1 MSFYTALTGLNG
13 SQADISATS
22 NNIANVATTGYK
34 RSKAEFGD
42 IFATSPLQNSSSSIG
57 SGTILKGVKQQFTQG
72 NVSSSLNALDM
83 AISGQGFFALKP
95 SLTTNQTVY
104 TRNGSFSVNNDRY
117 VVDSAG
123 QFVLALPVSDDG
135 SVQGGEITD
144 AQPLKLEL
152 EAGEAKKTDNLE
164 LAVNLPASST
174 VFASADDFDSANPAT
189 FNSSTSV
196 TIFDNLGNP
205 VIATAYFI
213 KTQAA
218 QGNEATHKY
227 QTKFIVDGREVEP
240 SLTEAISPTG
250 QTLVV
255 DRFGQIIP
263 MNEKPQII
271 SVAQTQPLFFLDDL
285 SNKTVSKSATV
296 TSTVLE
302 DAAFTA
308 TAPSITVVTDP
319 LQYDTTYEA
328 NPTLNKS
335 TYWGKDF
342 LTVRVDDTTG
352 SAGFKSIDIRPG
364 SYTAATLAAEVQ
376 RAINAGLGD
385 DAKLSI
391 DPVTDGSFS
400 IQFNQLDNNDEIQTL
415 TAINVDLMQDSFV
428 TESLFSTT
436 NGIENVASPNFTREE
451 FLAHSQL
458 RINDALNRA
467 AVSAD
472 GNTNSSSTYGVNAS
486 LFNRVTGKALTGAI
500 KETEVLSFNYKK
512 PTTDL
517 TDENNITTEEKFL
530 LHSYYNSSPT
540 LKVFDKALDVTAVS
554 GNTMVQ
560 DSSGTLK
567 VYINDT
573 ANAISSTT
581 FPTEVYLA
589 GEFSTATSTVNN
601 LKYNGAKF
609 SVSSAGTDANGNEF
623 LNLKSDSTTAI
634 NISDTKI
641 KVLHTESKDVSA
653 YFEGGTDVFSGQT
666 EHFGSNRIVLKELNK
681 HTYLN
686 NNVKQ
691 PDTLLN
697 GAFASSSSPSTGS
710 GVITVDTTVG
720 FPSSG
725 TLLVGTEQI
734 TYTGTTATTFT
745 GITRGANSSTAAS
758 ALDDATVKLL
768 DFTDGIMS
776 DFTDILRSTTLSS
789 VPSTRS
795 SSVGTADANSQTAA
809 APIPGTNVIYEKTG
823 AISHTSDTTTL
834 TVDGGTQ
841 GIRVGDKVVAKGF
854 NHATRVTAVNHDT
867 SVVTI
872 SNAAT
877 VTLTGATTTAAGD
890 KVTFLSSSHTTGTQI
905 TSGQTTIVVED
916 ATNIA
921 VGDRVYGTGIHASAY
936 VTVISG
942 TTVTMSNATTA
953 AIFGGEINFVDI
965 EGLGVATTTDG
976 IEAVG
981 QTIITVTAANNIQ
994 VGDVVEAVGVTA
1006 GTTVT
1011 GISGVDITISAAT
1024 TVEMGDDTLITFLPA
1039 DSEKLTVGST
1049 SGFAAATADAP
1060 GKFKLG
1066 NEIITF
1072 TGKTAT
1078 TLTGITRGA
1087 YNSESNAVAASTVIS
1102 SYDSIENLGLSQRK
1116 TDVGSALTSTATT
1129 LTVDSTAD
1137 FETDGFIKIGNE
1149 IIAYTGKTATSFTG
1163 LTRGAGG
1170 TTAAAHTLDAQITQ
1184 EVSTTDDWV
1193 DENDPALKIAYDISG
1208 QNFSLQGIPSK
1219 IGTSTPSKMFSFSA
1233 YGPGEGNKANA
1244 IGLKT
1249 QSNKASSNIGGGA
1262 VLKAESVL
1270 FTGDQIAAD
1279 TQRAYGVEVSYNN
1292 LTRKFSIASGSTG
1305 ENIPANSAVGVGDGG
1320 QASSNIEIGRLAI
1333 VDGVATASTTGI
1345 GGTSAL
1351 LGINATTAISTVT
1364 ADTSGKGLQSSAAV
1378 LNGKTSNEDLS
1389 EDFFLSNAA
1398 EETIFVVNV
1407 NDITAAIQV
1416 PEGVYNGTSLA
1427 TALQSRINQM
1437 EDSSGNTVNG
1447 VTVAYS
1453 TTGNSFSF
1461 TTGTT
1466 GLNSKIFV
1474 SGSSRM
1480 GLDDLELVTGT
1491 TPSFVNMATA
1501 TASSSTGQSL
1511 YVNDAGT
1518 TTTLAPENSWT
1529 ATTDGTFAKVFLRPG
1544 ELTFDTQGN
1553 LVSPI
1558 QKVGYKG
1565 DFAAD
1570 AAAGT
1575 NALSIDLDLNFDGST
1590 QFASDFN
1597 VKSVTQD
1604 GQTVG
1609 KLDGLDI
1616 SANGLVSANYTNGL
1630 NIALGRLV
1638 MVNFNNQNG
1647 LKQIGNATY
1656 VETSV
1661 SGVAAVGEAGADGYG
1676 TILSGSLERSNV
1688 DITEELVNLITAQ
1701 RNFQANAKTIET
1713 NTSLTQAIIQI
1724 RT

>member
-57 SGTILKGVKQQFTQG
+57 SGTILKGIKQQFTQG

-135 SVQGGEITD
+135 SVQGGEIAD
-144 AQPLKLEL
+144 AEPLKLEL

-164 LAVNLPASST
+164 RAVNLPASST
-174 VFASADDFDSANPAT
+174 VFASADDFDPKNPAT

-218 QGNEATHKY
+218 SGSEATHKY

-271 SVAQTQPLFFLDDL
+271 SVAQTQPLFYLDDL
-285 SNKTVSKSATV
+285 SNKTVSKAATV

-319 LQYDTTYEA
+319 LQYNTTYEA

-364 SYTAATLAAEVQ
+364 TYTAATLASEVQ

-400 IQFNQLDNNDEIQTL
+400 IQFNQLDNNDELQTL
-415 TAINVDLMQDSFV
+415 SAIKVDLMQDSFI
-428 TESLFSTT
+428 TEDLFSATS
-436 NGIENVASPNFTREE
+436 GIENVASPNFTREE
-451 FLAHSQL
+451 FLAHAQL
-458 RINDALNRA
+458 QINDALNRA

-472 GNTNSSSTYGVNAS
+472 GNTNSASTYGVSSS
-486 LFNRVTGKALTGAI
+486 LFARATGAKLAGAI
-500 KETEVLSFNYKK
+500 KETEVLSFNYKQ
-512 PTTDL
+512 PATDL
-517 TDENNITTEEKFL
+517 LDENAITNETKFL
-530 LHSYYNSSPT
+530 LHSYYNSSPE
-540 LKVFDKALDVTAVS
+540 LKVFEKALDVKAVS

-560 DSSGTLK
+560 DASGTLK
-567 VYINDT
+567 VYVNDP
-573 ANAISSTT
+573 NSTIT
-581 FPTEVYLA
+581 TTSFPTEVYIA
-589 GEFSTATSTVNN
+589 GEFDTTTSEVNN

-609 SVSSAGTDANGNEF
+609 SVSSAGTDANGNTF
-623 LNLKSDSTTAI
+623 LNLKSDSTAAI
-634 NISDTKI
+634 NITETKI
-641 KVLHTESKDVSA
+641 KVLHTTSKDVSA
-653 YFEGGTDVFSGQT
+653 YFEGGTDIFDNQT

-681 HTYLN
+681 HGYLN
-686 NNVKQ
+686 KDAKQ
-691 PDTLLN
+691 ATTLLN
-697 GAFASSSSPSTGS
+697 GAIANNSPTL
-710 GVITVDTTVG
+710 TVDTTEG
-720 FPSSG
+720 FPTSG
-725 TLLVGTEQI
+725 TLLIGTEEM
-734 TYTGTTATTFT
+734 TYTGKTSTTFT
-745 GITRGANSSTAAS
+745 GLTRNTNAAGAAA
-758 ALDDATVKLL
+758 ALDDATVKLASFSE
-768 DFTDGIMS
+768 DIFSGFTDQ
-776 DFTDILRSTTLSS
+776 LRNTF
-789 VPSTRS
+789 
-795 SSVGTADANSQTAA
+795 AA
-809 APIPGTNVIYEKTG
+809 AAV
-823 AISHTSDTTTL
+823 TSS
-834 TVDGGTQ
+834 
-841 GIRVGDKVVAKGF
+841 AP
-854 NHATRVTAVNHDT
+854 A
-867 SVVTI
+867 
-872 SNAAT
+872 
-877 VTLTGATTTAAGD
+877 AAG
-890 KVTFLSSSHTTGTQI
+890 T
-905 TSGQTTIVVED
+905 
-916 ATNIA
+916 
-921 VGDRVYGTGIHASAY
+921 
-936 VTVISG
+936 
-942 TTVTMSNATTA
+942 
-953 AIFGGEINFVDI
+953 
-965 EGLGVATTTDG
+965 
-976 IEAVG
+976 
-981 QTIITVTAANNIQ
+981 
-994 VGDVVEAVGVTA
+994 
-1006 GTTVT
+1006 
-1011 GISGVDITISAAT
+1011 
-1024 TVEMGDDTLITFLPA
+1024 
-1039 DSEKLTVGST
+1039 LTVGST
-1049 SGFAAATADAP
+1049 DGFPDTGTIKVGNEHMTYTAKTATTFTIGVKAQDNTTTYTAPTAILDGAITATSTTITVDTFPNGGFPETGTLLIGTEHVTYTGFTANSTTRPFPNNDTIEVTFTGLTRGANGTTAATGSNNAAVTLLSEVSLVESVESMGLETRATAVNNGAGITAAATSMTVDSTV
-1060 GKFKLG
+1060 GFEDSG
-1066 NEIITF
+1066 FIRVGTEVMSY

-1078 TLTGITRGA
+1078 T
-1087 YNSESNAVAASTVIS
+1087 
-1102 SYDSIENLGLSQRK
+1102 
-1116 TDVGSALTSTATT
+1116 
-1129 LTVDSTAD
+1129 
-1137 FETDGFIKIGNE
+1137 
-1149 IIAYTGKTATSFTG
+1149 FTG

-1170 TTAAAHTLDAQITQ
+1170 TTAQIHADDAKIFQ
-1184 EVSTTDDWV
+1184 EISITDDWV
-1193 DENDPALKIAYDISG
+1193 DETDPALKITYDSSG
-1208 QNFSLQGIPSK
+1208 QNFTLQGIPSK

-1233 YGPGEGNKANA
+1233 YSPGEGNKANA

-1262 VLKAESVL
+1262 LLKAESVL

-1305 ENIPANSAVGVGDGG
+1305 ENIPANSAVGVGDSG

-1333 VDGVATASTTGI
+1333 VDGVATSSNAGI

-1351 LGINATTAISTVT
+1351 LGINATTAITTVT

-1378 LNGKTSNEDLS
+1378 LSGKTSNEDLS
-1389 EDFFLSNAA
+1389 EDFFLSDAA

-1427 TALQSRINQM
+1427 SALESRINQM
-1437 EDSSGNTVNG
+1437 EDSAGNTVNG
-1447 VTVAYS
+1447 VAVTYS
-1453 TTGNSFSF
+1453 TVDNAFTF

-1474 SGSSRM
+1474 SASSRM
-1480 GLDDLELVTGT
+1480 GLNDLELVTGT

-1501 TASSSTGQSL
+1501 TASSATGQSL

-1529 ATTDGTFAKVFLRPG
+1529 ATTDGSFAKVFLRPG

-1558 QKVGYKG
+1558 QKVGYQG

-1597 VKSVTQD
+1597 VRSVTQD

-1609 KLDGLDI
+1609 KLDGLDVA
-1616 SANGLVSANYTNGL
+1616 ANGLVSANYTNGL

-1713 NTSLTQAIIQI
+1713 NTTLTQAIIQI
-1724 RT
+1724 RS

>member
-57 SGTILKGVKQQFTQG
+57 SGTILKGIKQQFTQG

-135 SVQGGEITD
+135 SVQGGEISD
-144 AQPLKLEL
+144 AEPLKLEL

-174 VFASADDFDSANPAT
+174 VFASADDFDSKNPAT

-218 QGNEATHKY
+218 SGSEATHKY

-271 SVAQTQPLFFLDDL
+271 SVAQTQPLFYLDDL
-285 SNKTVSKSATV
+285 SNKTVSKAATV

-319 LQYDTTYEA
+319 LQYNTTYEA

-364 SYTAATLAAEVQ
+364 TYTAATLASEVQ

-400 IQFNQLDNNDEIQTL
+400 IQFNQLDNNDELQTL
-415 TAINVDLMQDSFV
+415 SAIKVDLMQDSFI
-428 TESLFSTT
+428 TEDLFSATS
-436 NGIENVASPNFTREE
+436 GIENVASPNFTREE
-451 FLAHSQL
+451 FLAHAQL
-458 RINDALNRA
+458 QINDALNRA

-472 GNTNSSSTYGVNAS
+472 GNTNSASTYGVSSS
-486 LFNRVTGKALTGAI
+486 LFARATGAKLAGAI
-500 KETEVLSFNYKK
+500 KETEVLSFNYKQ
-512 PTTDL
+512 PATDL
-517 TDENNITTEEKFL
+517 LDENAITNETKFL
-530 LHSYYNSSPT
+530 LHSYYNSSPD
-540 LKVFDKALDVTAVS
+540 LKVFEKSLDVKAVS

-560 DSSGTLK
+560 DASGTLK
-567 VYINDT
+567 VYVNDPDST
-573 ANAISSTT
+573 ITTTT
-581 FPTEVYLA
+581 FPTEVYIA
-589 GEFSTATSTVNN
+589 GEFDTTTSEVNN

-609 SVSSAGTDANGNEF
+609 SVSSAGTDANGNTF
-623 LNLKSDSTTAI
+623 LNLKSDSTAAI
-634 NISDTKI
+634 NITETKI
-641 KVLHTESKDVSA
+641 KVLHTTSKDVSA
-653 YFEGGTDVFSGQT
+653 YFEGGTDIFDNQT

-681 HTYLN
+681 HGYLN
-686 NNVKQ
+686 KDANQAN
-691 PDTLLN
+691 TILN
-697 GAFASSSSPSTGS
+697 GAITNSDTTL
-710 GVITVDTTVG
+710 TVDTTTG
-720 FPSSG
+720 FPTSG
-725 TLLVGTEQI
+725 TLLIGTEEM
-734 TYTGTTATTFT
+734 TYTGKTSTTFT
-745 GITRGANSSTAAS
+745 GITRNTNSAGAAA
-758 ALDDATVKLL
+758 ALDDATVKLASFSE
-768 DFTDGIMS
+768 DIFSGFTDQ
-776 DFTDILRSTTLSS
+776 LRNTF
-789 VPSTRS
+789 
-795 SSVGTADANSQTAA
+795 AA
-809 APIPGTNVIYEKTG
+809 AAV
-823 AISHTSDTTTL
+823 TSS
-834 TVDGGTQ
+834 
-841 GIRVGDKVVAKGF
+841 AP
-854 NHATRVTAVNHDT
+854 A
-867 SVVTI
+867 
-872 SNAAT
+872 
-877 VTLTGATTTAAGD
+877 AAG
-890 KVTFLSSSHTTGTQI
+890 T
-905 TSGQTTIVVED
+905 
-916 ATNIA
+916 
-921 VGDRVYGTGIHASAY
+921 
-936 VTVISG
+936 
-942 TTVTMSNATTA
+942 
-953 AIFGGEINFVDI
+953 
-965 EGLGVATTTDG
+965 
-976 IEAVG
+976 
-981 QTIITVTAANNIQ
+981 
-994 VGDVVEAVGVTA
+994 
-1006 GTTVT
+1006 
-1011 GISGVDITISAAT
+1011 
-1024 TVEMGDDTLITFLPA
+1024 
-1039 DSEKLTVGST
+1039 LTVGST
-1049 SGFAAATADAP
+1049 DGFPDTGTIKVGNEHMTYTAKTATTFTIGVKAQDNTTTYTAPTAILDGAITATSTTITVDTFPNGGFPETGTLLIGSEHVTYSGFTANSTTRPFPNNDTIEITFTGLTRGVNGTTAAIGSDNADVTLLSEVSLVESVESMGLETRATAVNNGAGITAAATSMTVDSTV
-1060 GKFKLG
+1060 GFEDSG
-1066 NEIITF
+1066 FIRVGTEVMSY

-1078 TLTGITRGA
+1078 T
-1087 YNSESNAVAASTVIS
+1087 
-1102 SYDSIENLGLSQRK
+1102 
-1116 TDVGSALTSTATT
+1116 
-1129 LTVDSTAD
+1129 
-1137 FETDGFIKIGNE
+1137 
-1149 IIAYTGKTATSFTG
+1149 FTG

-1170 TTAAAHTLDAQITQ
+1170 TTAQIHADDAKIFQ
-1184 EVSTTDDWV
+1184 EISITDDWV
-1193 DENDPALKIAYDISG
+1193 DETDPALKITYDSSG
-1208 QNFSLQGIPSK
+1208 QNFTLQGIPSK
-1219 IGTSTPSKMFSFSA
+1219 IGTSTASKMFSFSA
-1233 YGPGEGNKANA
+1233 YSPGEGNKANA

-1262 VLKAESVL
+1262 LLKAESVL

-1305 ENIPANSAVGVGDGG
+1305 ENIPANSAVGVGDSG

-1333 VDGVATASTTGI
+1333 VDGVATVSNAGI

-1351 LGINATTAISTVT
+1351 LGINATTAITTVT

-1378 LNGKTSNEDLS
+1378 LSGKTSNEDLS
-1389 EDFFLSNAA
+1389 EDFFLSDAA

-1427 TALQSRINQM
+1427 TALESRINQM
-1437 EDSSGNTVNG
+1437 EDSAGNTVNG
-1447 VTVAYS
+1447 VAVTYS
-1453 TTGNSFSF
+1453 TVDNAFTF

-1474 SGSSRM
+1474 SASSRM
-1480 GLDDLELVTGT
+1480 GLNDLELVTGT

-1501 TASSSTGQSL
+1501 TASSATGQSL

-1529 ATTDGTFAKVFLRPG
+1529 ATTDGSFAKVFLRPG

-1558 QKVGYKG
+1558 QKVGYQG

-1597 VKSVTQD
+1597 VRSVTQD

-1609 KLDGLDI
+1609 KLDGLDVA
-1616 SANGLVSANYTNGL
+1616 ANGLVSANYTNGL

-1713 NTSLTQAIIQI
+1713 NTTLTQAIIQI
-1724 RT
+1724 RS

>member
-57 SGTILKGVKQQFTQG
+57 SGTILKGIKQQFTQG

-135 SVQGGEITD
+135 SVQGGEIVD

-164 LAVNLPASST
+164 LAVNLPASSS
-174 VFASADDFDSANPAT
+174 VFASADDFDPTNPAT

-271 SVAQTQPLFFLDDL
+271 SVAQTQPLFYLDDL

-308 TAPSITVVTDP
+308 TAPSITIVTDP
-319 LQYDTTYEA
+319 LQYNTTYEA

-364 SYTAATLAAEVQ
+364 SYTAATLASEVQ

-385 DAKLSI
+385 DSKLSI

-400 IQFNQLDNNDEIQTL
+400 IQFNQLDNNDELQTL
-415 TAINVDLMQDSFV
+415 TAIKVDLMQDSFI
-428 TESLFSTT
+428 TEDLFAAT

-458 RINDALNRA
+458 QINDALNRA

-472 GNTNSSSTYGVNAS
+472 GSTNNSSTYGVSSS
-486 LFNRVTGKALTGAI
+486 LFARATGSKLTGAI
-500 KETEVLSFNYKK
+500 KETEVLSFNYKQ
-512 PTTDL
+512 PATDL
-517 TDENNITTEEKFL
+517 TDENSISDETKFL

-540 LKVFDKALDVTAVS
+540 LNIFEKSLDVKAVG

-560 DSSGTLK
+560 DASGTLK
-567 VYINDT
+567 VYVNDPDST
-573 ANAISSTT
+573 ISTTT

-589 GEFSTATSTVNN
+589 GEFDTTTSTVNN

-609 SVSSAGTDANGNEF
+609 SVSSAGTDANGNTF
-623 LNLKSDSTTAI
+623 LNLKSDSTAAI
-634 NISDTKI
+634 NITDTKI
-641 KVLHTESKDVSA
+641 KVLHTTSKDVSA
-653 YFEGGTDVFSGQT
+653 YFEGGTGIFDNQT

-681 HTYLN
+681 HAYLN
-686 NNVKQ
+686 KDAKQ
-691 PDTLLN
+691 ANTLLN
-697 GAFASSSSPSTGS
+697 GAISNSATTL
-710 GVITVDTTVG
+710 TVDTTTG
-720 FPSSG
+720 FPASG
-725 TLLVGTEQI
+725 TLLIGTEEM
-734 TYTGTTATTFT
+734 TYTGKTATTFT
-745 GITRGANSSTAAS
+745 GITRNSNSVGAAA
-758 ALDDATVKLL
+758 ALDDATVTLASFS
-768 DFTDGIMS
+768 DDIFSGFTDK
-776 DFTDILRSTTLSS
+776 LRNTYATAKVESTA
-789 VPSTRS
+789 P
-795 SSVGTADANSQTAA
+795 AA
-809 APIPGTNVIYEKTG
+809 
-823 AISHTSDTTTL
+823 
-834 TVDGGTQ
+834 GGT
-841 GIRVGDKVVAKGF
+841 
-854 NHATRVTAVNHDT
+854 
-867 SVVTI
+867 
-872 SNAAT
+872 
-877 VTLTGATTTAAGD
+877 
-890 KVTFLSSSHTTGTQI
+890 
-905 TSGQTTIVVED
+905 
-916 ATNIA
+916 
-921 VGDRVYGTGIHASAY
+921 
-936 VTVISG
+936 
-942 TTVTMSNATTA
+942 
-953 AIFGGEINFVDI
+953 
-965 EGLGVATTTDG
+965 
-976 IEAVG
+976 
-981 QTIITVTAANNIQ
+981 
-994 VGDVVEAVGVTA
+994 
-1006 GTTVT
+1006 
-1011 GISGVDITISAAT
+1011 
-1024 TVEMGDDTLITFLPA
+1024 
-1039 DSEKLTVGST
+1039 LTVGST
-1049 SGFAAATADAP
+1049 EGFPDT
-1060 GKFKLG
+1060 GTILVG
-1066 NEIITF
+1066 NEKMTY
-1072 TGKTAT
+1072 TAKTAT
-1078 TLTGITRGA
+1078 TFTIGVKAQGHTTTYTGSEAKLKGAITATSPANGGTMTIDNLTNASFPKSGTLLVGSEHITYTGWTADTTSRPLTASAANTLTLSGITRAVNGTTAATGSDNLDIDLLADVSLVTSVETMGLETRTTEINGA
-1087 YNSESNAVAASTVIS
+1087 INASV
-1102 SYDSIENLGLSQRK
+1102 
-1116 TDVGSALTSTATT
+1116 TS
-1129 LTVDSTAD
+1129 LTVDSTVG
-1137 FETDGFIKIGNE
+1137 FEDTGFIRVGTE

-1170 TTAAAHTLDAQITQ
+1170 TTAAAHSDDANIFQ
-1184 EVSTTDDWV
+1184 EISITDDWV
-1193 DENDPALKIAYDISG
+1193 DEADPALKITYDSSG
-1208 QNFSLQGIPSK
+1208 QNFTLQGIPSK
-1219 IGTSTPSKMFSFSA
+1219 IGTSTASKMFSFSA
-1233 YGPGEGNKANA
+1233 YAPGEGNKANA

-1249 QSNKASSNIGGGA
+1249 QTNKASSNIGGGA

-1305 ENIPANSAVGVGDGG
+1305 ENIPANSAVGVGDSG

-1333 VDGVATASTTGI
+1333 VDGVATASTTGT

-1364 ADTSGKGLQSSAAV
+1364 ADTSGKGLKSSAAV
-1378 LNGKTSNEDLS
+1378 LNGKQSNEDLS

-1447 VTVAYS
+1447 VSVSYDTV
-1453 TTGNSFSF
+1453 GNSFSF

-1491 TPSFVNMATA
+1491 TPSFVNMANA
-1501 TASSSTGQSL
+1501 TASSATGQSL

-1529 ATTDGTFAKVFLRPG
+1529 ATTDGTFAKVFLKPG

-1565 DFAAD
+1565 DFAAN
-1570 AAAGT
+1570 AETGT

-1616 SANGLVSANYTNGL
+1616 AANGLVSANYTNGL
-1630 NIALGRLV
+1630 NLALGRLV

>member
-57 SGTILKGVKQQFTQG
+57 SGTILKGIKQQFTQG

-135 SVQGGEITD
+135 SVQGGEIAD
-144 AQPLKLEL
+144 AEPLKLEL

-174 VFASADDFDSANPAT
+174 VFASADDFDPKNPAT

-218 QGNEATHKY
+218 SGSEATHKY

-271 SVAQTQPLFFLDDL
+271 SVAQTQPLFYLDDL
-285 SNKTVSKSATV
+285 SNKTVSKAATV

-319 LQYDTTYEA
+319 LQYNTTYEA

-364 SYTAATLAAEVQ
+364 TYTAATLASEVQ

-400 IQFNQLDNNDEIQTL
+400 IQFNQLDNNDELQTL
-415 TAINVDLMQDSFV
+415 SAIKVDLMQDSFI
-428 TESLFSTT
+428 TEELFSATS
-436 NGIENVASPNFTREE
+436 GIENVASPNFTREE
-451 FLAHSQL
+451 FLAHAQL
-458 RINDALNRA
+458 QINDALNRA

-472 GNTNSSSTYGVNAS
+472 GNTNNASTYGVSSS
-486 LFNRVTGKALTGAI
+486 LFARATGAKLSGAI
-500 KETEVLSFNYKK
+500 KETEVLSFNYKQ
-512 PTTDL
+512 PATDL
-517 TDENNITTEEKFL
+517 LDENAITNETKFL
-530 LHSYYNSSPT
+530 LHSYYNSSPD
-540 LKVFDKALDVTAVS
+540 LKVFEKALDVKAVS

-560 DSSGTLK
+560 DASGTLK
-567 VYINDT
+567 VYVNDP
-573 ANAISSTT
+573 NSTIT
-581 FPTEVYLA
+581 TTSFPTEVYIA
-589 GEFSTATSTVNN
+589 GEFDTTTSTVNN

-609 SVSSAGTDANGNEF
+609 SVSSAGTDANGNTF
-623 LNLKSDSTTAI
+623 LNLKSDSTSAI
-634 NISDTKI
+634 NITETKI
-641 KVLHTESKDVSA
+641 KVLHTTSKDVSA
-653 YFEGGTDVFSGQT
+653 YFEGGTDIFDNQT

-681 HTYLN
+681 HGYLN
-686 NNVKQ
+686 KDAKQ
-691 PDTLLN
+691 ANTLLN
-697 GAFASSSSPSTGS
+697 GAIANNSPTL
-710 GVITVDTTVG
+710 TVDTTTG
-720 FPSSG
+720 FPTSG
-725 TLLVGTEQI
+725 TLLIGTEEM
-734 TYTGTTATTFT
+734 TYTGKTSTTFT
-745 GITRGANSSTAAS
+745 GLTRNTNGAGAAA
-758 ALDDATVKLL
+758 ALDDATVKLASFSE
-768 DFTDGIMS
+768 DIFSGFTDQ
-776 DFTDILRSTTLSS
+776 LRNTY
-789 VPSTRS
+789 
-795 SSVGTADANSQTAA
+795 AA
-809 APIPGTNVIYEKTG
+809 AAV
-823 AISHTSDTTTL
+823 TSSAPAA
-834 TVDGGTQ
+834 GGT
-841 GIRVGDKVVAKGF
+841 
-854 NHATRVTAVNHDT
+854 
-867 SVVTI
+867 
-872 SNAAT
+872 
-877 VTLTGATTTAAGD
+877 
-890 KVTFLSSSHTTGTQI
+890 
-905 TSGQTTIVVED
+905 
-916 ATNIA
+916 
-921 VGDRVYGTGIHASAY
+921 
-936 VTVISG
+936 
-942 TTVTMSNATTA
+942 
-953 AIFGGEINFVDI
+953 
-965 EGLGVATTTDG
+965 
-976 IEAVG
+976 
-981 QTIITVTAANNIQ
+981 
-994 VGDVVEAVGVTA
+994 
-1006 GTTVT
+1006 
-1011 GISGVDITISAAT
+1011 
-1024 TVEMGDDTLITFLPA
+1024 
-1039 DSEKLTVGST
+1039 LTVGST
-1049 SGFAAATADAP
+1049 DGFPDTGTIKVGNEHMTYTAKTATTFTIGVKAQDNTTTYTAPTAILDGAITATSTSITVDTFPNGGFPESGTLLIGTEHVTYTGFTANSTTRPFPNNDTIEITFTGLTRGANGTTAAIGSDNAAVTLLSEVSLVESVETMGLETRTTAINDGAGITAAATSMTVDSTV
-1060 GKFKLG
+1060 GFEDSG
-1066 NEIITF
+1066 FIRVGTEVMSY

-1078 TLTGITRGA
+1078 T
-1087 YNSESNAVAASTVIS
+1087 
-1102 SYDSIENLGLSQRK
+1102 
-1116 TDVGSALTSTATT
+1116 
-1129 LTVDSTAD
+1129 
-1137 FETDGFIKIGNE
+1137 
-1149 IIAYTGKTATSFTG
+1149 FTG

-1170 TTAAAHTLDAQITQ
+1170 TTAQIHADDAKIFQ
-1184 EVSTTDDWV
+1184 EISITDDWV
-1193 DENDPALKIAYDISG
+1193 DETDPALKITYDSSG
-1208 QNFSLQGIPSK
+1208 QNFTLQGIPSK

-1233 YGPGEGNKANA
+1233 FSPGEGNKANA

-1262 VLKAESVL
+1262 LLKAESVL

-1305 ENIPANSAVGVGDGG
+1305 ENIPANSAVGVGDSG

-1333 VDGVATASTTGI
+1333 VDGVATTSNAGI

-1351 LGINATTAISTVT
+1351 LGINATTAITTVT

-1389 EDFFLSNAA
+1389 EDFFLSDAA

-1437 EDSSGNTVNG
+1437 EDSAGNTVNG
-1447 VTVAYS
+1447 VAVTYS
-1453 TTGNSFSF
+1453 TVNNAFTF

-1474 SGSSRM
+1474 SASSRM
-1480 GLDDLELVTGT
+1480 GLNDLELVTGT

-1501 TASSSTGQSL
+1501 TASSATGQSL

-1529 ATTDGTFAKVFLRPG
+1529 ATTDGSFAKVFLRPG

-1558 QKVGYKG
+1558 QKVGYQG

-1597 VKSVTQD
+1597 VRSVTQD

-1609 KLDGLDI
+1609 KLDGLDVA
-1616 SANGLVSANYTNGL
+1616 ANGLVSANYTNGL

-1713 NTSLTQAIIQI
+1713 NTTLTQAIIQI
-1724 RT
+1724 RS

>member
-57 SGTILKGVKQQFTQG
+57 SGTILKGIKQQFTQG

-135 SVQGGEITD
+135 SVQGGAISD

-174 VFASADDFDSANPAT
+174 VFESADDFDPANPAT

-227 QTKFIVDGREVEP
+227 QTKFIVDGREVQP

-263 MNEKPQII
+263 INEKPQII
-271 SVAQTQPLFFLDDL
+271 SVAQTQPLFYLDDL
-285 SNKTVSKSATV
+285 SNKTVSKAATV

-319 LQYDTTYEA
+319 LQYNTTYEA

-342 LTVRVDDTTG
+342 LTIRVDDTTG

-364 SYTAATLAAEVQ
+364 TYTAASLSSEVQ

-385 DAKLSI
+385 DAKLAI

-415 TAINVDLMQDSFV
+415 SAINVDLMQDSFV
-428 TESLFSTT
+428 TDKLFSTT
-436 NGIENVASPNFTREE
+436 SGIENVASPNFTREE

-472 GNTNSSSTYGVNAS
+472 GNTNNASTYGVNSS
-486 LFNRVTGKALTGAI
+486 LFNRVTSKSLTGAI

-512 PTTDL
+512 PSLDL
-517 TDENNITTEEKFL
+517 TDENNVTTEEKFL
-530 LHSYYNSSPT
+530 LHSYYNASPT
-540 LKVFDKALDVTAVS
+540 LKVFDKALDVTAVG

-560 DSSGTLK
+560 DTSGTLK
-567 VYINDT
+567 IYINDST
-573 ANAISSTT
+573 NSISSTS

-589 GEFSTATSTVNN
+589 GEFDTTTSTAND

-623 LNLKSDSTTAI
+623 LNLKSDSTSAI
-634 NISDTKI
+634 NITDTKI

-653 YFEGGTDVFSGQT
+653 YFEGGTGIFSNQT

-681 HTYLN
+681 HSYLN
-686 NNVKQ
+686 KDVKQ
-691 PDTLLN
+691 PNTS
-697 GAFASSSSPSTGS
+697 ASNPATGS
-710 GVITVDTTVG
+710 GVITVDTTAG
-720 FPSSG
+720 FPSLG
-725 TLLVGTEQI
+725 TLVIGTEQI

-745 GITRGANSSTAAS
+745 GITRGANATTAAA
-758 ALDDATVKLL
+758 ALDDATVKALN
-768 DFTDGIMS
+768 FSDGIMS
-776 DFTDILRSTTLSS
+776 DFKDILRNTTLSS
-789 VPSTRS
+789 VPSTRA
-795 SSVGTADANSQTAA
+795 TN
-809 APIPGTNVIYEKTG
+809 APSEGTNVIYEKTG
-823 AISHTSDTTTL
+823 ASTAGTTAL
-834 TVDGGTQ
+834 VVDGGTN
-841 GIRVGDKVVAKGF
+841 GIRVGDIVVGAGI
-854 NHATRVTAVNHDT
+854 TAGTYVSAINHDT
-867 SVVTI
+867 S
-872 SNAAT
+872 T
-877 VTLTGATTTAAGD
+877 VTLSAVTTANLTGTTTTATGTKVSFMSSNHTIGTGAT
-890 KVTFLSSSHTTGTQI
+890 
-905 TSGQTTIVVED
+905 GQTGIVVAD

-921 VGDRVYGTGIHASAY
+921 VGDLVYGTGIAN
-936 VTVISG
+936 G
-942 TTVTMSNATTA
+942 TTVAAVSGTAITLSANTTA
-953 AIFGGEINFVDI
+953 AIYGGELNFVDGD
-965 EGLGVATTTDG
+965 GLGAQVLNNGAVAQGATTMVVD
-976 IEAVG
+976 
-981 QTIITVTAANNIQ
+981 ANTNIS
-994 VGDVVEAVGVTA
+994 VGDVVEVAGVTA

-1011 GISGVDITISAAT
+1011 NVNGTTITISAAT
-1024 TVEMGDDTLITFLPA
+1024 TAAIADNTSISFLPA
-1039 DSEKLTVGST
+1039 DSEILNVGST
-1049 SGFAAATADAP
+1049 AGFTAATATNP

-1066 NEIITF
+1066 NEIITY

-1078 TLTGITRGA
+1078 TLTGITRAA
-1087 YNSESNAVAASTVIS
+1087 YNSESNAVVASTEIS
-1102 SYDSIENLGLSQRK
+1102 LLDSVDNLGLSQRK
-1116 TDVGSALTSTATT
+1116 TDVAAQLTTTGTT

-1137 FETDGFIKIGNE
+1137 FESNGFLRIGNE
-1149 IIAYTGKTATSFTG
+1149 LISYTGKTATSFTG
-1163 LTRGAGG
+1163 LTRGVGG
-1170 TTAAAHTLDAQITQ
+1170 TTAAQHEIDAVITQ
-1184 EVSTTDDWV
+1184 DISNTDDWV
-1193 DENDPALKIAYDISG
+1193 DENDPALKIAYDISR
-1208 QNFSLQGIPSK
+1208 QNFTFQGIPSK

-1233 YGPGEGNKANA
+1233 YGPGEGNNTNA
-1244 IGLKT
+1244 LGLKT

-1262 VLKAESVL
+1262 ELKAESVL

-1305 ENIPANSAVGVGDGG
+1305 ENIPANSAVGVGDTG

-1333 VDGVATASTTGI
+1333 VDGVATASTEGT

-1351 LGINATTAISTVT
+1351 LGINAISAITTVT
-1364 ADTSGKGLQSSAAV
+1364 TDTAGKGLKSSPAV
-1378 LNGKTSNEDLS
+1378 LSGKTSNEDLS
-1389 EDFFLSNAA
+1389 EDFFLSDAA

-1427 TALQSRINQM
+1427 AALQSRINQM
-1437 EDSSGNTVNG
+1437 EDPSGNTVNG
-1447 VTVAYS
+1447 VT
-1453 TTGNSFSF
+1453 
-1461 TTGTT
+1461 
-1466 GLNSKIFV
+1466 
-1474 SGSSRM
+1474 
-1480 GLDDLELVTGT
+1480 
-1491 TPSFVNMATA
+1491 
-1501 TASSSTGQSL
+1501 
-1511 YVNDAGT
+1511 
-1518 TTTLAPENSWT
+1518 
-1529 ATTDGTFAKVFLRPG
+1529 
-1544 ELTFDTQGN
+1544 
-1553 LVSPI
+1553 
-1558 QKVGYKG
+1558 
-1565 DFAAD
+1565 
-1570 AAAGT
+1570 
-1575 NALSIDLDLNFDGST
+1575 
-1590 QFASDFN
+1590 
-1597 VKSVTQD
+1597 
-1604 GQTVG
+1604 
-1609 KLDGLDI
+1609 
-1616 SANGLVSANYTNGL
+1616 
-1630 NIALGRLV
+1630 
-1638 MVNFNNQNG
+1638 
-1647 LKQIGNATY
+1647 
-1656 VETSV
+1656 
-1661 SGVAAVGEAGADGYG
+1661 
-1676 TILSGSLERSNV
+1676 
-1688 DITEELVNLITAQ
+1688 
-1701 RNFQANAKTIET
+1701 
-1713 NTSLTQAIIQI
+1713 
-1724 RT
+1724 

>member
-57 SGTILKGVKQQFTQG
+57 SGTILKGIKQQFTQG

-135 SVQGGEITD
+135 SVQGGEIAD
-144 AQPLKLEL
+144 AEPLKLEL

-174 VFASADDFDSANPAT
+174 VFASADDFDPKNPAT

-218 QGNEATHKY
+218 SGSEATHKY

-271 SVAQTQPLFFLDDL
+271 SVAQTQPLFYLDDL
-285 SNKTVSKSATV
+285 SNKTVSKAATV

-319 LQYDTTYEA
+319 LQYNTTYEA

-364 SYTAATLAAEVQ
+364 TYTAATLASEVQ

-400 IQFNQLDNNDEIQTL
+400 IQFNQLDNNDELQTL
-415 TAINVDLMQDSFV
+415 SAIKVDLMQDSFI
-428 TESLFSTT
+428 TEDLFSATS
-436 NGIENVASPNFTREE
+436 GIENVASPNFTREE
-451 FLAHSQL
+451 FLAHAQL
-458 RINDALNRA
+458 QINDALNRA

-472 GNTNSSSTYGVNAS
+472 GNTNSASTYGVSSS
-486 LFNRVTGKALTGAI
+486 LFARATGAKLAGAI
-500 KETEVLSFNYKK
+500 KETEVLSFNYKQ
-512 PTTDL
+512 PATDL
-517 TDENNITTEEKFL
+517 LDENAITNETKFL
-530 LHSYYNSSPT
+530 LHSYYNSSPE
-540 LKVFDKALDVTAVS
+540 LKVFEKALDVKAVS

-560 DSSGTLK
+560 DASGTLK
-567 VYINDT
+567 VYVNDPD
-573 ANAISSTT
+573 STIT
-581 FPTEVYLA
+581 TTSFPTEVYIA
-589 GEFSTATSTVNN
+589 GEFDTTTSEVNN

-609 SVSSAGTDANGNEF
+609 SVSSAGTDANGNTF
-623 LNLKSDSTTAI
+623 LNLKSDSTAAI
-634 NISDTKI
+634 NITETKI
-641 KVLHTESKDVSA
+641 KVLHTTSKDVSA
-653 YFEGGTDVFSGQT
+653 YFEGGTDIFDNQT

-681 HTYLN
+681 HGYLN
-686 NNVKQ
+686 KDAKQ
-691 PDTLLN
+691 ATTLLN
-697 GAFASSSSPSTGS
+697 GAITNSSPTL
-710 GVITVDTTVG
+710 TVDTTEG
-720 FPSSG
+720 FPTSG
-725 TLLVGTEQI
+725 TLLIGTEEM
-734 TYTGTTATTFT
+734 TYTGKTSTTFT
-745 GITRGANSSTAAS
+745 GLTRNTNSAGAAA
-758 ALDDATVKLL
+758 ALDDATVKLASFS
-768 DFTDGIMS
+768 DDIFSGFTDQ
-776 DFTDILRSTTLSS
+776 LRNTF
-789 VPSTRS
+789 
-795 SSVGTADANSQTAA
+795 AA
-809 APIPGTNVIYEKTG
+809 AAVTG
-823 AISHTSDTTTL
+823 SAPAA
-834 TVDGGTQ
+834 GGT
-841 GIRVGDKVVAKGF
+841 
-854 NHATRVTAVNHDT
+854 
-867 SVVTI
+867 
-872 SNAAT
+872 
-877 VTLTGATTTAAGD
+877 
-890 KVTFLSSSHTTGTQI
+890 
-905 TSGQTTIVVED
+905 
-916 ATNIA
+916 
-921 VGDRVYGTGIHASAY
+921 
-936 VTVISG
+936 
-942 TTVTMSNATTA
+942 
-953 AIFGGEINFVDI
+953 
-965 EGLGVATTTDG
+965 
-976 IEAVG
+976 
-981 QTIITVTAANNIQ
+981 
-994 VGDVVEAVGVTA
+994 
-1006 GTTVT
+1006 
-1011 GISGVDITISAAT
+1011 
-1024 TVEMGDDTLITFLPA
+1024 
-1039 DSEKLTVGST
+1039 LTVGST
-1049 SGFAAATADAP
+1049 DGFPDTGTIKVGNEHMTYTAKTATTFTIGVKAQDNTTTYTAPTAILDGAITATSTTITVDTFPNGGFPETGTLLIGSEHVTYTGFTANSTTRPFPNNDTIEVTFTGLTRGANGTTAATGSNNAAVTLLSEVSLVESVEGMGLETRATAVNNGAGITAAATSMTVDSTV
-1060 GKFKLG
+1060 GFEDSG
-1066 NEIITF
+1066 FIRVGTEVMSY

-1078 TLTGITRGA
+1078 T
-1087 YNSESNAVAASTVIS
+1087 
-1102 SYDSIENLGLSQRK
+1102 
-1116 TDVGSALTSTATT
+1116 
-1129 LTVDSTAD
+1129 
-1137 FETDGFIKIGNE
+1137 
-1149 IIAYTGKTATSFTG
+1149 FTG

-1170 TTAAAHTLDAQITQ
+1170 TTAQIHADDAKIFQ
-1184 EVSTTDDWV
+1184 EISITDDWV
-1193 DENDPALKIAYDISG
+1193 DETDPALKITYDSSG
-1208 QNFSLQGIPSK
+1208 QNFTLQGIPSK

-1233 YGPGEGNKANA
+1233 YSPGEGNKANA

-1262 VLKAESVL
+1262 LLKAESVL

-1305 ENIPANSAVGVGDGG
+1305 ENIPANSAVGVGDSG

-1333 VDGVATASTTGI
+1333 VDGVATSSNAGI

-1351 LGINATTAISTVT
+1351 LGINATTAITTVT

-1389 EDFFLSNAA
+1389 EDFFLSDAA

-1427 TALQSRINQM
+1427 NALESRINQM
-1437 EDSSGNTVNG
+1437 EDSAGNTVNG
-1447 VTVAYS
+1447 VAVTYS
-1453 TTGNSFSF
+1453 TVDNAFTF

-1474 SGSSRM
+1474 SASSRM
-1480 GLDDLELVTGT
+1480 GLNDLELVTGT

-1501 TASSSTGQSL
+1501 TASSATGQSL

-1529 ATTDGTFAKVFLRPG
+1529 ATTDGSFAKVFLRPG

-1558 QKVGYKG
+1558 QKVGYQG

-1597 VKSVTQD
+1597 VRSVTQD

-1609 KLDGLDI
+1609 KLDGLDVA
-1616 SANGLVSANYTNGL
+1616 ANGLVSANYTNGL

-1713 NTSLTQAIIQI
+1713 NTTLTQAIIQI
-1724 RT
+1724 RS

>member
-57 SGTILKGVKQQFTQG
+57 SGTILKGIKQQFTQG

-135 SVQGGEITD
+135 SVQGGEIVD

-164 LAVNLPASST
+164 LAVNLPASSS
-174 VFASADDFDSANPAT
+174 VFASADDFDPTNPAT

-271 SVAQTQPLFFLDDL
+271 SVAQTQPLFYLDDL

-308 TAPSITVVTDP
+308 TAPSITIVTDP
-319 LQYDTTYEA
+319 LQYNTTYEA

-364 SYTAATLAAEVQ
+364 SYTAATLASEVQ

-385 DAKLSI
+385 DSKLSI

-400 IQFNQLDNNDEIQTL
+400 IQFNQLDNNDELQTL
-415 TAINVDLMQDSFV
+415 TAIKVDLMQDSFI
-428 TESLFSTT
+428 TEDLFAAT

-458 RINDALNRA
+458 QINDALNRA

-472 GNTNSSSTYGVNAS
+472 GSTNNSSTYGVSSS
-486 LFNRVTGKALTGAI
+486 LFARATGSKLTGAI
-500 KETEVLSFNYKK
+500 KETEVLSFNYKQ
-512 PTTDL
+512 PATDL
-517 TDENNITTEEKFL
+517 TDENSISDETKFL

-540 LKVFDKALDVTAVS
+540 LNIFEKSLDVKAVG

-560 DSSGTLK
+560 DASGTLK
-567 VYINDT
+567 VYVNDPDAT
-573 ANAISSTT
+573 ISTTT

-589 GEFSTATSTVNN
+589 GEFDTTTSTVNN

-609 SVSSAGTDANGNEF
+609 SVSSAGTDANGNTF
-623 LNLKSDSTTAI
+623 LNLKSDSTAAI
-634 NISDTKI
+634 NITDTKI
-641 KVLHTESKDVSA
+641 KVLHTTSKDVSA
-653 YFEGGTDVFSGQT
+653 YFEGGTGIFDNQT

-681 HTYLN
+681 HAYLN
-686 NNVKQ
+686 KDAKQ
-691 PDTLLN
+691 ANTLLN
-697 GAFASSSSPSTGS
+697 GAISNSATTL
-710 GVITVDTTVG
+710 TVDTTTG
-720 FPSSG
+720 FPASG
-725 TLLVGTEQI
+725 TLLIGTEEM
-734 TYTGTTATTFT
+734 TYTGKTATTFT
-745 GITRGANSSTAAS
+745 GITRNSNSVGAAA
-758 ALDDATVKLL
+758 ALDDATVTLASFS
-768 DFTDGIMS
+768 DDIFSGFTDK
-776 DFTDILRSTTLSS
+776 LRNTYAADKVESTA
-789 VPSTRS
+789 P
-795 SSVGTADANSQTAA
+795 AA
-809 APIPGTNVIYEKTG
+809 
-823 AISHTSDTTTL
+823 
-834 TVDGGTQ
+834 GGT
-841 GIRVGDKVVAKGF
+841 
-854 NHATRVTAVNHDT
+854 
-867 SVVTI
+867 
-872 SNAAT
+872 
-877 VTLTGATTTAAGD
+877 
-890 KVTFLSSSHTTGTQI
+890 
-905 TSGQTTIVVED
+905 
-916 ATNIA
+916 
-921 VGDRVYGTGIHASAY
+921 
-936 VTVISG
+936 
-942 TTVTMSNATTA
+942 
-953 AIFGGEINFVDI
+953 
-965 EGLGVATTTDG
+965 
-976 IEAVG
+976 
-981 QTIITVTAANNIQ
+981 
-994 VGDVVEAVGVTA
+994 
-1006 GTTVT
+1006 
-1011 GISGVDITISAAT
+1011 
-1024 TVEMGDDTLITFLPA
+1024 
-1039 DSEKLTVGST
+1039 LTVGST
-1049 SGFAAATADAP
+1049 EGFPDT
-1060 GKFKLG
+1060 GTILVG
-1066 NEIITF
+1066 NEKMTY
-1072 TGKTAT
+1072 TAKTAT
-1078 TLTGITRGA
+1078 TFTIGVKAQGHTTTYTGSEAKLKGAITATSPANGGTMTIDNLTNASFPKSGTLLVGSEHITYTGWTADTTSRPLTASSANTLTLSGITRAVNGTTAATGSDNLDIDLLADVSLVTSVETMGLETRTTEINGA
-1087 YNSESNAVAASTVIS
+1087 INASV
-1102 SYDSIENLGLSQRK
+1102 
-1116 TDVGSALTSTATT
+1116 TS
-1129 LTVDSTAD
+1129 LTVDSTVG
-1137 FETDGFIKIGNE
+1137 FEDTGFIRVGTE
-1149 IIAYTGKTATSFTG
+1149 VIAYTGKTATSFTG

-1170 TTAAAHTLDAQITQ
+1170 TTAAAHSDDADIFQ
-1184 EVSTTDDWV
+1184 EISITDDWV
-1193 DENDPALKIAYDISG
+1193 DEADPALKITYDSSG
-1208 QNFSLQGIPSK
+1208 QNFTLQGIPSK
-1219 IGTSTPSKMFSFSA
+1219 IGTSTASKMFSFSA
-1233 YGPGEGNKANA
+1233 YAPGEGNKANA

-1249 QSNKASSNIGGGA
+1249 QTNKASSNIGGGA

-1305 ENIPANSAVGVGDGG
+1305 ENIPANSAVGVGDSG

-1333 VDGVATASTTGI
+1333 VDGVATASTAGT

-1364 ADTSGKGLQSSAAV
+1364 ADTSGKGLKSSAAV
-1378 LNGKTSNEDLS
+1378 LNGKQSNEDLS

-1447 VTVAYS
+1447 VSVSYDTV
-1453 TTGNSFSF
+1453 GNSFSF

-1491 TPSFVNMATA
+1491 TPSFVNMANA
-1501 TASSSTGQSL
+1501 TASSATGQSL

-1529 ATTDGTFAKVFLRPG
+1529 ATTDGTFAKVFLKPG

-1565 DFAAD
+1565 DFAAN
-1570 AAAGT
+1570 AETGT

-1616 SANGLVSANYTNGL
+1616 AANGLVSANYTNGL
-1630 NIALGRLV
+1630 NLALGRLV

>member
-57 SGTILKGVKQQFTQG
+57 SGTILKGIKQQFTQG

-135 SVQGGEITD
+135 SVQGGEIAD
-144 AQPLKLEL
+144 AEPLKLEL

-174 VFASADDFDSANPAT
+174 VFASADDFDPKNPAT

-218 QGNEATHKY
+218 SGSEATHKY

-271 SVAQTQPLFFLDDL
+271 SVAQTQPLFYLDDL
-285 SNKTVSKSATV
+285 SNKTVSKAATV

-319 LQYDTTYEA
+319 LQYNTTYEA

-364 SYTAATLAAEVQ
+364 TYTAATLASEVQ

-400 IQFNQLDNNDEIQTL
+400 IQFNQLDNNDELQTL
-415 TAINVDLMQDSFV
+415 SAIKVDLMQDSFI
-428 TESLFSTT
+428 TEDLFSATS
-436 NGIENVASPNFTREE
+436 GIENVASPNFTREE
-451 FLAHSQL
+451 FLAHAQL
-458 RINDALNRA
+458 QINDALNRA

-472 GNTNSSSTYGVNAS
+472 GNTNSASTYGVSSS
-486 LFNRVTGKALTGAI
+486 LFARATGAKLAGAI
-500 KETEVLSFNYKK
+500 KETEVLSFNYKQ
-512 PTTDL
+512 PATDL
-517 TDENNITTEEKFL
+517 LDENAITNETKFL
-530 LHSYYNSSPT
+530 LHSYYNSSPE
-540 LKVFDKALDVTAVS
+540 LKVFEKALDVKAVS

-560 DSSGTLK
+560 DASGTLK
-567 VYINDT
+567 VYVNDPD
-573 ANAISSTT
+573 STIT
-581 FPTEVYLA
+581 TTSFPTEVYIA
-589 GEFSTATSTVNN
+589 GEFDTTTSEVNN

-609 SVSSAGTDANGNEF
+609 SVSSAGTDANGNTF
-623 LNLKSDSTTAI
+623 LNLKSDSTAAI
-634 NISDTKI
+634 NITETKI
-641 KVLHTESKDVSA
+641 KVLHTTSKDVSA
-653 YFEGGTDVFSGQT
+653 YFEGGTDIFDNQT

-681 HTYLN
+681 HGYLN
-686 NNVKQ
+686 KDVKQ
-691 PDTLLN
+691 ATTLLN
-697 GAFASSSSPSTGS
+697 GAIANNSPAL
-710 GVITVDTTVG
+710 TVDTTEG
-720 FPSSG
+720 FPTSG
-725 TLLVGTEQI
+725 TLLIGTEEM
-734 TYTGTTATTFT
+734 TYSGKTSTTFT
-745 GITRGANSSTAAS
+745 GLTRNTNAAGAAA
-758 ALDDATVKLL
+758 ALDDATVKLASFS
-768 DFTDGIMS
+768 DDIFSGFTDQ
-776 DFTDILRSTTLSS
+776 LRNTF
-789 VPSTRS
+789 
-795 SSVGTADANSQTAA
+795 AA
-809 APIPGTNVIYEKTG
+809 AAVTG
-823 AISHTSDTTTL
+823 SAPAA
-834 TVDGGTQ
+834 GGT
-841 GIRVGDKVVAKGF
+841 
-854 NHATRVTAVNHDT
+854 
-867 SVVTI
+867 
-872 SNAAT
+872 
-877 VTLTGATTTAAGD
+877 
-890 KVTFLSSSHTTGTQI
+890 
-905 TSGQTTIVVED
+905 
-916 ATNIA
+916 
-921 VGDRVYGTGIHASAY
+921 
-936 VTVISG
+936 
-942 TTVTMSNATTA
+942 
-953 AIFGGEINFVDI
+953 
-965 EGLGVATTTDG
+965 
-976 IEAVG
+976 
-981 QTIITVTAANNIQ
+981 
-994 VGDVVEAVGVTA
+994 
-1006 GTTVT
+1006 
-1011 GISGVDITISAAT
+1011 
-1024 TVEMGDDTLITFLPA
+1024 
-1039 DSEKLTVGST
+1039 LTVGST
-1049 SGFAAATADAP
+1049 NGFPDTGTIKVGNEHMTYTAKTATTFTIGVKAQDNTTTYTAPTAILDGAITATSTTITVDTFPNGGFPETGTLLIGSEHVTYTGFTANSTTRPFPNNDTIEVTFTGLTRGANGTTAASGSDNAAVTLLSEVSLVESVESMGLETRATAVNNGAGITAAATSMTVDSTV
-1060 GKFKLG
+1060 GFEDSG
-1066 NEIITF
+1066 FIRVGTEVMSY

-1078 TLTGITRGA
+1078 T
-1087 YNSESNAVAASTVIS
+1087 
-1102 SYDSIENLGLSQRK
+1102 
-1116 TDVGSALTSTATT
+1116 
-1129 LTVDSTAD
+1129 
-1137 FETDGFIKIGNE
+1137 
-1149 IIAYTGKTATSFTG
+1149 FTG

-1170 TTAAAHTLDAQITQ
+1170 TTAQIHADNAKIFQ
-1184 EVSTTDDWV
+1184 EISITDDWV
-1193 DENDPALKIAYDISG
+1193 DETDPALKITYDSSG
-1208 QNFSLQGIPSK
+1208 QNFTLQGIPSK

-1233 YGPGEGNKANA
+1233 YSPGEGNKANA

-1262 VLKAESVL
+1262 LLKAESVL

-1305 ENIPANSAVGVGDGG
+1305 ENIPANSAVGVGDSG

-1333 VDGVATASTTGI
+1333 VDGVATSSNAGI

-1351 LGINATTAISTVT
+1351 LGINATTTITTVT

-1378 LNGKTSNEDLS
+1378 LSGKTSNEDLS
-1389 EDFFLSNAA
+1389 EDFFLSDAA

-1427 TALQSRINQM
+1427 NALESRINQM
-1437 EDSSGNTVNG
+1437 EDSAGNTVNG
-1447 VTVAYS
+1447 VAVTYS
-1453 TTGNSFSF
+1453 TVDNAFTF

-1474 SGSSRM
+1474 SASSRM
-1480 GLDDLELVTGT
+1480 GLNDLELVTGT

-1501 TASSSTGQSL
+1501 TASSATGQSL

-1529 ATTDGTFAKVFLRPG
+1529 ATTDGSFAKVFLRPG

-1558 QKVGYKG
+1558 QKVGYQG

-1597 VKSVTQD
+1597 VRSVTQD

-1609 KLDGLDI
+1609 KLDGLDVA
-1616 SANGLVSANYTNGL
+1616 ANGLVSANYTNGL

-1713 NTSLTQAIIQI
+1713 NTTLTQAIIQI
-1724 RT
+1724 RS

>member
-42 IFATSPLQNSSSSIG
+42 IFATSPLQNASSSIG
-57 SGTILKGVKQQFTQG
+57 SGTILKGIKQQFTQG

-104 TRNGSFSVNNDRY
+104 TRNGSFSVNNDRF

-135 SVQGGEITD
+135 SVQGGEIAD
-144 AQPLKLEL
+144 AKPLKLEL

-174 VFASADDFDSANPAT
+174 VFESAADFDPKNPAT

-205 VIATAYFI
+205 VIATAFFI

-218 QGNEATHKY
+218 SGDQVTHKY
-227 QTKFIVDGREVEP
+227 QTKFIVDGREVQP

-263 MNEKPQII
+263 INEKPQII

-285 SNKTVSKSATV
+285 SNKTVSKAATV
-296 TSTVLE
+296 ESAVLE

-319 LQYDTTYEA
+319 LQYYTTYEA

-352 SAGFKSIDIRPG
+352 SAAFKSIDIRPG
-364 SYTAATLAAEVQ
+364 TYTATSLASEVQ
-376 RAINAGLGD
+376 RAINAGLSD

-415 TAINVDLMQDSFV
+415 SAINIDLMQDSFV
-428 TESLFSTT
+428 TEDLFSTT
-436 NGIENVASPNFTREE
+436 NGIENVASPNFEREQ
-451 FLAHSQL
+451 FLAHAQL
-458 RINDALNRA
+458 RINDSLNRA

-472 GNTNSSSTYGVNAS
+472 GATNNSATYGVSSS
-486 LFNRVTGKALTGAI
+486 LFARGTGLKMAGAV
-500 KETEVLSFNYKK
+500 KETEVLSFKYKH
-512 PTTDL
+512 PSTDL
-517 TDENNITTEEKFL
+517 TNEQVVTDETKFL
-530 LHSYYNSSPT
+530 LHSYYNSSPE
-540 LKVFDKALDVTAVS
+540 LKVFDKALDVKAVS

-560 DSSGTLK
+560 DASGTLK
-567 VYINDT
+567 VFINDPDNT
-573 ANAISSTT
+573 ISSTT
-581 FPTEVYLA
+581 FPTEVHIA
-589 GEFSTATSTVNN
+589 GEFDTTTSTVNN

-609 SVSSAGTDANGNEF
+609 SVSSAGTDADGNKF
-623 LNLKSDSTTAI
+623 LNLKSDSTAAI
-634 NISDTKI
+634 NITDTKI
-641 KVLHTESKDVSA
+641 KVLHTVSKDVDA
-653 YFEGGTDVFSGQT
+653 YFEGGTDVFEGQT
-666 EHFGSNRIVLKELNK
+666 QHFGSNRIVLKELNK
-681 HTYLN
+681 HGYLN
-686 NNVKQ
+686 KDVKQ
-691 PDTLLN
+691 PSTLLN
-697 GAFASSSSPSTGS
+697 GALTGATTTSIPVDSTAGFPPSGTVKIGTTEIAYSGINGNSLTVASTDFS
-710 GVITVDTTVG
+710 GANAIVDDTAVSLVTFTEGVFSNFKDKLRNTTYTDTTAMTDTQQSFTVNSTAG
-720 FPSSG
+720 FPTSG
-725 TLLVGTEQI
+725 TLLVGNEKVSYTGITDTSFTGVTREVDNTTKAAAAQATLQVQATNANTFNTITVDNTSTFADSGTIMIGTEFI
-734 TYTGTTATTFT
+734 TYTGKTATTFT
-745 GITRGANSSTAAS
+745 GCTRAAFGSTIAQHNTGVNNNVRQAPEISLVESVETLGMETRTTLINDASNITATAATI
-758 ALDDATVKLL
+758 TV
-768 DFTDGIMS
+768 D
-776 DFTDILRSTTLSS
+776 
-789 VPSTRS
+789 
-795 SSVGTADANSQTAA
+795 
-809 APIPGTNVIYEKTG
+809 
-823 AISHTSDTTTL
+823 DTTGFE
-834 TVDGGTQ
+834 DNGY
-841 GIRVGDKVVAKGF
+841 IR
-854 NHATRVTAVNHDT
+854 
-867 SVVTI
+867 
-872 SNAAT
+872 
-877 VTLTGATTTAAGD
+877 
-890 KVTFLSSSHTTGTQI
+890 
-905 TSGQTTIVVED
+905 
-916 ATNIA
+916 
-921 VGDRVYGTGIHASAY
+921 
-936 VTVISG
+936 
-942 TTVTMSNATTA
+942 
-953 AIFGGEINFVDI
+953 
-965 EGLGVATTTDG
+965 
-976 IEAVG
+976 
-981 QTIITVTAANNIQ
+981 
-994 VGDVVEAVGVTA
+994 
-1006 GTTVT
+1006 
-1011 GISGVDITISAAT
+1011 
-1024 TVEMGDDTLITFLPA
+1024 
-1039 DSEKLTVGST
+1039 
-1049 SGFAAATADAP
+1049 
-1060 GKFKLG
+1060 
-1066 NEIITF
+1066 
-1072 TGKTAT
+1072 
-1078 TLTGITRGA
+1078 
-1087 YNSESNAVAASTVIS
+1087 
-1102 SYDSIENLGLSQRK
+1102 IENEL
-1116 TDVGSALTSTATT
+1116 
-1129 LTVDSTAD
+1129 
-1137 FETDGFIKIGNE
+1137 IH
-1149 IIAYTGKTATSFTG
+1149 YTGKTATSFTG

-1170 TTAAAHTLDAQITQ
+1170 TTAATHNDDVAIFQDIS
-1184 EVSTTDDWV
+1184 VTDDWV
-1193 DENDPALKIAYDISG
+1193 DEKDPALKIAYDFSS
-1208 QNFSLQGIPSK
+1208 QNFTLQGIPSK
-1219 IGTSTPSKMFSFSA
+1219 IGTSTASKMFSFSA
-1233 YGPGEGNKANA
+1233 FGPGEGNQANA

-1249 QSNKASSNIGGGA
+1249 LSNKASSNIGGGA

-1279 TQRAYGVEVSYNN
+1279 TQQAFGVEVSYNN

-1305 ENIPANSAVGVGDGG
+1305 ENIPANSAVGVGDAG
-1320 QASSNIEIGRLAI
+1320 QAASNIEIGRLAI
-1333 VDGVATASTTGI
+1333 VDGVATASTEGT

-1351 LGINATTAISTVT
+1351 LGINATNGITTVT
-1364 ADTSGKGLQSSAAV
+1364 ADTAGKGLKSEPAI

-1389 EDFFLSNAA
+1389 EDFFLSDAA

-1407 NDITAAIQV
+1407 NDITAAIKV

-1437 EDSSGNTVNG
+1437 EDTSGNTVNG
-1447 VTVAYS
+1447 VTVVYN
-1453 TTGNSFSF
+1453 TTSNSFTF

-1474 SGSSRM
+1474 SASARM

-1491 TPSFVNMATA
+1491 TPSFVNMANTIA
-1501 TASSSTGQSL
+1501 KSDTGQSL

-1518 TTTLAPENSWT
+1518 TTTLAPDNAWT
-1529 ATTDGTFAKVFLRPG
+1529 PETDGTFAKVFLRPG

-1553 LVSPI
+1553 LVSPT
-1558 QKVGYKG
+1558 QKVNYKG

-1575 NALSIDLDLNFDGST
+1575 NALSIDLDLDFDGST

-1597 VKSVTQD
+1597 VRTVTQD

-1616 SANGLVSANYTNGL
+1616 AANGLVSANYTNGL

>member
-57 SGTILKGVKQQFTQG
+57 SGTILKGIKQQFTQG

-135 SVQGGEITD
+135 SVQGGEIAD
-144 AQPLKLEL
+144 AEPLKLEL

-174 VFASADDFDSANPAT
+174 VFASADDFDPKNPAT

-218 QGNEATHKY
+218 SGSEATHKY

-271 SVAQTQPLFFLDDL
+271 SVAQTQPLFYLDDL
-285 SNKTVSKSATV
+285 SNKTVSKAATV

-319 LQYDTTYEA
+319 LQYNTTYEA

-364 SYTAATLAAEVQ
+364 TYTAATLASEVQ

-400 IQFNQLDNNDEIQTL
+400 IQFNQLDNNDELQTL
-415 TAINVDLMQDSFV
+415 TAIKVDLMQDSFI
-428 TESLFSTT
+428 TEDLFSATS
-436 NGIENVASPNFTREE
+436 GIENVASPNFTREE
-451 FLAHSQL
+451 FLAHAQL
-458 RINDALNRA
+458 QINDALNRA

-472 GNTNSSSTYGVNAS
+472 GNTNNASTYGVSSS
-486 LFNRVTGKALTGAI
+486 LFARATGAKLSGAI
-500 KETEVLSFNYKK
+500 KETEVLSFNYKQ
-512 PTTDL
+512 PATDL
-517 TDENNITTEEKFL
+517 LDENAITNETKFL
-530 LHSYYNSSPT
+530 LHSYYNSSPD
-540 LKVFDKALDVTAVS
+540 LKVFEKALDVKAVS

-560 DSSGTLK
+560 DASGTLK
-567 VYINDT
+567 VYVNDP
-573 ANAISSTT
+573 NSTIT
-581 FPTEVYLA
+581 TTSFPTEVYIA
-589 GEFSTATSTVNN
+589 GEFDTTTSTVNN

-609 SVSSAGTDANGNEF
+609 SVSSAGTDANGNTF
-623 LNLKSDSTTAI
+623 LNLKSDSTSAI
-634 NISDTKI
+634 NITETKI
-641 KVLHTESKDVSA
+641 KVLHTTSKDVSA
-653 YFEGGTDVFSGQT
+653 YFEGGTDIFDNQT

-681 HTYLN
+681 HGYLN
-686 NNVKQ
+686 KDAKQ
-691 PDTLLN
+691 ANTLLN
-697 GAFASSSSPSTGS
+697 GAIANNSPTL
-710 GVITVDTTVG
+710 TVDTTTG
-720 FPSSG
+720 FPTSG
-725 TLLVGTEQI
+725 TLLIGTEEM
-734 TYTGTTATTFT
+734 TYTGKTSTTFT
-745 GITRGANSSTAAS
+745 GLTRNTNGAGAAA
-758 ALDDATVKLL
+758 ALDDATVKLASFSE
-768 DFTDGIMS
+768 DIFSGFTDQ
-776 DFTDILRSTTLSS
+776 LRNTY
-789 VPSTRS
+789 
-795 SSVGTADANSQTAA
+795 AA
-809 APIPGTNVIYEKTG
+809 AAV
-823 AISHTSDTTTL
+823 TSS
-834 TVDGGTQ
+834 
-841 GIRVGDKVVAKGF
+841 AP
-854 NHATRVTAVNHDT
+854 
-867 SVVTI
+867 
-872 SNAAT
+872 AA
-877 VTLTGATTTAAGD
+877 
-890 KVTFLSSSHTTGTQI
+890 
-905 TSGQTTIVVED
+905 
-916 ATNIA
+916 
-921 VGDRVYGTGIHASAY
+921 
-936 VTVISG
+936 SG
-942 TTVTMSNATTA
+942 T
-953 AIFGGEINFVDI
+953 
-965 EGLGVATTTDG
+965 
-976 IEAVG
+976 
-981 QTIITVTAANNIQ
+981 
-994 VGDVVEAVGVTA
+994 
-1006 GTTVT
+1006 
-1011 GISGVDITISAAT
+1011 
-1024 TVEMGDDTLITFLPA
+1024 
-1039 DSEKLTVGST
+1039 LTVGST
-1049 SGFAAATADAP
+1049 AGFPDTGTLKVGNEHMTYTAKTATTFTIGVKAQDNTTTYTAPTAVLDGAITASSTTIVVDGFQNGPFPESGTLLIGTEHVTYTGYTSSSTTRPYPNDASIEVTFTGLTRGVNGTTAASGSDNATVTLLSEVSLVESVETMGLETRTTAVNNGAGITAAATSMTVDSTV
-1060 GKFKLG
+1060 GFEDSG
-1066 NEIITF
+1066 FIRVGTEVMSY

-1078 TLTGITRGA
+1078 T
-1087 YNSESNAVAASTVIS
+1087 
-1102 SYDSIENLGLSQRK
+1102 
-1116 TDVGSALTSTATT
+1116 
-1129 LTVDSTAD
+1129 
-1137 FETDGFIKIGNE
+1137 
-1149 IIAYTGKTATSFTG
+1149 FTG

-1170 TTAAAHTLDAQITQ
+1170 TTAQIHADDAKIFQ
-1184 EVSTTDDWV
+1184 EISITDDWV
-1193 DENDPALKIAYDISG
+1193 DETDPALKITYDSSG
-1208 QNFSLQGIPSK
+1208 QNFTLQGIPSK

-1233 YGPGEGNKANA
+1233 FSPGEGNKANA

-1262 VLKAESVL
+1262 LLKAESVL

-1305 ENIPANSAVGVGDGG
+1305 ENIPANSAVGVGDSG

-1333 VDGVATASTTGI
+1333 VDGVATSSNAGI

-1351 LGINATTAISTVT
+1351 LGINATTAITTVT

-1389 EDFFLSNAA
+1389 EDFFLSDAA

-1437 EDSSGNTVNG
+1437 EDSAGNTVNG
-1447 VTVAYS
+1447 VAVTYS
-1453 TTGNSFSF
+1453 TVNNAFTF

-1474 SGSSRM
+1474 SASSRM
-1480 GLDDLELVTGT
+1480 GLNDLELVTGT

-1501 TASSSTGQSL
+1501 TASSATGQSL

-1529 ATTDGTFAKVFLRPG
+1529 ATTDGSFAKVFLRPG

-1558 QKVGYKG
+1558 QKVGYQG

-1597 VKSVTQD
+1597 VRSVTQD

-1609 KLDGLDI
+1609 KLDGLDVA
-1616 SANGLVSANYTNGL
+1616 ANGLVSANYTNGL

-1713 NTSLTQAIIQI
+1713 NTTLTQAIIQI
-1724 RT
+1724 RS

>member
-57 SGTILKGVKQQFTQG
+57 SGTILKGIKQQFTQG

-135 SVQGGEITD
+135 SVQGGEIAD
-144 AQPLKLEL
+144 AEPLKLEL

-174 VFASADDFDSANPAT
+174 VFASADDFDPKNPAT

-218 QGNEATHKY
+218 SGSEATHKY

-271 SVAQTQPLFFLDDL
+271 SVAQTQPLFYLDDL
-285 SNKTVSKSATV
+285 SNKTVSKAATV

-319 LQYDTTYEA
+319 LQYNTTYEA

-364 SYTAATLAAEVQ
+364 TYTAATLASEVQ

-400 IQFNQLDNNDEIQTL
+400 IQFNQLDNNDELQTL
-415 TAINVDLMQDSFV
+415 SAIKVDLMQDSFI
-428 TESLFSTT
+428 TEDLFSATS
-436 NGIENVASPNFTREE
+436 GIENVASPNFTREE
-451 FLAHSQL
+451 FLAHAQL
-458 RINDALNRA
+458 QINDALNRA

-472 GNTNSSSTYGVNAS
+472 GNTNNASTYGVSSS
-486 LFNRVTGKALTGAI
+486 LFARASGAKLSGAI
-500 KETEVLSFNYKK
+500 KETEVLSFNYKQ
-512 PTTDL
+512 PATDL
-517 TDENNITTEEKFL
+517 LDENAITNETKFL
-530 LHSYYNSSPT
+530 LHSYYNSSPD
-540 LKVFDKALDVTAVS
+540 LKVFEKALDVKAVS

-560 DSSGTLK
+560 DASGTLK
-567 VYINDT
+567 VYVNDP
-573 ANAISSTT
+573 NSTIT
-581 FPTEVYLA
+581 TTSFPTEVYIA
-589 GEFSTATSTVNN
+589 GEFDTTTSTVNN

-609 SVSSAGTDANGNEF
+609 SVSSAGTDANGNTF
-623 LNLKSDSTTAI
+623 LNLKSDSTSAI
-634 NISDTKI
+634 NITETKI
-641 KVLHTESKDVSA
+641 KVLHTTSKDVSA
-653 YFEGGTDVFSGQT
+653 YFEGGTDIFDNQT

-681 HTYLN
+681 HGYLN
-686 NNVKQ
+686 KDANQAN
-691 PDTLLN
+691 TLLN
-697 GAFASSSSPSTGS
+697 GAITNSATS
-710 GVITVDTTVG
+710 ITVDTTTG
-720 FPSSG
+720 FPTSG
-725 TLLVGTEQI
+725 TLLIGTEEM
-734 TYTGTTATTFT
+734 TYTGKTSTTFT
-745 GITRGANSSTAAS
+745 GLTRNTNSAGAAT
-758 ALDDATVKLL
+758 ALDDATVKLASFSENIFSG
-768 DFTDGIMS
+768 FTDQ
-776 DFTDILRSTTLSS
+776 LRNTY
-789 VPSTRS
+789 
-795 SSVGTADANSQTAA
+795 AA
-809 APIPGTNVIYEKTG
+809 AAV
-823 AISHTSDTTTL
+823 TSS
-834 TVDGGTQ
+834 
-841 GIRVGDKVVAKGF
+841 AP
-854 NHATRVTAVNHDT
+854 
-867 SVVTI
+867 
-872 SNAAT
+872 AA
-877 VTLTGATTTAAGD
+877 
-890 KVTFLSSSHTTGTQI
+890 
-905 TSGQTTIVVED
+905 
-916 ATNIA
+916 
-921 VGDRVYGTGIHASAY
+921 
-936 VTVISG
+936 SG
-942 TTVTMSNATTA
+942 T
-953 AIFGGEINFVDI
+953 
-965 EGLGVATTTDG
+965 
-976 IEAVG
+976 
-981 QTIITVTAANNIQ
+981 
-994 VGDVVEAVGVTA
+994 
-1006 GTTVT
+1006 
-1011 GISGVDITISAAT
+1011 
-1024 TVEMGDDTLITFLPA
+1024 
-1039 DSEKLTVGST
+1039 LTVGST
-1049 SGFAAATADAP
+1049 AGFPDTGTLKVGNEHMTYTAKTATTFTIGVKAQDNTTTYTAPTAVLDGAITASSTTIVVDGFQNGPFPESGTLLIGTEHVTYTGYTSSSTTRPYPNDASIEVTFTGLTRGVNGTTAASGSDNATVTLLSEVSLVESVETMGLETRTTAVNNGAGITAAATSMTVDSTV
-1060 GKFKLG
+1060 GFEDSG
-1066 NEIITF
+1066 FIRVGTEVMSY

-1078 TLTGITRGA
+1078 T
-1087 YNSESNAVAASTVIS
+1087 
-1102 SYDSIENLGLSQRK
+1102 
-1116 TDVGSALTSTATT
+1116 
-1129 LTVDSTAD
+1129 
-1137 FETDGFIKIGNE
+1137 
-1149 IIAYTGKTATSFTG
+1149 FTG

-1170 TTAAAHTLDAQITQ
+1170 TTAQIHADDAKIFQ
-1184 EVSTTDDWV
+1184 EISITDDWV
-1193 DENDPALKIAYDISG
+1193 DETDPALKITYDSSG
-1208 QNFSLQGIPSK
+1208 QNFTLQGIPSK

-1233 YGPGEGNKANA
+1233 FSPGEGNKANA

-1262 VLKAESVL
+1262 LLKAESVL

-1305 ENIPANSAVGVGDGG
+1305 ENIPANSAVGVGDSG

-1333 VDGVATASTTGI
+1333 VDGVATSSNAGI

-1351 LGINATTAISTVT
+1351 LGINATTAITTVT

-1389 EDFFLSNAA
+1389 EDFFLSDAA

-1437 EDSSGNTVNG
+1437 EDSAGNTVNG
-1447 VTVAYS
+1447 VAVTYS
-1453 TTGNSFSF
+1453 TVNNAFTF

-1474 SGSSRM
+1474 SASSRM
-1480 GLDDLELVTGT
+1480 GLNDLELVTGT

-1501 TASSSTGQSL
+1501 TASSATGQSL

-1529 ATTDGTFAKVFLRPG
+1529 ATTDGSFAKVFLRPG

-1558 QKVGYKG
+1558 QKVGYQG

-1597 VKSVTQD
+1597 VRSVTQD

-1609 KLDGLDI
+1609 KLDGLDVA
-1616 SANGLVSANYTNGL
+1616 ANGLVSANYTNGL

-1713 NTSLTQAIIQI
+1713 NTTLTQAIIQI
-1724 RT
+1724 RS

>member
-57 SGTILKGVKQQFTQG
+57 SGTILKGIKQQFTQG

-83 AISGQGFFALKP
+83 AISGQGFFALKH

-104 TRNGSFSVNNDRY
+104 TRNGSFSVSNDRY

-152 EAGEAKKTDNLE
+152 EAGEAKATDNLA

-174 VFASADDFDSANPAT
+174 VFASADDFDASNPAT

-218 QGNEATHKY
+218 SGSEATHKY
-227 QTKFIVDGREVEP
+227 QTKFIVDGREVTP

-271 SVAQTQPLFFLDDL
+271 SVAQTQPLFYLDDL
-285 SNKTVSKSATV
+285 SNKTVSKAATV

-308 TAPSITVVTDP
+308 TSPSITVVTDA
-319 LQYDTTYEA
+319 LQYYTTYEA

-364 SYTAATLAAEVQ
+364 TYTSTSLAAEVQ

-415 TAINVDLMQDSFV
+415 TAIKVDLMADSFV
-428 TESLFSTT
+428 TESIFSST
-436 NGIENVASPNFTREE
+436 NGIENVASPNFTREQ

-458 RINDALNRA
+458 KINDALNRA
-467 AVSAD
+467 AISAD
-472 GNTNSSSTYGVNAS
+472 GSTNNSATYGVSSS
-486 LFNRVTGKALTGAI
+486 LFNRVSGKALSGAI
-500 KETEVLSFNYKK
+500 KETEVLSFNYKQ

-517 TDENNITTEEKFL
+517 TDENNVTTEEKFL
-530 LHSYYNSSPT
+530 LHSYYNSSPM
-540 LKVFDKALDVTAVS
+540 LKVFDNALDVTAVS

-560 DSSGTLK
+560 DASGTLK
-567 VYINDT
+567 IYIND
-573 ANAISSTT
+573 ADNLISSTS
-581 FPTEVYLA
+581 FPTTVYLA
-589 GEFSTATSTVNN
+589 GEFDTTTSTVNE
-601 LKYNGAKF
+601 LKYNGAPF
-609 SVSSAGTDANGNEF
+609 SVSSAGTDADGYEY
-623 LNLKSDSTTAI
+623 LNVKSDSTSII
-634 NISDTKI
+634 NLTDTNI
-641 KVLHTESKDVSA
+641 KVLYNESTDVTA
-653 YFEGGTDVFSGQT
+653 NFEGGSNIFNGQT
-666 EHFGSNRIVLKELNK
+666 EYFGSNRIILKELNK
-681 HTYLN
+681 HSYLN
-686 NNVKQ
+686 NDIKQ
-691 PDTLLN
+691 PGTQIN
-697 GAFASSSSPSTGS
+697 ESAMTASSPAS
-710 GVITVDTTVG
+710 GASLTVDTTEG
-720 FPSSG
+720 FPTSG
-725 TLLVGTEQI
+725 TLLIGTEQI
-734 TYTGTTATTFT
+734 TYTGIGSSTTFT
-745 GITRGANSSTAAS
+745 GITRGANSSTAAI
-758 ALDDATVKLL
+758 ADDDATVNLYG
-768 DFTDGIMS
+768 FTDGIMS
-776 DFTDILRSTTLSS
+776 NFTDILRSTTLTS
-789 VPSTRS
+789 VPTTRS
-795 SSVGTADANSQTAA
+795 TAGGTVDANAATTA

-823 AISHTSDTTTL
+823 AATSGGTAL
-834 TVDGGTQ
+834 VVDGGSH
-841 GIRVGDKVVAKGF
+841 GIKVGDIIVGAGIPASTYVS
-854 NHATRVTAVNHDT
+854 AVDHDT
-867 SVVTI
+867 S
-872 SNAAT
+872 T
-877 VTLTGATTTAAGD
+877 VTLSAATTAALTGVTSTLAGT
-890 KVTFLSSSHTTGTQI
+890 KVTFLASSHTTGIADNASPALT
-905 TSGQTTIVVED
+905 VAD

-921 VGDRVYGTGIHASAY
+921 VGDRVFGTGIAAGAY
-936 VTVISG
+936 VTAVTG
-942 TTVTMSNATTA
+942 TAVTLSANTTA
-953 AIFGGEINFVDI
+953 AIVGDEVTFSDL
-965 EGLGVATTTDG
+965 EGLGVATTATQ
-976 IEAVG
+976 ATVG
-981 QTIITVTAANNIQ
+981 STNIVVALATNIQ
-994 VGDVVEAVGVTA
+994 VGDIVEATGITA

-1011 GISGVDITISAAT
+1011 AITGTTITISAAT
-1024 TVEMGDDTLITFLPA
+1024 TAALATTAITFLPA
-1039 DSEKLTVGST
+1039 DSEKLIVGST
-1049 SGFAAATADAP
+1049 SGFTAATDAAP

-1066 NEIITF
+1066 DEIITY
-1072 TGKTAT
+1072 TGMTDT
-1078 TLTGITRGA
+1078 TITGITRGA
-1087 YNSESNAVAASTVIS
+1087 YNSESKAVPASTTIS
-1102 SYDSIENLGLSQRK
+1102 LFDSIDNLGFSERTTLIA
-1116 TDVGSALTSTATT
+1116 SALASTDTT

-1137 FETDGFIKIGNE
+1137 FESSGYLAIGNE
-1149 IIAYTGKTATSFTG
+1149 IIKYTGTTATTFTG
-1163 LTRGAGG
+1163 LVRGSGG
-1170 TTAAAHTLDAQITQ
+1170 TTAVAHTLDTLIKQNIT
-1184 EVSTTDDWV
+1184 STDDWV
-1193 DENDPALKIAYDISG
+1193 DENDPALTIAYDISN
-1208 QNFSLQGIPSK
+1208 QNFTLQGVPSK
-1219 IGTSTPSKMFSFSA
+1219 IGTSTASKMYSFSA
-1233 YGPGEGNKANA
+1233 YGPGEGSKANS

-1249 QSNKASSNIGGGA
+1249 LSNKASSNIGGGA
-1262 VLKAESVL
+1262 ILKGDAVL

-1279 TQRAYGVEVSYNN
+1279 TQRAYGIGVSYNN

-1305 ENIPANSAVGVGDGG
+1305 ENIPANSAVGVGDSG

-1333 VDGVATASTTGI
+1333 VDGVATSSTAGI

-1364 ADTSGKGLQSSAAV
+1364 ADTAGKGLKSAAAI

-1447 VTVAYS
+1447 VKVEYV
-1453 TTGNSFSF
+1453 TTSNSFKF
-1461 TTGTT
+1461 TNGNT
-1466 GLNSKIFV
+1466 GLKSKIFV
-1474 SGSSRM
+1474 SGSARM
-1480 GLDDLELVTGT
+1480 GLDALTLVTGT
-1491 TPSFVNMATA
+1491 TPSYVNMATA

-1511 YVNDAGT
+1511 YVNDGGT
-1518 TTTLAPENSWT
+1518 TTTLAPESSWT

-1558 QKVGYKG
+1558 QKVGFKG

-1570 AAAGT
+1570 AASGET
-1575 NALSIDLDLNFDGST
+1575 ALSIDLDLNFSGST

-1616 SANGLVSANYTNGL
+1616 AANGLVSANYTNGL
-1630 NIALGRLV
+1630 NLALGRLV

-1661 SGVAAVGEAGADGYG
+1661 SGVADVGEAGADGYG

-1713 NTSLTQAIIQI
+1713 NTTLTQAIIQI

>member
-57 SGTILKGVKQQFTQG
+57 SGTILKGIKQQFTQG

-104 TRNGSFSVNNDRY
+104 TRNGSFSVNNDRF

-135 SVQGGEITD
+135 SVQGGEIVD
-144 AQPLKLEL
+144 AKPLKLEL

-174 VFASADDFDSANPAT
+174 VFESAADFDPKNPAT

-205 VIATAYFI
+205 VIATAFFI

-218 QGNEATHKY
+218 SGDQATHKY
-227 QTKFIVDGREVEP
+227 QTKFIVDGREVQP

-263 MNEKPQII
+263 INEKPQII

-285 SNKTVSKSATV
+285 SNKTVSKAATV
-296 TSTVLE
+296 ESTVLE

-319 LQYDTTYEA
+319 LQYYTTYEA
-328 NPTLNKS
+328 NPTLNKA

-352 SAGFKSIDIRPG
+352 SASFKSIDIRPG
-364 SYTAATLAAEVQ
+364 TYTATSLASEVQ
-376 RAINAGLGD
+376 RAINAGLSD
-385 DAKLSI
+385 DSKLAI

-415 TAINVDLMQDSFV
+415 TAINVDLMKDSFV
-428 TESLFSTT
+428 TEDLFSTT

-451 FLAHSQL
+451 FLAHAQL

-467 AVSAD
+467 AVSSD
-472 GNTNSSSTYGVNAS
+472 GNTNNSSTYGVNSS
-486 LFNRVTGKALTGAI
+486 LFNRVTGKALSGAI
-500 KETEVLSFNYKK
+500 KETEVLSFNYKH
-512 PTTDL
+512 PTSDL
-517 TDENNITTEEKFL
+517 TDENNVTNEEKFL
-530 LHSYYNSSPT
+530 LHSYYNASPT
-540 LKVFDKALDVTAVS
+540 LKVFDKALDVLAVS

-560 DSSGTLK
+560 DASGTLK
-567 VYINDT
+567 VYINDASNT
-573 ANAISSTT
+573 ISSTS
-581 FPTEVYLA
+581 FPTEVFLA
-589 GEFSTATSTVNN
+589 GEFDTTTSTVNN

-609 SVSSAGTDANGNEF
+609 SVSSAGTDADGNEF

-634 NISDTKI
+634 NITDTKI
-641 KVLHTESKDVSA
+641 KVLHSESKDVSA

-666 EHFGSNRIVLKELNK
+666 EHFGSNKIVLKELNK
-681 HTYLN
+681 HAYLN
-686 NNVKQ
+686 KDIKQ
-691 PDTLLN
+691 PNTLLN
-697 GAFASSSSPSTGS
+697 GVITSATDPASGAS
-710 GVITVDTTVG
+710 ITVDTTAG

-734 TYTGTTATTFT
+734 TYTGTTATTFI

-758 ALDDATVKLL
+758 ALDDASVKLL
-768 DFTDGIMS
+768 NFTDGIMS
-776 DFTDILRSTTLSS
+776 GFKDILRSTTLSA
-789 VPSTRS
+789 VPATAGRTA
-795 SSVGTADANSQTAA
+795 GTA
-809 APIPGTNVIYEKTG
+809 GTNVIYERTAAGTTG
-823 AISHTSDTTTL
+823 SNLL
-834 TVDGGTQ
+834 TVDGGTK
-841 GIRVGDKVVAKGF
+841 GIRIGDRVVGAGIT
-854 NHATRVTAVNHDT
+854 AGTRVTAIT
-867 SVVTI
+867 SETQVQLSANPNEALTAA
-872 SNAAT
+872 SAT
-877 VTLTGATTTAAGD
+877 VAGS
-890 KVTFLSSSHTTGTQI
+890 KVAFLASNHTTGTG
-905 TSGQTTIVVED
+905 TNGQTGLTVTD

-921 VGDRVYGTGIHASAY
+921 AGDLVFGTNIPDGTTVASISGNSVVLSANIAGTGIVGGEVSFVDADGLGASVENSAA
-936 VTVISG
+936 VAVGATVIAVDANTNISVGDIVEVAGVPVG
-942 TTVTMSNATTA
+942 TTVTT
-953 AIFGGEINFVDI
+953 IN
-965 EGLGVATTTDG
+965 
-976 IEAVG
+976 
-981 QTIITVTAANNIQ
+981 
-994 VGDVVEAVGVTA
+994 
-1006 GTTVT
+1006 GTN
-1011 GISGVDITISAAT
+1011 ITISAGAT
-1024 TVEMGDDTLITFLPA
+1024 AIIPVDTQITFLPP
-1039 DSEKLTVGST
+1039 DSETLTVGST
-1049 SGFAAATADAP
+1049 AGFSDATADAP

-1066 NEIITF
+1066 DEIITY

-1078 TLTGITRGA
+1078 TLTGITRGVD
-1087 YNSESNAVAASTVIS
+1087 NSESKSLAASTTTESIS
-1102 SYDSIENLGLSQRK
+1102 LFDSVENLGLSSRS
-1116 TDVGSALTSTATT
+1116 TDVAAQLTTTATT

-1137 FETDGFIKIGNE
+1137 FEDNGFIRIGNE
-1149 IIAYTGKTATSFTG
+1149 LISYTGKTATSFTG
-1163 LTRGAGG
+1163 LTRGVGG
-1170 TTAAAHTLDAQITQ
+1170 TTALQHEIDAVITQ
-1184 EVSTTDDWV
+1184 DVSNTDDWV
-1193 DENDPALKIAYDISG
+1193 DENDPALRIAYDFSS
-1208 QNFSLQGIPSK
+1208 QNFTLQGIPSK
-1219 IGTSTPSKMFSFSA
+1219 IGTSTASKMFSFSA
-1233 YGPGEGNKANA
+1233 YGPGEGNSANA

-1249 QSNKASSNIGGGA
+1249 QTNKASSNIGGGA
-1262 VLKAESVL
+1262 LLKAESVL

-1279 TQRAYGVEVSYNN
+1279 TQQAFGVEVSYNN
-1292 LTRKFSIASGSTG
+1292 LTRKFSIASGTTG

-1333 VDGVATASTTGI
+1333 VDGVATASTAGT

-1351 LGINATTAISTVT
+1351 LGINATNGITTVT
-1364 ADTSGKGLQSSAAV
+1364 ADTSGKGLKSEAAV
-1378 LNGKTSNEDLS
+1378 LNGRTSNEDLS
-1389 EDFFLSNAA
+1389 EDFFLSDAA

-1437 EDSSGNTVNG
+1437 EDTSGNTVNG
-1447 VTVAYS
+1447 VTVVYN
-1453 TTGNSFSF
+1453 TTSNSFTF

-1474 SGSSRM
+1474 SASARM
-1480 GLDDLELVTGT
+1480 GLDNLELVTGT
-1491 TPSFVNMATA
+1491 TPSFVNMANTIA
-1501 TASSSTGQSL
+1501 KSDTGQSL

-1518 TTTLAPENSWT
+1518 TTTLAPDNAWT
-1529 ATTDGTFAKVFLRPG
+1529 PTTDGTFAKVFLRPG

-1558 QKVGYKG
+1558 QKVGYQG

-1575 NALSIDLDLNFDGST
+1575 NALSIDLDLNFNGST

-1597 VKSVTQD
+1597 VKTVTQD

-1609 KLDGLDI
+1609 KLDGLDVA
-1616 SANGLVSANYTNGL
+1616 ANGLVSANYTNGL

-1647 LKQIGNATY
+1647 LKQVGNATY

>member
-57 SGTILKGVKQQFTQG
+57 SGTILKGIKQQFTQG

-135 SVQGGEITD
+135 SVQGGEIVD

-164 LAVNLPASST
+164 LAVNLPASSS
-174 VFASADDFDSANPAT
+174 VFASADDFDPTNPAT

-271 SVAQTQPLFFLDDL
+271 SVAQTQPLFYLDDL

-308 TAPSITVVTDP
+308 TAPSITIVTDP
-319 LQYDTTYEA
+319 LQYNTTYEA

-364 SYTAATLAAEVQ
+364 SYTAATLASEVQ

-385 DAKLSI
+385 DSKLSI

-400 IQFNQLDNNDEIQTL
+400 IQFNQLDNNDELQTL
-415 TAINVDLMQDSFV
+415 TAIKVDLMQDSFI
-428 TESLFSTT
+428 TEDLFAAT

-458 RINDALNRA
+458 QINDALNRA

-472 GNTNSSSTYGVNAS
+472 GSTNNSSTYGVSSS
-486 LFNRVTGKALTGAI
+486 LFARATGSKLTGAI
-500 KETEVLSFNYKK
+500 KETEVLSFNYKQ
-512 PTTDL
+512 PATDL
-517 TDENNITTEEKFL
+517 TDENSISDETKFL

-540 LKVFDKALDVTAVS
+540 LNIFEKSLDVKAVG

-560 DSSGTLK
+560 DASGTLK
-567 VYINDT
+567 VYVNDPDAT
-573 ANAISSTT
+573 ISTTT

-589 GEFSTATSTVNN
+589 GEFDTTTSTVNN

-609 SVSSAGTDANGNEF
+609 SVSSAGTDANGNTF
-623 LNLKSDSTTAI
+623 LNLKSDSTAAI
-634 NISDTKI
+634 NITDTKI
-641 KVLHTESKDVSA
+641 KVLHTTSKDVSA
-653 YFEGGTDVFSGQT
+653 YFEGGTGIFDNQT

-681 HTYLN
+681 HAYLN
-686 NNVKQ
+686 KDAKQ
-691 PDTLLN
+691 ANTILN
-697 GAFASSSSPSTGS
+697 GAINNSVTSL
-710 GVITVDTTVG
+710 TVDTTTG
-720 FPSSG
+720 FPASG
-725 TLLVGTEQI
+725 TLLIGTEEM
-734 TYTGTTATTFT
+734 TYTGKTATTFT
-745 GITRGANSSTAAS
+745 GITRNSNSVGAAA
-758 ALDDATVKLL
+758 ALDDATVTLASFS
-768 DFTDGIMS
+768 DDIFSGFTDK
-776 DFTDILRSTTLSS
+776 LRNTYATAKVESTA
-789 VPSTRS
+789 P
-795 SSVGTADANSQTAA
+795 AA
-809 APIPGTNVIYEKTG
+809 
-823 AISHTSDTTTL
+823 
-834 TVDGGTQ
+834 GGT
-841 GIRVGDKVVAKGF
+841 
-854 NHATRVTAVNHDT
+854 
-867 SVVTI
+867 
-872 SNAAT
+872 
-877 VTLTGATTTAAGD
+877 
-890 KVTFLSSSHTTGTQI
+890 
-905 TSGQTTIVVED
+905 
-916 ATNIA
+916 
-921 VGDRVYGTGIHASAY
+921 
-936 VTVISG
+936 
-942 TTVTMSNATTA
+942 
-953 AIFGGEINFVDI
+953 
-965 EGLGVATTTDG
+965 
-976 IEAVG
+976 
-981 QTIITVTAANNIQ
+981 
-994 VGDVVEAVGVTA
+994 
-1006 GTTVT
+1006 
-1011 GISGVDITISAAT
+1011 
-1024 TVEMGDDTLITFLPA
+1024 
-1039 DSEKLTVGST
+1039 LTVGST
-1049 SGFAAATADAP
+1049 EGFPDT
-1060 GKFKLG
+1060 GTILVG
-1066 NEIITF
+1066 NEKMTY
-1072 TGKTAT
+1072 TAKTAT
-1078 TLTGITRGA
+1078 TFTIGVKAQGHTTTYTGSEAKLKGAITATSPANGGTMTIDNLTNASFPKSGTLLVGSEHITYTGWTADTTSRPLTASAANTLTLSGITRAVNGTTAATGSDNLDIDLLADVSLVTSVETMGLETRTTEINGA
-1087 YNSESNAVAASTVIS
+1087 INASV
-1102 SYDSIENLGLSQRK
+1102 
-1116 TDVGSALTSTATT
+1116 TS
-1129 LTVDSTAD
+1129 LTVDSTVG
-1137 FETDGFIKIGNE
+1137 FEDTGFIRVGTE
-1149 IIAYTGKTATSFTG
+1149 VIAYTGKTATSFTG

-1170 TTAAAHTLDAQITQ
+1170 TTAAAHSDDADIFQ
-1184 EVSTTDDWV
+1184 EISITDDWV
-1193 DENDPALKIAYDISG
+1193 DEADPALKITYDSSG
-1208 QNFSLQGIPSK
+1208 QNFTLQGIPSK
-1219 IGTSTPSKMFSFSA
+1219 IGTSTASKMFSFSA
-1233 YGPGEGNKANA
+1233 YAPGEGNKANA

-1249 QSNKASSNIGGGA
+1249 QTNKASSNIGGGA

-1305 ENIPANSAVGVGDGG
+1305 ENIPANSAVGVGDSG

-1333 VDGVATASTTGI
+1333 VDGVATASTAGT

-1364 ADTSGKGLQSSAAV
+1364 ADTSGKGLKSSAAV
-1378 LNGKTSNEDLS
+1378 LNGKQSNEDLS

-1447 VTVAYS
+1447 VSVSYDTV
-1453 TTGNSFSF
+1453 GNSFSF

-1491 TPSFVNMATA
+1491 TPSFVNMANA
-1501 TASSSTGQSL
+1501 TASSATGQSL

-1529 ATTDGTFAKVFLRPG
+1529 ATTDGTFAKVFLKPG

-1565 DFAAD
+1565 DFAAN
-1570 AAAGT
+1570 AETGT

-1616 SANGLVSANYTNGL
+1616 AANGLVSANYTNGL
-1630 NIALGRLV
+1630 NLALGRLV

>member
-42 IFATSPLQNSSSSIG
+42 IFATSPLQNASSSIG
-57 SGTILKGVKQQFTQG
+57 SGTILKGIKQQFTQG

-104 TRNGSFSVNNDRY
+104 TRNGSFSVNNDRF

-135 SVQGGEITD
+135 SVQGGEIVD
-144 AQPLKLEL
+144 AKPLKLEL

-174 VFASADDFDSANPAT
+174 VFESAADFDPKNPAT

-205 VIATAYFI
+205 VIATAFFI

-218 QGNEATHKY
+218 SGDQVTHKY
-227 QTKFIVDGREVEP
+227 QTKFIVDGREVQP
-240 SLTEAISPTG
+240 SLTEAISPAG

-263 MNEKPQII
+263 INEKPQII

-285 SNKTVSKSATV
+285 SNKTVSKAATV
-296 TSTVLE
+296 ESTVLE

-319 LQYDTTYEA
+319 LQYYTTYEA

-352 SAGFKSIDIRPG
+352 SASFKSIDIRPG
-364 SYTAATLAAEVQ
+364 TYTATTLASEVQ
-376 RAINAGLGD
+376 RAINAGLSD
-385 DAKLSI
+385 DSKLAI

-415 TAINVDLMQDSFV
+415 SAINVDLMKDSFV
-428 TESLFSTT
+428 TEDLFSTT
-436 NGIENVASPNFTREE
+436 NGIENVASPNFEREE
-451 FLAHSQL
+451 FLSHAQL

-472 GNTNSSSTYGVNAS
+472 GATNNSATYGVSSS
-486 LFNRVTGKALTGAI
+486 LFARGTGLKMAGAV
-500 KETEVLSFNYKK
+500 KETEVLSFQYKH
-512 PTTDL
+512 PSTDL
-517 TDENNITTEEKFL
+517 TNEQEATEETKFL
-530 LHSYYNSSPT
+530 LHSYYNSSPE
-540 LKVFDKALDVTAVS
+540 LKVFDKALDVKAVS

-560 DSSGTLK
+560 DASGTLK
-567 VYINDT
+567 VYINDPDNT
-573 ANAISSTT
+573 ISSTT

-589 GEFSTATSTVNN
+589 GEFDTTTSTVNN

-609 SVSSAGTDANGNEF
+609 SVSSAGTDASGNTF
-623 LNLKSDSTTAI
+623 LNLKSDSTAAI
-634 NISDTKI
+634 NITDTKI
-641 KVLHTESKDVSA
+641 KVLHTTSKDVDA
-653 YFEGGTDVFSGQT
+653 YFEGGTGIFDNQT
-666 EHFGSNRIVLKELNK
+666 QHFGSNRIVLKELNK
-681 HTYLN
+681 HAYLN
-686 NNVKQ
+686 SNAKQ
-691 PDTLLN
+691 PDTQIN
-697 GAFASSSSPSTGS
+697 GAITNSSPADS
-710 GVITVDTTVG
+710 GFLTVDTTAG
-720 FPSSG
+720 FPESG
-725 TLLVGTEQI
+725 TLLVGSEEI
-734 TYTGTTATTFT
+734 TYDGITSTTFT
-745 GITRGANSSTAAS
+745 GIDRGANGTTAAA
-758 ALDDATVKLL
+758 ALDDATVKLASFSN
-768 DFTDGIMS
+768 DIFGGFTDK
-776 DFTDILRSTTLSS
+776 LRSTF
-789 VPSTRS
+789 
-795 SSVGTADANSQTAA
+795 AA
-809 APIPGTNVIYEKTG
+809 A
-823 AISHTSDTTTL
+823 
-834 TVDGGTQ
+834 
-841 GIRVGDKVVAKGF
+841 
-854 NHATRVTAVNHDT
+854 
-867 SVVTI
+867 
-872 SNAAT
+872 
-877 VTLTGATTTAAGD
+877 
-890 KVTFLSSSHTTGTQI
+890 KVTGT
-905 TSGQTTIVVED
+905 
-916 ATNIA
+916 
-921 VGDRVYGTGIHASAY
+921 
-936 VTVISG
+936 
-942 TTVTMSNATTA
+942 
-953 AIFGGEINFVDI
+953 
-965 EGLGVATTTDG
+965 
-976 IEAVG
+976 
-981 QTIITVTAANNIQ
+981 
-994 VGDVVEAVGVTA
+994 
-1006 GTTVT
+1006 
-1011 GISGVDITISAAT
+1011 SAA
-1024 TVEMGDDTLITFLPA
+1024 DT
-1039 DSEKLTVGST
+1039 LTVGST
-1049 SGFAAATADAP
+1049 EGFPAT
-1060 GKFKLG
+1060 GTLLVG
-1066 NEIITF
+1066 NEKMTY
-1072 TGKTAT
+1072 TAKTAT
-1078 TLTGITRGA
+1078 TFTIGAVQQGHTSSYTASEAKLQGALTATSPANGESLTIDNLTNTEFPKQGTLLVGTEHITYTGWTANVTSRPLNAATSNTLTLTGITRAANGTTAAIAADNLDIDLLADVSLVTSVEAMGLETRTTEVNGA
-1087 YNSESNAVAASTVIS
+1087 ID
-1102 SYDSIENLGLSQRK
+1102 DS
-1116 TDVGSALTSTATT
+1116 VTSM
-1129 LTVDSTAD
+1129 TVDSTLG
-1137 FETDGFIKIGNE
+1137 FEDSGFIRVGTE
-1149 IIAYTGKTATSFTG
+1149 LIAYTGKTATSFTG

-1170 TTAAAHTLDAQITQ
+1170 TTAASHSDNADIFQ
-1184 EVSTTDDWV
+1184 EISITDDWV
-1193 DENDPALKIAYDISG
+1193 DEKDPALKIGYDISG
-1208 QNFSLQGIPSK
+1208 QNFTLQGIPSK
-1219 IGTSTPSKMFSFSA
+1219 IGTSTASKMFSFSA
-1233 YGPGEGNKANA
+1233 YGPGEGSGANA

-1249 QSNKASSNIGGGA
+1249 LSNKASSNIGGGA

-1279 TQRAYGVEVSYNN
+1279 TQQAFGVEVSYNN

-1305 ENIPANSAVGVGDGG
+1305 ENIPANSAVGVGDAG

-1333 VDGVATASTTGI
+1333 VDGVATASAAGI

-1351 LGINATTAISTVT
+1351 LGINATNAITTVT
-1364 ADTSGKGLQSSAAV
+1364 ADTSGKGLQSEAAV

-1389 EDFFLSNAA
+1389 EDFFLSDAA

-1407 NDITAAIQV
+1407 NDITAAIKV

-1447 VTVAYS
+1447 VTVVYN
-1453 TTGNSFSF
+1453 TTSNSFTF

-1474 SGSSRM
+1474 SASSRM
-1480 GLDDLELVTGT
+1480 GLDDLELQTGT
-1491 TPSFVNMATA
+1491 TPSFVNMANTIA
-1501 TASSSTGQSL
+1501 KSDTGQSL

-1518 TTTLAPENSWT
+1518 TTTLAPDNAWT
-1529 ATTDGTFAKVFLRPG
+1529 PTTDGTFAKVFLRPG

-1553 LVSPI
+1553 LVSPT
-1558 QKVGYKG
+1558 QKVNYKG

-1575 NALSIDLDLNFDGST
+1575 NALSIDLDLDFDGST

-1597 VKSVTQD
+1597 VRTVTQD

-1616 SANGLVSANYTNGL
+1616 AANGLVSANYTNGL

-1713 NTSLTQAIIQI
+1713 DTSLTQAIIQI

>member
-57 SGTILKGVKQQFTQG
+57 SGTILKGIKQQFTQG

-135 SVQGGEITD
+135 SVQGGEIVD
-144 AQPLKLEL
+144 AKPLKLEL

-174 VFASADDFDSANPAT
+174 VFSSATDFDPANPAT

-218 QGNEATHKY
+218 SGDEVTHKY

-285 SNKTVSKSATV
+285 SNKTVSKAATV

-308 TAPSITVVTDP
+308 TSPSITVVTDP
-319 LQYDTTYEA
+319 LQYNTTYEA

-352 SAGFKSIDIRPG
+352 SASFKSIDIRPG
-364 SYTAATLAAEVQ
+364 TYTAATLASEVQ

-400 IQFNQLDNNDEIQTL
+400 IQFNQLDNNDELQTL
-415 TAINVDLMQDSFV
+415 TAIKVDLMQDSFI
-428 TESLFSTT
+428 TEDLFSTT

-451 FLAHSQL
+451 FLAHAQL

-472 GNTNSSSTYGVNAS
+472 GNTNNSSTYGVSSS
-486 LFNRVTGKALTGAI
+486 LSARATGSKLTGAI
-500 KETEVLSFNYKK
+500 KETEVLSFNYKQ
-512 PTTDL
+512 PATDL
-517 TDENNITTEEKFL
+517 TDENAITDETKFL

-540 LKVFDKALDVTAVS
+540 LKVFENSLDVKAVS

-560 DSSGTLK
+560 DASGTLK
-567 VYINDT
+567 VYVNDPGST
-573 ANAISSTT
+573 ISTTT
-581 FPTEVYLA
+581 FPTEVYIA
-589 GEFSTATSTVNN
+589 GEFDTTTSTVNN
-601 LKYNGAKF
+601 LKYNGANF
-609 SVSSAGTDANGNEF
+609 SVSSAGIDASGNTF
-623 LNLKSDSTTAI
+623 LNLKSDSTSAI
-634 NISDTKI
+634 NITDTKI
-641 KVLHTESKDVSA
+641 KILHTASKDVSA
-653 YFEGGTDVFSGQT
+653 YFEGGTGIFDNQT

-681 HTYLN
+681 HAYLN
-686 NNVKQ
+686 KDAKQ
-691 PDTLLN
+691 PNTLIN
-697 GAFASSSSPSTGS
+697 VSGGITSSSPADS
-710 GVITVDTTVG
+710 GVLTVDTTAG
-720 FPSSG
+720 FPDTG
-725 TLLVGTEQI
+725 TLLVGSEEI
-734 TYTGTTATTFT
+734 TYAGITPTTFT
-745 GITRGANSSTAAS
+745 GIDRGANSTNPAS
-758 ALDDATVKLL
+758 ALDDATVKLAS
-768 DFTDGIMS
+768 FS
-776 DFTDILRSTTLSS
+776 DDIFSGFKDQLRNTY
-789 VPSTRS
+789 
-795 SSVGTADANSQTAA
+795 A
-809 APIPGTNVIYEKTG
+809 
-823 AISHTSDTTTL
+823 
-834 TVDGGTQ
+834 
-841 GIRVGDKVVAKGF
+841 VAK
-854 NHATRVTAVNHDT
+854 VTN
-867 SVVTI
+867 
-872 SNAAT
+872 
-877 VTLTGATTTAAGD
+877 
-890 KVTFLSSSHTTGTQI
+890 TGT
-905 TSGQTTIVVED
+905 
-916 ATNIA
+916 
-921 VGDRVYGTGIHASAY
+921 GDT
-936 VTVISG
+936 
-942 TTVTMSNATTA
+942 
-953 AIFGGEINFVDI
+953 
-965 EGLGVATTTDG
+965 
-976 IEAVG
+976 
-981 QTIITVTAANNIQ
+981 
-994 VGDVVEAVGVTA
+994 
-1006 GTTVT
+1006 
-1011 GISGVDITISAAT
+1011 
-1024 TVEMGDDTLITFLPA
+1024 
-1039 DSEKLTVGST
+1039 LTVGST
-1049 SGFAAATADAP
+1049 EGYPAT
-1060 GKFKLG
+1060 GTILVG
-1066 NEIITF
+1066 NEKMTY
-1072 TGKTAT
+1072 TAKTAT
-1078 TLTGITRGA
+1078 TFTIGAVQQGHTSSFTASEAKLQGALTATNPANGGTMTIDNLSNAEFPKQGTLLVGSEHITYTGWTTTTTTKPFATSDSVSLVLSGITRGA
-1087 YNSESNAVAASTVIS
+1087 NGTTPAIANDDLDIDLLADVSLVT
-1102 SYDSIENLGLSQRK
+1102 SIETMGLEKR
-1116 TDVGSALTSTATT
+1116 TT
-1129 LTVDSTAD
+1129 EVNGAINDTVTTVTVDSTTG
-1137 FETDGFIKIGNE
+1137 FEDSGFIRIGTE
-1149 IIAYTGKTATSFTG
+1149 VLAYTGKTATSFTG
-1163 LTRGAGG
+1163 LTRGAAG
-1170 TTAAAHTLDAQITQ
+1170 TTAASHSDDADIFQ
-1184 EVSTTDDWV
+1184 EISITDDWV
-1193 DENDPALKIAYDISG
+1193 DEADPALKITYDSSG
-1208 QNFSLQGIPSK
+1208 QNFTLQGIPSK
-1219 IGTSTPSKMFSFSA
+1219 IGTSTASKMFSFSA
-1233 YGPGEGNKANA
+1233 FAPGEGNKANA

-1262 VLKAESVL
+1262 LLKAESVL

-1333 VDGVATASTTGI
+1333 VDGVATASSAGI

-1351 LGINATTAISTVT
+1351 LGINATNAITTVT

-1389 EDFFLSNAA
+1389 EDFFLSDAA

-1427 TALQSRINQM
+1427 NALQSRINQM
-1437 EDSSGNTVNG
+1437 EDSAGNTVNG
-1447 VTVAYS
+1447 VTVGYS
-1453 TTGNSFSF
+1453 TTNNSFTF

-1474 SGSSRM
+1474 SGSARM

-1491 TPSFVNMATA
+1491 TPSFVDMATA
-1501 TASSSTGQSL
+1501 TATSATGQSL
-1511 YVNDAGT
+1511 YVNDSGT

-1553 LVSPI
+1553 LVSPV

-1597 VKSVTQD
+1597 VRSVTQD

-1616 SANGLVSANYTNGL
+1616 AANGLVSANYTNGL

-1701 RNFQANAKTIET
+1701 RNFQASSKAIET
-1713 NTSLTQAIIQI
+1713 STQLTQAIINI
-1724 RT
+1724 RS

>member
-57 SGTILKGVKQQFTQG
+57 SGTILKGIKQQFTQG

-135 SVQGGEITD
+135 SVQGGEISD
-144 AQPLKLEL
+144 AEPLKLEL

-174 VFASADDFDSANPAT
+174 VFASADDFDSKNPAT

-218 QGNEATHKY
+218 SGSEATHKY

-271 SVAQTQPLFFLDDL
+271 SVAQTQPLFYLDDL
-285 SNKTVSKSATV
+285 SNKTVSKAATV

-319 LQYDTTYEA
+319 LQYNTTYEA

-364 SYTAATLAAEVQ
+364 TYTAATLASEVQ

-400 IQFNQLDNNDEIQTL
+400 IQFNQLDNNDELQTL
-415 TAINVDLMQDSFV
+415 SAIKVDLMQDSFI
-428 TESLFSTT
+428 TEELFSATS
-436 NGIENVASPNFTREE
+436 GIENVASPNFTREE
-451 FLAHSQL
+451 FLAHAQL
-458 RINDALNRA
+458 QINDALNRA

-472 GNTNSSSTYGVNAS
+472 GNTNSASTYGVSSS
-486 LFNRVTGKALTGAI
+486 LFARASGAKLAGAI
-500 KETEVLSFNYKK
+500 KETEVLSFNYKQ
-512 PTTDL
+512 PATDL
-517 TDENNITTEEKFL
+517 LDENAITNETKFL
-530 LHSYYNSSPT
+530 LHSYYNSSPD
-540 LKVFDKALDVTAVS
+540 LKVFEKALDVKAVS

-560 DSSGTLK
+560 DASGTLK
-567 VYINDT
+567 VYVNDPNST
-573 ANAISSTT
+573 ITTTT
-581 FPTEVYLA
+581 FPTEVYIA
-589 GEFSTATSTVNN
+589 GEFDTATSEVNN

-609 SVSSAGTDANGNEF
+609 SVSSAGTDANGNTF
-623 LNLKSDSTTAI
+623 LNLKSDSTAAI
-634 NISDTKI
+634 NITETKI
-641 KVLHTESKDVSA
+641 KVLHTASKDVSA
-653 YFEGGTDVFSGQT
+653 YFEGGTDIFDNQT

-681 HTYLN
+681 HGYLN
-686 NNVKQ
+686 KDAKQ
-691 PDTLLN
+691 ANTLLN
-697 GAFASSSSPSTGS
+697 GAISNSATTL
-710 GVITVDTTVG
+710 TVDTTTG
-720 FPSSG
+720 FPTSG
-725 TLLVGTEQI
+725 TLLIGTEEM
-734 TYTGTTATTFT
+734 TYTGKTSTTFT
-745 GITRGANSSTAAS
+745 GITRNTNSAGAAA
-758 ALDDATVKLL
+758 ALDDATVKLASFSE
-768 DFTDGIMS
+768 DIFSGFTDQ
-776 DFTDILRSTTLSS
+776 LRNTF
-789 VPSTRS
+789 
-795 SSVGTADANSQTAA
+795 AA
-809 APIPGTNVIYEKTG
+809 AAV
-823 AISHTSDTTTL
+823 TSS
-834 TVDGGTQ
+834 
-841 GIRVGDKVVAKGF
+841 AP
-854 NHATRVTAVNHDT
+854 A
-867 SVVTI
+867 
-872 SNAAT
+872 
-877 VTLTGATTTAAGD
+877 AAG
-890 KVTFLSSSHTTGTQI
+890 T
-905 TSGQTTIVVED
+905 
-916 ATNIA
+916 
-921 VGDRVYGTGIHASAY
+921 
-936 VTVISG
+936 
-942 TTVTMSNATTA
+942 
-953 AIFGGEINFVDI
+953 
-965 EGLGVATTTDG
+965 
-976 IEAVG
+976 
-981 QTIITVTAANNIQ
+981 
-994 VGDVVEAVGVTA
+994 
-1006 GTTVT
+1006 
-1011 GISGVDITISAAT
+1011 
-1024 TVEMGDDTLITFLPA
+1024 
-1039 DSEKLTVGST
+1039 LTVGST
-1049 SGFAAATADAP
+1049 DGFPDTGTIKVGNEHMTYTAKTATTFTIGVKAQDNTTTYTAPTAILDGAITATSTTITVDTFPNGGFPETGTLLIGSEHVTYSGFTANSTTRPFPNDDTIEITFTGLTRGVNGTTAAIGSDNAAVTLLSEVSLVESVESMGLETRATAVNNGAGITAAATS
-1060 GKFKLG
+1060 
-1066 NEIITF
+1066 ITVDSTVGF
-1072 TGKTAT
+1072 EDSGFIRVGTEVMSYTGKTAT
-1078 TLTGITRGA
+1078 T
-1087 YNSESNAVAASTVIS
+1087 
-1102 SYDSIENLGLSQRK
+1102 
-1116 TDVGSALTSTATT
+1116 
-1129 LTVDSTAD
+1129 
-1137 FETDGFIKIGNE
+1137 
-1149 IIAYTGKTATSFTG
+1149 FTG

-1170 TTAAAHTLDAQITQ
+1170 TTAQIHADDAKIFQ
-1184 EVSTTDDWV
+1184 EISITDDWV
-1193 DENDPALKIAYDISG
+1193 DETDPALKITYDSSG
-1208 QNFSLQGIPSK
+1208 QNFTLQGIPSK

-1233 YGPGEGNKANA
+1233 YSPGEGNKANA

-1262 VLKAESVL
+1262 LLKAESVL

-1305 ENIPANSAVGVGDGG
+1305 ENIPANSAVGVGDSG

-1333 VDGVATASTTGI
+1333 VDGVATVSNAGI

-1351 LGINATTAISTVT
+1351 LGINATTAITTVT

-1378 LNGKTSNEDLS
+1378 LSGKTSNEDLS
-1389 EDFFLSNAA
+1389 EDFFLSDAA

-1427 TALQSRINQM
+1427 TALESRINQM
-1437 EDSSGNTVNG
+1437 EDSAGNTVNG
-1447 VTVAYS
+1447 VSVTYS
-1453 TTGNSFSF
+1453 TVDNAFTF

-1474 SGSSRM
+1474 SASSRM
-1480 GLDDLELVTGT
+1480 GLNDLELVIGT

-1501 TASSSTGQSL
+1501 TASSATGQSL

-1529 ATTDGTFAKVFLRPG
+1529 ATTDGSFAKVFLRPG

-1558 QKVGYKG
+1558 QKVGYQG

-1597 VKSVTQD
+1597 VRSVTQD

-1609 KLDGLDI
+1609 KLDGLDVA
-1616 SANGLVSANYTNGL
+1616 ANGLVSANYTNGL

-1713 NTSLTQAIIQI
+1713 NTTLTQAIIQI
-1724 RT
+1724 RS

>member
-57 SGTILKGVKQQFTQG
+57 SGTILKGIKQQFTQG

-135 SVQGGEITD
+135 SVQGGEISD
-144 AQPLKLEL
+144 AEPLKLEL

-174 VFASADDFDSANPAT
+174 VFASADDFDSKNPAT

-218 QGNEATHKY
+218 SGSEATHKY

-271 SVAQTQPLFFLDDL
+271 SVAQTQPLFYLDDL
-285 SNKTVSKSATV
+285 SNKTVSKAATV

-319 LQYDTTYEA
+319 LQYNTTYEA

-364 SYTAATLAAEVQ
+364 TYTAATLASEVQ

-400 IQFNQLDNNDEIQTL
+400 IQFNQLDNNDELQTL
-415 TAINVDLMQDSFV
+415 SAIKVDLMQDSFI
-428 TESLFSTT
+428 TEDLFSTT
-436 NGIENVASPNFTREE
+436 SGIENVASPNFTREE
-451 FLAHSQL
+451 FLAHAQL
-458 RINDALNRA
+458 QINDALNRA

-472 GNTNSSSTYGVNAS
+472 GNTNNASTYGVSSS
-486 LFNRVTGKALTGAI
+486 LFARASGAKLSGAI
-500 KETEVLSFNYKK
+500 KETEVLSFNYKQ
-512 PTTDL
+512 PATDL
-517 TDENNITTEEKFL
+517 LDENAITNETKFL
-530 LHSYYNSSPT
+530 LHSYYNSSPD
-540 LKVFDKALDVTAVS
+540 LKVFEKALDVKAVS

-560 DSSGTLK
+560 DASGTLK
-567 VYINDT
+567 VYVNDP
-573 ANAISSTT
+573 NSTIT
-581 FPTEVYLA
+581 TTSFPTEVYIA
-589 GEFSTATSTVNN
+589 GEFDTTTSTVNN

-609 SVSSAGTDANGNEF
+609 SVSSAGTDANGNTF
-623 LNLKSDSTTAI
+623 LNLKSDSTAAI
-634 NISDTKI
+634 NITETKI
-641 KVLHTESKDVSA
+641 KVLHTTSKDVSA
-653 YFEGGTDVFSGQT
+653 YFEGGTDIFDNQT

-681 HTYLN
+681 HGYLN
-686 NNVKQ
+686 KDAKQ
-691 PDTLLN
+691 ANTLLN
-697 GAFASSSSPSTGS
+697 GAISNSATTL
-710 GVITVDTTVG
+710 TVDTTTG
-720 FPSSG
+720 FPTSG
-725 TLLVGTEQI
+725 TLLIGTEEM
-734 TYTGTTATTFT
+734 TYTGKTSTTFT
-745 GITRGANSSTAAS
+745 GLTRNTNSAGAAA
-758 ALDDATVKLL
+758 ALDDATVKLASFSE
-768 DFTDGIMS
+768 DIFSGFTDQ
-776 DFTDILRSTTLSS
+776 LRNTF
-789 VPSTRS
+789 
-795 SSVGTADANSQTAA
+795 AA
-809 APIPGTNVIYEKTG
+809 AAV
-823 AISHTSDTTTL
+823 TSSAPAA
-834 TVDGGTQ
+834 GGT
-841 GIRVGDKVVAKGF
+841 
-854 NHATRVTAVNHDT
+854 
-867 SVVTI
+867 
-872 SNAAT
+872 
-877 VTLTGATTTAAGD
+877 
-890 KVTFLSSSHTTGTQI
+890 
-905 TSGQTTIVVED
+905 
-916 ATNIA
+916 
-921 VGDRVYGTGIHASAY
+921 
-936 VTVISG
+936 
-942 TTVTMSNATTA
+942 
-953 AIFGGEINFVDI
+953 
-965 EGLGVATTTDG
+965 
-976 IEAVG
+976 
-981 QTIITVTAANNIQ
+981 
-994 VGDVVEAVGVTA
+994 
-1006 GTTVT
+1006 
-1011 GISGVDITISAAT
+1011 
-1024 TVEMGDDTLITFLPA
+1024 
-1039 DSEKLTVGST
+1039 LTVGST
-1049 SGFAAATADAP
+1049 DGFPDTGTIKVGNEHMTYTAKTATTFTIGVKAQDNTTTYTAPTAILDGAITASSTTITVDTFPNGGFPETGTLLIGSEHVTYTGFTANSTTRPFPNNDTIEITFTGLTRGANSTVAAAGSDNAAVTLLSEVSLVESVETMGLETRTTAINDGAGITAAATSMTVDSTD
-1060 GKFKLG
+1060 GFEDSG
-1066 NEIITF
+1066 FIRVGTEVMSY

-1078 TLTGITRGA
+1078 T
-1087 YNSESNAVAASTVIS
+1087 
-1102 SYDSIENLGLSQRK
+1102 
-1116 TDVGSALTSTATT
+1116 
-1129 LTVDSTAD
+1129 
-1137 FETDGFIKIGNE
+1137 
-1149 IIAYTGKTATSFTG
+1149 FTG

-1170 TTAAAHTLDAQITQ
+1170 TTAQIHADDAKIFQ
-1184 EVSTTDDWV
+1184 EISITDDWV
-1193 DENDPALKIAYDISG
+1193 DETDPALKITYDSSG
-1208 QNFSLQGIPSK
+1208 QNFTLQGIPSK
-1219 IGTSTPSKMFSFSA
+1219 IGTSTASKMFSFSA
-1233 YGPGEGNKANA
+1233 YSPGEGNKANA

-1262 VLKAESVL
+1262 LLKAESVL

-1305 ENIPANSAVGVGDGG
+1305 ENIPANSAVGVGDSG

-1333 VDGVATASTTGI
+1333 VDGVATISNAGI

-1351 LGINATTAISTVT
+1351 LGINATTAITTVT

-1378 LNGKTSNEDLS
+1378 LSGKTSNEDLS
-1389 EDFFLSNAA
+1389 EDFFLSDAA

-1427 TALQSRINQM
+1427 TALESRINQM
-1437 EDSSGNTVNG
+1437 EDSAGNTVNG
-1447 VTVAYS
+1447 VAVTYS
-1453 TTGNSFSF
+1453 TVDNAFTF

-1466 GLNSKIFV
+1466 GINSKIFV
-1474 SGSSRM
+1474 SASSRM
-1480 GLDDLELVTGT
+1480 GLNDLELVTGT

-1501 TASSSTGQSL
+1501 TASSATGQSL

-1529 ATTDGTFAKVFLRPG
+1529 ATTDGSFAKVFLRPG

-1558 QKVGYKG
+1558 QKVGYQG

-1597 VKSVTQD
+1597 VRSVTQD

-1609 KLDGLDI
+1609 KLDGLDVA
-1616 SANGLVSANYTNGL
+1616 ANGLVSANYTNGL

-1713 NTSLTQAIIQI
+1713 NTTLTQAIIQI
-1724 RT
+1724 RS

>member
-42 IFATSPLQNSSSSIG
+42 IFATSPLQNASSSIG
-57 SGTILKGVKQQFTQG
+57 SGTILKGIKQQFTQG

-104 TRNGSFSVNNDRY
+104 TRNGSFSVNNDRF

-135 SVQGGEITD
+135 SVQGGEIVD
-144 AQPLKLEL
+144 AKPLKLEL

-174 VFASADDFDSANPAT
+174 VFDSAADFDPKNPAT

-205 VIATAYFI
+205 VIATAFFI

-218 QGNEATHKY
+218 SGDQVTHKY
-227 QTKFIVDGREVEP
+227 QTKFIVDGREVQP

-263 MNEKPQII
+263 VNEKPQII

-285 SNKTVSKSATV
+285 SNKTVSKAATV
-296 TSTVLE
+296 ESTVLE

-319 LQYDTTYEA
+319 LQYYTTYEA

-352 SAGFKSIDIRPG
+352 SASFKSIDIRPG
-364 SYTAATLAAEVQ
+364 TYTATTLASEVQ
-376 RAINAGLGD
+376 RAINAGLSD
-385 DAKLSI
+385 DAKLAI

-415 TAINVDLMQDSFV
+415 SAINVDLMQDSFV
-428 TESLFSTT
+428 TEDLFSTT
-436 NGIENVASPNFTREE
+436 SGIENVASPNFEREQ
-451 FLAHSQL
+451 FLAHAQL

-472 GNTNSSSTYGVNAS
+472 GATNNAATYGVSSA
-486 LFNRVTGKALTGAI
+486 LFARGTGLKMAGAV
-500 KETEVLSFNYKK
+500 KETEVLSFKYKQ
-512 PTTDL
+512 PSTDL
-517 TDENNITTEEKFL
+517 LDEQAVTDETKFL
-530 LHSYYNSSPT
+530 LHSYYNSSPE
-540 LKVFDKALDVTAVS
+540 LKVFDNALDVRAVS

-560 DSSGTLK
+560 DASGTLK
-567 VYINDT
+567 VYINDPDNT
-573 ANAISSTT
+573 ISSTT
-581 FPTEVYLA
+581 FPTEVHIA
-589 GEFSTATSTVNN
+589 GEFDTTGSTVNN

-609 SVSSAGTDANGNEF
+609 SVSSAGTDANGNKF
-623 LNLKSDSTTAI
+623 LNLKSDSTSAI
-634 NISDTKI
+634 NITDTKI
-641 KVLHTESKDVSA
+641 KILHTLSKDVDA
-653 YFEGGTDVFSGQT
+653 FFEGGTDVFDGQKQ
-666 EHFGSNRIVLKELNK
+666 HFGSKRIVLKELNK
-681 HTYLN
+681 HAYLN
-686 NNVKQ
+686 KDLKQ
-691 PDTLLN
+691 PSTLLN
-697 GAFASSSSPSTGS
+697 GALTSTVTS
-710 GVITVDTTVG
+710 IPVDSTVG
-720 FPSSG
+720 FPATGTVKIGTREIAYTAISGNSLTIASTNFSGGNAIVDDTSVTLVTFTEGIFSNFKDKLRNTTVTAAVTASAPNVGSG
-725 TLLVGTEQI
+725 TADLNVGSTAGFPDSGTILVGTEKMTYSEKTDTAFKIDQNGRQADNTSGFVSAIGDITADITATVTSITIGGVANGTFPETGTILIGTEQI
-734 TYTGTTATTFT
+734 TYTGFSTSGSEITFT
-745 GITRGANSSTAAS
+745 GCTRGAN
-758 ALDDATVKLL
+758 
-768 DFTDGIMS
+768 
-776 DFTDILRSTTLSS
+776 
-789 VPSTRS
+789 
-795 SSVGTADANSQTAA
+795 GTTAA
-809 APIPGTNVIYEKTG
+809 AHTDATATN
-823 AISHTSDTTTL
+823 D
-834 TVDGGTQ
+834 
-841 GIRVGDKVVAKGF
+841 
-854 NHATRVTAVNHDT
+854 
-867 SVVTI
+867 
-872 SNAAT
+872 
-877 VTLTGATTTAAGD
+877 VTLLPEVSLVESVETLGMETRTTKIND
-890 KVTFLSSSHTTGTQI
+890 SSH
-905 TSGQTTIVVED
+905 
-916 ATNIA
+916 
-921 VGDRVYGTGIHASAY
+921 
-936 VTVISG
+936 
-942 TTVTMSNATTA
+942 
-953 AIFGGEINFVDI
+953 
-965 EGLGVATTTDG
+965 
-976 IEAVG
+976 
-981 QTIITVTAANNIQ
+981 
-994 VGDVVEAVGVTA
+994 
-1006 GTTVT
+1006 
-1011 GISGVDITISAAT
+1011 
-1024 TVEMGDDTLITFLPA
+1024 FLQ
-1039 DSEKLTVGST
+1039 G
-1049 SGFAAATADAP
+1049 
-1060 GKFKLG
+1060 
-1066 NEIITF
+1066 
-1072 TGKTAT
+1072 
-1078 TLTGITRGA
+1078 
-1087 YNSESNAVAASTVIS
+1087 
-1102 SYDSIENLGLSQRK
+1102 
-1116 TDVGSALTSTATT
+1116 ATT
-1129 LTVDSTAD
+1129 LTVDDTSG
-1137 FETDGFIKIGNE
+1137 FEDNGFLRIENE
-1149 IIAYTGKTATSFTG
+1149 LIHYTGKTATSFTG
-1163 LTRGAGG
+1163 ITRGAGG
-1170 TTAAAHTLDAQITQ
+1170 TSDVQHNNDVAIFQDLS
-1184 EVSTTDDWV
+1184 VTDDWV
-1193 DENDPALKIAYDISG
+1193 DEKDPALKIAYDISG
-1208 QNFSLQGIPSK
+1208 QNFTLQGIPSK

-1233 YGPGEGNKANA
+1233 FGPGEGNKANA

-1249 QSNKASSNIGGGA
+1249 LSNKASSNIGGGA

-1279 TQRAYGVEVSYNN
+1279 TQQAFGVEVSYNN

-1305 ENIPANSAVGVGDGG
+1305 ENIPANSAVGVGDSG
-1320 QASSNIEIGRLAI
+1320 QPSSNIEIGRLAI
-1333 VDGVATASTTGI
+1333 VDGVATASTAGT

-1351 LGINATTAISTVT
+1351 LGINATSAITTVT
-1364 ADTSGKGLQSSAAV
+1364 ADTAGKGLQSEAAV

-1389 EDFFLSNAA
+1389 EDFFLSDAA

-1407 NDITAAIQV
+1407 NDITAAIKV

-1447 VTVAYS
+1447 VTVVYN
-1453 TTGNSFSF
+1453 TTSNSFTF

-1474 SGSSRM
+1474 SASARM
-1480 GLDDLELVTGT
+1480 GLDELELVTGT
-1491 TPSFVNMATA
+1491 TPSFVNMSNTIAK
-1501 TASSSTGQSL
+1501 SETGQSL

-1518 TTTLAPENSWT
+1518 TTTLAPDNAWT
-1529 ATTDGTFAKVFLRPG
+1529 PTTDGTFAKVFLRPG

-1553 LVSPI
+1553 LVSPT
-1558 QKVGYKG
+1558 QKVNYKG

-1575 NALSIDLDLNFDGST
+1575 NALSIDLDLDFDGST

-1597 VKSVTQD
+1597 VRTVTQD

-1616 SANGLVSANYTNGL
+1616 AANGLVSANYTNGL

>member
-57 SGTILKGVKQQFTQG
+57 SGTILKGIKQQFTQG

-135 SVQGGEITD
+135 SVQGGEIAD
-144 AQPLKLEL
+144 AEPLKLEL

-174 VFASADDFDSANPAT
+174 VFASSDDFDPKNPAT

-218 QGNEATHKY
+218 SGSEATHKY

-271 SVAQTQPLFFLDDL
+271 SVAQTQPLFYLDDL
-285 SNKTVSKSATV
+285 SNKTVSKAATV

-319 LQYDTTYEA
+319 LQYNTTYEA

-364 SYTAATLAAEVQ
+364 TYTAATLASEVQ

-400 IQFNQLDNNDEIQTL
+400 IQFNQLDNNDELQTL
-415 TAINVDLMQDSFV
+415 SAIKVDLMQDSFI
-428 TESLFSTT
+428 TEDLFSATS
-436 NGIENVASPNFTREE
+436 GIENVASPNFTREE
-451 FLAHSQL
+451 FLAHAQL
-458 RINDALNRA
+458 QINDALNRA

-472 GNTNSSSTYGVNAS
+472 GNTNNASTYGVSSS
-486 LFNRVTGKALTGAI
+486 LFARATGAKLAGAI
-500 KETEVLSFNYKK
+500 KETEVLSFNYKQ
-512 PTTDL
+512 PATDL
-517 TDENNITTEEKFL
+517 LDENAITNETKFL
-530 LHSYYNSSPT
+530 LHSYYNSSPE
-540 LKVFDKALDVTAVS
+540 LKVFEKALDVKAVS

-560 DSSGTLK
+560 DASGTLK
-567 VYINDT
+567 VYVNDP
-573 ANAISSTT
+573 NSTIT
-581 FPTEVYLA
+581 TTSFPTEVYIA
-589 GEFSTATSTVNN
+589 GEFDTATSEVNN

-609 SVSSAGTDANGNEF
+609 SVSSAGTDANGNTF
-623 LNLKSDSTTAI
+623 LNLKSDSTAAI
-634 NISDTKI
+634 NITETKI
-641 KVLHTESKDVSA
+641 KVLHTTSKDVSA
-653 YFEGGTDVFSGQT
+653 YFEGGTDIFDNQT

-681 HTYLN
+681 HGYLN
-686 NNVKQ
+686 KDAKQ
-691 PDTLLN
+691 ANTLLN
-697 GAFASSSSPSTGS
+697 GAITTSSPTL
-710 GVITVDTTVG
+710 TVDTTEG
-720 FPSSG
+720 FPTSG
-725 TLLVGTEQI
+725 TLLIGTEEM
-734 TYTGTTATTFT
+734 TYSGKTSTTFT
-745 GITRGANSSTAAS
+745 GLTRNTNAAGAAA
-758 ALDDATVKLL
+758 ALDDATVKLASFSE
-768 DFTDGIMS
+768 DIFSGFTDQ
-776 DFTDILRSTTLSS
+776 LRNTFVDAAVTSS
-789 VPSTRS
+789 
-795 SSVGTADANSQTAA
+795 
-809 APIPGTNVIYEKTG
+809 AP
-823 AISHTSDTTTL
+823 
-834 TVDGGTQ
+834 
-841 GIRVGDKVVAKGF
+841 
-854 NHATRVTAVNHDT
+854 
-867 SVVTI
+867 
-872 SNAAT
+872 
-877 VTLTGATTTAAGD
+877 AAGD
-890 KVTFLSSSHTTGTQI
+890 
-905 TSGQTTIVVED
+905 TI
-916 ATNIA
+916 
-921 VGDRVYGTGIHASAY
+921 
-936 VTVISG
+936 
-942 TTVTMSNATTA
+942 
-953 AIFGGEINFVDI
+953 
-965 EGLGVATTTDG
+965 
-976 IEAVG
+976 
-981 QTIITVTAANNIQ
+981 
-994 VGDVVEAVGVTA
+994 
-1006 GTTVT
+1006 
-1011 GISGVDITISAAT
+1011 
-1024 TVEMGDDTLITFLPA
+1024 
-1039 DSEKLTVGST
+1039 TVGST
-1049 SGFAAATADAP
+1049 DGFPDTGTIKVGNEHMTYTAKTATTFTIGVKAQDNTTTYTAPTAILDGAITATSTTITVDTFPNGGFPETGTLLIGSEHVTYSGFTANSTTRPFPNNDTIEITFTGLTRGANSTVAASGSDNAAVTLLSEVSLVESVESLGLETRATAINDGSGITAAATSMTVDSTV
-1060 GKFKLG
+1060 GFEDSG
-1066 NEIITF
+1066 FIRVGTEVMSY

-1078 TLTGITRGA
+1078 T
-1087 YNSESNAVAASTVIS
+1087 
-1102 SYDSIENLGLSQRK
+1102 
-1116 TDVGSALTSTATT
+1116 
-1129 LTVDSTAD
+1129 
-1137 FETDGFIKIGNE
+1137 
-1149 IIAYTGKTATSFTG
+1149 FTG

-1170 TTAAAHTLDAQITQ
+1170 TTAQIHADDAKIFQ
-1184 EVSTTDDWV
+1184 EISITDDWV
-1193 DENDPALKIAYDISG
+1193 DETDPALKITYDSSG
-1208 QNFSLQGIPSK
+1208 QNFTLQGIPSK
-1219 IGTSTPSKMFSFSA
+1219 IGTSTASKMFSFSA
-1233 YGPGEGNKANA
+1233 YSPGEGNKANA

-1262 VLKAESVL
+1262 LLKAESVL

-1305 ENIPANSAVGVGDGG
+1305 ENIPANSAVGVGDSG

-1333 VDGVATASTTGI
+1333 VDGVATTSNAGI

-1351 LGINATTAISTVT
+1351 LGINATTAITTVT
-1364 ADTSGKGLQSSAAV
+1364 SDTSGKGLESSAAV

-1389 EDFFLSNAA
+1389 EDFFLSDSA

-1427 TALQSRINQM
+1427 TALESRINQM
-1437 EDSSGNTVNG
+1437 EDSAGNTVNG
-1447 VTVAYS
+1447 VAVTYS
-1453 TTGNSFSF
+1453 TVDNAFTF

-1474 SGSSRM
+1474 SASSRM
-1480 GLDDLELVTGT
+1480 GLNDLELVTGT

-1501 TASSSTGQSL
+1501 TASSATGQSL

-1529 ATTDGTFAKVFLRPG
+1529 ATTDGSFAKVFLRPG

-1558 QKVGYKG
+1558 QKVGYQG

-1597 VKSVTQD
+1597 VRSVTQD

-1609 KLDGLDI
+1609 KLDGLDVA
-1616 SANGLVSANYTNGL
+1616 ANGLVSANYTNGL

-1713 NTSLTQAIIQI
+1713 NTTLTQAIIQI
-1724 RT
+1724 RS

>member
-57 SGTILKGVKQQFTQG
+57 SGTILKGIKQQFTQG

-135 SVQGGEITD
+135 SVQGGEIAD
-144 AQPLKLEL
+144 AEPLKLEL

-174 VFASADDFDSANPAT
+174 VFASADDFDPKNPAT

-218 QGNEATHKY
+218 SGSEATHKY

-271 SVAQTQPLFFLDDL
+271 SVAQTQPLFYLDDL
-285 SNKTVSKSATV
+285 SNKTVSKAATV

-319 LQYDTTYEA
+319 LQYNTTYEA

-364 SYTAATLAAEVQ
+364 TYTAATLASEVQ

-400 IQFNQLDNNDEIQTL
+400 IQFNQLDNNDELQTL
-415 TAINVDLMQDSFV
+415 TAIKVDLMQDSFI
-428 TESLFSTT
+428 TEDLFSATS
-436 NGIENVASPNFTREE
+436 GIENVASPNFTREE
-451 FLAHSQL
+451 FLAHAQL
-458 RINDALNRA
+458 QINDALNRA

-472 GNTNSSSTYGVNAS
+472 GNTNNASTYGVSSS
-486 LFNRVTGKALTGAI
+486 LFARATGAKLSGAI
-500 KETEVLSFNYKK
+500 KETEVLSFNYKQ
-512 PTTDL
+512 PATDL
-517 TDENNITTEEKFL
+517 LDENAITNETKFL
-530 LHSYYNSSPT
+530 LHSYYNSSPE
-540 LKVFDKALDVTAVS
+540 LKVFEKALDVKAVS

-560 DSSGTLK
+560 DASGTLK
-567 VYINDT
+567 VYVNDP
-573 ANAISSTT
+573 NSTIT
-581 FPTEVYLA
+581 TTSFPTEVYIA
-589 GEFSTATSTVNN
+589 GEFDTTTSEVNN

-609 SVSSAGTDANGNEF
+609 SVSSAGTDANGNTF
-623 LNLKSDSTTAI
+623 LNLKSDSTAAI
-634 NISDTKI
+634 NITETKI
-641 KVLHTESKDVSA
+641 KVLHTTSKDVSA
-653 YFEGGTDVFSGQT
+653 YFEGGTDIFDNQT

-681 HTYLN
+681 HGYLN
-686 NNVKQ
+686 KDANQAN
-691 PDTLLN
+691 TLLN
-697 GAFASSSSPSTGS
+697 GAIANNSPTL
-710 GVITVDTTVG
+710 TVDTTTG
-720 FPSSG
+720 FPTSG
-725 TLLVGTEQI
+725 TLLIGTEEM
-734 TYTGTTATTFT
+734 TYTGKTSTTFT
-745 GITRGANSSTAAS
+745 GLTRNTNSAGAAT
-758 ALDDATVKLL
+758 ALDDATVKLASFSENIFSG
-768 DFTDGIMS
+768 FTDQ
-776 DFTDILRSTTLSS
+776 LRNTY
-789 VPSTRS
+789 
-795 SSVGTADANSQTAA
+795 AA
-809 APIPGTNVIYEKTG
+809 AAV
-823 AISHTSDTTTL
+823 TSS
-834 TVDGGTQ
+834 
-841 GIRVGDKVVAKGF
+841 AP
-854 NHATRVTAVNHDT
+854 
-867 SVVTI
+867 
-872 SNAAT
+872 AA
-877 VTLTGATTTAAGD
+877 
-890 KVTFLSSSHTTGTQI
+890 
-905 TSGQTTIVVED
+905 
-916 ATNIA
+916 
-921 VGDRVYGTGIHASAY
+921 
-936 VTVISG
+936 SG
-942 TTVTMSNATTA
+942 T
-953 AIFGGEINFVDI
+953 
-965 EGLGVATTTDG
+965 
-976 IEAVG
+976 
-981 QTIITVTAANNIQ
+981 
-994 VGDVVEAVGVTA
+994 
-1006 GTTVT
+1006 
-1011 GISGVDITISAAT
+1011 
-1024 TVEMGDDTLITFLPA
+1024 
-1039 DSEKLTVGST
+1039 LTVGST
-1049 SGFAAATADAP
+1049 AGFPDTGTLKVGNEHMTYTAKTATTFTIGVKAQDNTTTYTAPTAVLDGAITASSTTIVVDGFQNGPFPESGTLLIGTEHVTYTGYTSSSTTRPYPNNASIEVTFTGLTRGVNGTTAASGSDNATVTLLSEVSLVESVETMGLETRTTAVNNGAGITAAATSMTVDSTV
-1060 GKFKLG
+1060 GFEDSG
-1066 NEIITF
+1066 FIRVGTEVMSY

-1078 TLTGITRGA
+1078 T
-1087 YNSESNAVAASTVIS
+1087 
-1102 SYDSIENLGLSQRK
+1102 
-1116 TDVGSALTSTATT
+1116 
-1129 LTVDSTAD
+1129 
-1137 FETDGFIKIGNE
+1137 
-1149 IIAYTGKTATSFTG
+1149 FTG

-1170 TTAAAHTLDAQITQ
+1170 TTAQIHADDAKIFQ
-1184 EVSTTDDWV
+1184 EISITDDWV
-1193 DENDPALKIAYDISG
+1193 DETDPALKITYDSSG
-1208 QNFSLQGIPSK
+1208 QNFTLQGIPSK

-1233 YGPGEGNKANA
+1233 FSPGEGNKANA

-1262 VLKAESVL
+1262 LLKAESVL

-1305 ENIPANSAVGVGDGG
+1305 ENIPANSAVGVGDSG

-1333 VDGVATASTTGI
+1333 VDGVATSSNAGI

-1351 LGINATTAISTVT
+1351 LGINATTAITTVT

-1389 EDFFLSNAA
+1389 EDFFLSDAA

-1437 EDSSGNTVNG
+1437 EDSAGNTVNG
-1447 VTVAYS
+1447 VAVTYS
-1453 TTGNSFSF
+1453 TVNNAFTF

-1474 SGSSRM
+1474 SASSRM
-1480 GLDDLELVTGT
+1480 GLNDLELVTGT

-1501 TASSSTGQSL
+1501 TASSATGQSL

-1529 ATTDGTFAKVFLRPG
+1529 ATTDGSFAKVFLRPG

-1558 QKVGYKG
+1558 QKVGYQG

-1597 VKSVTQD
+1597 VRSVTQD

-1609 KLDGLDI
+1609 KLDGLDVA
-1616 SANGLVSANYTNGL
+1616 ANGLVSANYTNGL

-1713 NTSLTQAIIQI
+1713 NTTLTQAIIQI
-1724 RT
+1724 RS

>member
-57 SGTILKGVKQQFTQG
+57 SGTILKGIKQQFTQG

-135 SVQGGEITD
+135 SVQGGEIAD
-144 AQPLKLEL
+144 AEPLKLEL

-174 VFASADDFDSANPAT
+174 VFASADDFDPKNPAT

-218 QGNEATHKY
+218 SGSEATHKY

-271 SVAQTQPLFFLDDL
+271 SVAQTQPLFYLDDL
-285 SNKTVSKSATV
+285 SNKTVSKAATV

-319 LQYDTTYEA
+319 LQYNTTYEA

-364 SYTAATLAAEVQ
+364 TYTAATLASEVQ

-400 IQFNQLDNNDEIQTL
+400 IQFNQLDNNDELQTL
-415 TAINVDLMQDSFV
+415 SAIKVDLMQDSFI
-428 TESLFSTT
+428 TEELFSATS
-436 NGIENVASPNFTREE
+436 GIENVASPNFTREE
-451 FLAHSQL
+451 FLAHAQL
-458 RINDALNRA
+458 QINDALNRA

-472 GNTNSSSTYGVNAS
+472 GNTNSASTYGVSSS
-486 LFNRVTGKALTGAI
+486 LFARATGAKLAGAI
-500 KETEVLSFNYKK
+500 KETEVLSFNYKQ
-512 PTTDL
+512 PATDL
-517 TDENNITTEEKFL
+517 LDENAITDETKFL
-530 LHSYYNSSPT
+530 LHSYYNSSPD
-540 LKVFDKALDVTAVS
+540 LKVFEKALDVKAVS

-560 DSSGTLK
+560 DASGTLK
-567 VYINDT
+567 VYVNDPDST
-573 ANAISSTT
+573 ITTTT
-581 FPTEVYLA
+581 FPTEVYIA
-589 GEFSTATSTVNN
+589 GEFDTATSEVNN

-609 SVSSAGTDANGNEF
+609 SVSSAGTDANGNTF
-623 LNLKSDSTTAI
+623 LNLKSDSTAAI
-634 NISDTKI
+634 NITETKI
-641 KVLHTESKDVSA
+641 KVLHTTSKDVSA
-653 YFEGGTDVFSGQT
+653 YFEGGTGIFDNQT

-681 HTYLN
+681 HGYLN
-686 NNVKQ
+686 KDAKQ
-691 PDTLLN
+691 ANTLLN
-697 GAFASSSSPSTGS
+697 GAISNSATTL
-710 GVITVDTTVG
+710 TVDTTTG
-720 FPSSG
+720 FPTSG
-725 TLLVGTEQI
+725 TLLIGTEEM
-734 TYTGTTATTFT
+734 TYTGKTSTTFT
-745 GITRGANSSTAAS
+745 GVTRNTNSAGAAA
-758 ALDDATVKLL
+758 ALDDATVKLASFSE
-768 DFTDGIMS
+768 DIFSGFTDQ
-776 DFTDILRSTTLSS
+776 LRNTF
-789 VPSTRS
+789 
-795 SSVGTADANSQTAA
+795 AA
-809 APIPGTNVIYEKTG
+809 AAV
-823 AISHTSDTTTL
+823 TSS
-834 TVDGGTQ
+834 
-841 GIRVGDKVVAKGF
+841 AP
-854 NHATRVTAVNHDT
+854 A
-867 SVVTI
+867 
-872 SNAAT
+872 
-877 VTLTGATTTAAGD
+877 AAG
-890 KVTFLSSSHTTGTQI
+890 T
-905 TSGQTTIVVED
+905 
-916 ATNIA
+916 
-921 VGDRVYGTGIHASAY
+921 
-936 VTVISG
+936 
-942 TTVTMSNATTA
+942 
-953 AIFGGEINFVDI
+953 
-965 EGLGVATTTDG
+965 
-976 IEAVG
+976 
-981 QTIITVTAANNIQ
+981 
-994 VGDVVEAVGVTA
+994 
-1006 GTTVT
+1006 
-1011 GISGVDITISAAT
+1011 
-1024 TVEMGDDTLITFLPA
+1024 
-1039 DSEKLTVGST
+1039 LTVGST
-1049 SGFAAATADAP
+1049 DGFPDTGTIKVGNEHMTYTAKTATTFTIGVKAQDNTTTYTAPTAILDGAITATSTTITVDTFPNGGFPESGTLLIGTEHVTYTGFTANSTTRPFPNNDTIEITFTGLTRGVNGTTAAIGSDNADVTLLSEVSLVESVESMGLETRATAVNNGAGITAAATSMTVDSTV
-1060 GKFKLG
+1060 GFEDSG
-1066 NEIITF
+1066 FIRVGTEVMSYS
-1072 TGKTAT
+1072 GKTAT
-1078 TLTGITRGA
+1078 T
-1087 YNSESNAVAASTVIS
+1087 
-1102 SYDSIENLGLSQRK
+1102 
-1116 TDVGSALTSTATT
+1116 
-1129 LTVDSTAD
+1129 
-1137 FETDGFIKIGNE
+1137 
-1149 IIAYTGKTATSFTG
+1149 FTG

-1170 TTAAAHTLDAQITQ
+1170 TTAQIHADDAKIFQ
-1184 EVSTTDDWV
+1184 EISITDDWV
-1193 DENDPALKIAYDISG
+1193 DETDPALKITYDSSG
-1208 QNFSLQGIPSK
+1208 QNFTLQGIPSK

-1233 YGPGEGNKANA
+1233 YSPGEGNKANA

-1262 VLKAESVL
+1262 LLKAESVL

-1305 ENIPANSAVGVGDGG
+1305 ENIPANSAVGVGDSG

-1333 VDGVATASTTGI
+1333 VDGVATVSNAGI

-1351 LGINATTAISTVT
+1351 LGINATTAITTVT

-1378 LNGKTSNEDLS
+1378 LSGKTSNEDLS
-1389 EDFFLSNAA
+1389 EDFFLSDAA

-1427 TALQSRINQM
+1427 SALESRINQM
-1437 EDSSGNTVNG
+1437 EDSAGNTVNG
-1447 VTVAYS
+1447 VAVSYS
-1453 TTGNSFSF
+1453 TVDNAFTF

-1474 SGSSRM
+1474 SASSRM
-1480 GLDDLELVTGT
+1480 GLNDLELVTGT

-1501 TASSSTGQSL
+1501 TASSATGQSL

-1529 ATTDGTFAKVFLRPG
+1529 ATTDGSFAKVFLRPG

-1558 QKVGYKG
+1558 QKVGYQG

-1597 VKSVTQD
+1597 VRSVTQD

-1609 KLDGLDI
+1609 KLDGLDVA
-1616 SANGLVSANYTNGL
+1616 ANGLVSANYTNGL

-1713 NTSLTQAIIQI
+1713 NTTLTQAIIQI
-1724 RT
+1724 RS

>member
-57 SGTILKGVKQQFTQG
+57 SGTILKGIKQQFTQG

-135 SVQGGEITD
+135 SVQGGEISD
-144 AQPLKLEL
+144 AEPLKLEL

-174 VFASADDFDSANPAT
+174 VFASADDFDSKNPAT

-218 QGNEATHKY
+218 SGSEATHKY

-271 SVAQTQPLFFLDDL
+271 SVAQTQPLFYLDDL
-285 SNKTVSKSATV
+285 SNKTVSKAATV

-319 LQYDTTYEA
+319 LQYNTTYEA

-364 SYTAATLAAEVQ
+364 TYTAATLASEVQ

-400 IQFNQLDNNDEIQTL
+400 IQFNQLDNNDELQTL
-415 TAINVDLMQDSFV
+415 SAIKVDLMQDSFI
-428 TESLFSTT
+428 TEDLFSTT
-436 NGIENVASPNFTREE
+436 SGIENVASPNFTREE
-451 FLAHSQL
+451 FLAHAQL
-458 RINDALNRA
+458 QINDALNRA

-472 GNTNSSSTYGVNAS
+472 GNTNSASTYGVSSS
-486 LFNRVTGKALTGAI
+486 LFARATGAKLAGAI
-500 KETEVLSFNYKK
+500 KETEVLSFNYKQ
-512 PTTDL
+512 PATDL
-517 TDENNITTEEKFL
+517 LDENAITDETKFL
-530 LHSYYNSSPT
+530 LHSYYNSSPD
-540 LKVFDKALDVTAVS
+540 LKVFEKALDVKAVS

-560 DSSGTLK
+560 DASGTLK
-567 VYINDT
+567 VYVNDPNST
-573 ANAISSTT
+573 ITTTT
-581 FPTEVYLA
+581 FPTEVYIA
-589 GEFSTATSTVNN
+589 GEFDTATSEVNN

-609 SVSSAGTDANGNEF
+609 SVSSAGTDANGNTF
-623 LNLKSDSTTAI
+623 LNLKSDSTAAI
-634 NISDTKI
+634 NITETKI
-641 KVLHTESKDVSA
+641 KVLHTTSKDVSA
-653 YFEGGTDVFSGQT
+653 YFEGGTDIFDNQT

-681 HTYLN
+681 HGYLN
-686 NNVKQ
+686 KDAKQ
-691 PDTLLN
+691 ANTLLN
-697 GAFASSSSPSTGS
+697 GAISNSATTL
-710 GVITVDTTVG
+710 TVDTTTG
-720 FPSSG
+720 FPTSG
-725 TLLVGTEQI
+725 TLLIGTEEM
-734 TYTGTTATTFT
+734 TYTGKTSTTFT
-745 GITRGANSSTAAS
+745 GITRNTNSAGAAA
-758 ALDDATVKLL
+758 ALDDATVKLASFSE
-768 DFTDGIMS
+768 DIFSGFTDQ
-776 DFTDILRSTTLSS
+776 LRNTF
-789 VPSTRS
+789 
-795 SSVGTADANSQTAA
+795 AA
-809 APIPGTNVIYEKTG
+809 AAV
-823 AISHTSDTTTL
+823 TSS
-834 TVDGGTQ
+834 
-841 GIRVGDKVVAKGF
+841 AP
-854 NHATRVTAVNHDT
+854 A
-867 SVVTI
+867 
-872 SNAAT
+872 
-877 VTLTGATTTAAGD
+877 AAG
-890 KVTFLSSSHTTGTQI
+890 T
-905 TSGQTTIVVED
+905 
-916 ATNIA
+916 
-921 VGDRVYGTGIHASAY
+921 
-936 VTVISG
+936 
-942 TTVTMSNATTA
+942 
-953 AIFGGEINFVDI
+953 
-965 EGLGVATTTDG
+965 
-976 IEAVG
+976 
-981 QTIITVTAANNIQ
+981 
-994 VGDVVEAVGVTA
+994 
-1006 GTTVT
+1006 
-1011 GISGVDITISAAT
+1011 
-1024 TVEMGDDTLITFLPA
+1024 
-1039 DSEKLTVGST
+1039 LTVGST
-1049 SGFAAATADAP
+1049 DGFPDTGTIKVGNEHMTYTAKTATTFTIGVKAQDNTTTYTAPTAILDGAITATSTSITVDTFPNGGFPETGTLLIGTEQVTYTGFTANSTTRPFPNNDTIEITFTGLTRGVNGTTAAIGSDNAAVTLLSEVSLVESVESMGLETRATAVNNGAGITAAATSMTVDSTV
-1060 GKFKLG
+1060 GFEDSG
-1066 NEIITF
+1066 FIRVGTEVMSY

-1078 TLTGITRGA
+1078 T
-1087 YNSESNAVAASTVIS
+1087 
-1102 SYDSIENLGLSQRK
+1102 
-1116 TDVGSALTSTATT
+1116 
-1129 LTVDSTAD
+1129 
-1137 FETDGFIKIGNE
+1137 
-1149 IIAYTGKTATSFTG
+1149 FTG

-1170 TTAAAHTLDAQITQ
+1170 TTAQIHADDAKIFQ
-1184 EVSTTDDWV
+1184 EISITDDWV
-1193 DENDPALKIAYDISG
+1193 DETDPALKITYDSSG
-1208 QNFSLQGIPSK
+1208 QNFTLQGIPSK

-1233 YGPGEGNKANA
+1233 YSPGEGNKANA

-1262 VLKAESVL
+1262 LLKAESVL

-1305 ENIPANSAVGVGDGG
+1305 ENIPANSAVGVGDSG

-1333 VDGVATASTTGI
+1333 VDGVATVSNAGI

-1351 LGINATTAISTVT
+1351 LGINATTAITTVT

-1378 LNGKTSNEDLS
+1378 LSGKTSNEDLS
-1389 EDFFLSNAA
+1389 EDFFLSDAA

-1427 TALQSRINQM
+1427 TALESRINQM
-1437 EDSSGNTVNG
+1437 EDSAGNTVNG
-1447 VTVAYS
+1447 VAVTYS
-1453 TTGNSFSF
+1453 TVDNAFTF

-1474 SGSSRM
+1474 SASSRM
-1480 GLDDLELVTGT
+1480 GLNDLELVTGT

-1501 TASSSTGQSL
+1501 TATSATGQSL

-1529 ATTDGTFAKVFLRPG
+1529 ATTDGSFAKVFLRPG

-1558 QKVGYKG
+1558 QKVGYQG

-1597 VKSVTQD
+1597 VRSVTQD

-1609 KLDGLDI
+1609 KLDGLDVA
-1616 SANGLVSANYTNGL
+1616 ANGLVSANYTNGL

-1713 NTSLTQAIIQI
+1713 NTTLTQAIIQI
-1724 RT
+1724 RS

>member
-57 SGTILKGVKQQFTQG
+57 SGTILKGIKQQFTQG

-135 SVQGGEITD
+135 SVQGGEIAD
-144 AQPLKLEL
+144 AEPLKLEL

-174 VFASADDFDSANPAT
+174 VFASADDFDSKNPAT

-218 QGNEATHKY
+218 SGSEATHKY

-271 SVAQTQPLFFLDDL
+271 SVAQTQPLFYLDDL
-285 SNKTVSKSATV
+285 SNKTVSKAATV

-319 LQYDTTYEA
+319 LQYNTTYEA

-364 SYTAATLAAEVQ
+364 TYTAATLASEVQ

-400 IQFNQLDNNDEIQTL
+400 IQFNQLDNNDELQTL
-415 TAINVDLMQDSFV
+415 SAIKVDLMQDSFI
-428 TESLFSTT
+428 TEDLFSATS
-436 NGIENVASPNFTREE
+436 GIENVASPNFTREE
-451 FLAHSQL
+451 FLAHAQL
-458 RINDALNRA
+458 QINDALNRA

-472 GNTNSSSTYGVNAS
+472 GNTNSASTYGVSSS
-486 LFNRVTGKALTGAI
+486 LFARASGAKLAGAI
-500 KETEVLSFNYKK
+500 KETEVLSFNYKQ
-512 PTTDL
+512 PATDL
-517 TDENNITTEEKFL
+517 LDENAITDETKFL
-530 LHSYYNSSPT
+530 LHSYYNSSPD
-540 LKVFDKALDVTAVS
+540 LKVFEKSLDVKAVS

-560 DSSGTLK
+560 DASGTLK
-567 VYINDT
+567 VYVNDPDST
-573 ANAISSTT
+573 ITTTT
-581 FPTEVYLA
+581 FPTEVYIA
-589 GEFSTATSTVNN
+589 GEFDTATSEVNN

-609 SVSSAGTDANGNEF
+609 SVSSAGTDANGNTF
-623 LNLKSDSTTAI
+623 LNLKSDSTAAI
-634 NISDTKI
+634 NITETKI
-641 KVLHTESKDVSA
+641 KVLHTTSKDVSA
-653 YFEGGTDVFSGQT
+653 YFEGGTDIFDNQT

-681 HTYLN
+681 HGYLN
-686 NNVKQ
+686 KDAKQ
-691 PDTLLN
+691 ANTLLN
-697 GAFASSSSPSTGS
+697 GAITASSTTL
-710 GVITVDTTVG
+710 TVDTTEG
-720 FPSSG
+720 FPTSG
-725 TLLVGTEQI
+725 TLLIGTEEM
-734 TYTGTTATTFT
+734 TYTGKTSTTFT
-745 GITRGANSSTAAS
+745 GITRNTNSAGAAA
-758 ALDDATVKLL
+758 ALDDATVKLSSFSE
-768 DFTDGIMS
+768 DIFSGFTDQ
-776 DFTDILRSTTLSS
+776 LRNTF
-789 VPSTRS
+789 
-795 SSVGTADANSQTAA
+795 AA
-809 APIPGTNVIYEKTG
+809 AAV
-823 AISHTSDTTTL
+823 TSS
-834 TVDGGTQ
+834 
-841 GIRVGDKVVAKGF
+841 AP
-854 NHATRVTAVNHDT
+854 A
-867 SVVTI
+867 
-872 SNAAT
+872 
-877 VTLTGATTTAAGD
+877 AAG
-890 KVTFLSSSHTTGTQI
+890 T
-905 TSGQTTIVVED
+905 
-916 ATNIA
+916 
-921 VGDRVYGTGIHASAY
+921 
-936 VTVISG
+936 
-942 TTVTMSNATTA
+942 
-953 AIFGGEINFVDI
+953 
-965 EGLGVATTTDG
+965 
-976 IEAVG
+976 
-981 QTIITVTAANNIQ
+981 
-994 VGDVVEAVGVTA
+994 
-1006 GTTVT
+1006 
-1011 GISGVDITISAAT
+1011 
-1024 TVEMGDDTLITFLPA
+1024 
-1039 DSEKLTVGST
+1039 LTVGST
-1049 SGFAAATADAP
+1049 DGFPDTGTIKVGNEHMTYTAKTATTFTIGVKAQDNTTTYTAPTAILDGAITATSTTITVDTFPNGGFPETGTLLIGSEHVTYTGFTANSTTRPFPNDDTIEITFTGLTRGVNGTTAAIGSDNAAVTLLSEVSLVESVESMGLETRATAVNNGAGITAAATSMTVDSTV
-1060 GKFKLG
+1060 GFEDSG
-1066 NEIITF
+1066 FIRVGTEVMSY

-1078 TLTGITRGA
+1078 T
-1087 YNSESNAVAASTVIS
+1087 
-1102 SYDSIENLGLSQRK
+1102 
-1116 TDVGSALTSTATT
+1116 
-1129 LTVDSTAD
+1129 
-1137 FETDGFIKIGNE
+1137 
-1149 IIAYTGKTATSFTG
+1149 FTG

-1170 TTAAAHTLDAQITQ
+1170 TTAQIHADDAKIFQ
-1184 EVSTTDDWV
+1184 EISITDDWV
-1193 DENDPALKIAYDISG
+1193 DENDPALKITYDSSG
-1208 QNFSLQGIPSK
+1208 QNFTLQGIPSK

-1233 YGPGEGNKANA
+1233 YSPGEGNKANA

-1262 VLKAESVL
+1262 LLKAESVL

-1305 ENIPANSAVGVGDGG
+1305 ENIPANSAVGVGDSG

-1333 VDGVATASTTGI
+1333 VDGVATISNAGI

-1351 LGINATTAISTVT
+1351 LGINATTAITTVT
-1364 ADTSGKGLQSSAAV
+1364 ADTSGKGLKSSAAV

-1389 EDFFLSNAA
+1389 EDFFLSDAA

-1427 TALQSRINQM
+1427 SALESRINQM
-1437 EDSSGNTVNG
+1437 EDSAGNTVNG
-1447 VTVAYS
+1447 VSVTYS
-1453 TTGNSFSF
+1453 TVDNAFTF

-1474 SGSSRM
+1474 SASSRM
-1480 GLDDLELVTGT
+1480 GLNDLELVTGT

-1501 TASSSTGQSL
+1501 TASSATGQSL

-1529 ATTDGTFAKVFLRPG
+1529 ATTDGSFAKVFLRPG

-1558 QKVGYKG
+1558 QKVGYQG

-1597 VKSVTQD
+1597 VRSVTQD

-1609 KLDGLDI
+1609 KLDGLDVA
-1616 SANGLVSANYTNGL
+1616 ANGLVSANYTNGL

-1713 NTSLTQAIIQI
+1713 NTTLTQAIIQI
-1724 RT
+1724 RS

>member
-57 SGTILKGVKQQFTQG
+57 SGTILKGIKQQFTQG

-135 SVQGGEITD
+135 SVQGGEIAD
-144 AQPLKLEL
+144 AEPLKLEL

-174 VFASADDFDSANPAT
+174 VFASADDFDPKNPAT

-218 QGNEATHKY
+218 SGSEATHKY

-271 SVAQTQPLFFLDDL
+271 SVAQTQPLFYLDDL
-285 SNKTVSKSATV
+285 SNKTVSKAATV

-319 LQYDTTYEA
+319 LQYNTTYEA

-364 SYTAATLAAEVQ
+364 TYTAATLASEVQ

-400 IQFNQLDNNDEIQTL
+400 IQFNQLDNNDELQTL
-415 TAINVDLMQDSFV
+415 SAIKVDLMQDSFI
-428 TESLFSTT
+428 TEDLFSATS
-436 NGIENVASPNFTREE
+436 GIENVASPNFTREE
-451 FLAHSQL
+451 FLAHAQL
-458 RINDALNRA
+458 QINDALNRA

-472 GNTNSSSTYGVNAS
+472 GNTNNASTYGVSSS
-486 LFNRVTGKALTGAI
+486 LFARASGAKLAGAI
-500 KETEVLSFNYKK
+500 KETEVLSFNYKQ
-512 PTTDL
+512 PATDL
-517 TDENNITTEEKFL
+517 LDENAITNETKFL
-530 LHSYYNSSPT
+530 LHSYYNSSPD
-540 LKVFDKALDVTAVS
+540 LKVFEKALDVKAVS

-560 DSSGTLK
+560 DASGTLK
-567 VYINDT
+567 VYVNDP
-573 ANAISSTT
+573 NSTIT
-581 FPTEVYLA
+581 TTSFPTEVYIA
-589 GEFSTATSTVNN
+589 GEFDTTTSEVNN

-609 SVSSAGTDANGNEF
+609 SVSSAGTDANGNTF
-623 LNLKSDSTTAI
+623 LNLKSDSTSAI
-634 NISDTKI
+634 NITETKI
-641 KVLHTESKDVSA
+641 KVLHTTSKDVSA
-653 YFEGGTDVFSGQT
+653 YFEGGTDIFDNQT

-681 HTYLN
+681 HGYLN
-686 NNVKQ
+686 KDANQAN
-691 PDTLLN
+691 TLLN
-697 GAFASSSSPSTGS
+697 GAITNSATS
-710 GVITVDTTVG
+710 ITVDTTTG
-720 FPSSG
+720 FPTSG
-725 TLLVGTEQI
+725 TLLIGTEEM
-734 TYTGTTATTFT
+734 TYTGKTSTTFT
-745 GITRGANSSTAAS
+745 GLTRNTNSAGAAT
-758 ALDDATVKLL
+758 ALDDATVKLASFSENIFSG
-768 DFTDGIMS
+768 FTDQ
-776 DFTDILRSTTLSS
+776 LRNTY
-789 VPSTRS
+789 
-795 SSVGTADANSQTAA
+795 AA
-809 APIPGTNVIYEKTG
+809 AAV
-823 AISHTSDTTTL
+823 TSS
-834 TVDGGTQ
+834 
-841 GIRVGDKVVAKGF
+841 AP
-854 NHATRVTAVNHDT
+854 
-867 SVVTI
+867 
-872 SNAAT
+872 AA
-877 VTLTGATTTAAGD
+877 
-890 KVTFLSSSHTTGTQI
+890 
-905 TSGQTTIVVED
+905 
-916 ATNIA
+916 
-921 VGDRVYGTGIHASAY
+921 
-936 VTVISG
+936 SG
-942 TTVTMSNATTA
+942 T
-953 AIFGGEINFVDI
+953 
-965 EGLGVATTTDG
+965 
-976 IEAVG
+976 
-981 QTIITVTAANNIQ
+981 
-994 VGDVVEAVGVTA
+994 
-1006 GTTVT
+1006 
-1011 GISGVDITISAAT
+1011 
-1024 TVEMGDDTLITFLPA
+1024 
-1039 DSEKLTVGST
+1039 LTVGST
-1049 SGFAAATADAP
+1049 AGFPDTGTLKVGNEHMTYTAKTATTFTIGVKAQDNTTTYTAPTAVLDGAITASSTTIVVDGFQNGPFPESGTLLIGTEHVTYTGYTSSSTTRPYPNDASIEVTFTGLTRGVNGTTAASGSDNATVTLLSEVSLVESVETMGLETRTTAVNNGAGITAAATSMTVDSTV
-1060 GKFKLG
+1060 GFEDSG
-1066 NEIITF
+1066 FIRVGTEVMSY

-1078 TLTGITRGA
+1078 T
-1087 YNSESNAVAASTVIS
+1087 
-1102 SYDSIENLGLSQRK
+1102 
-1116 TDVGSALTSTATT
+1116 
-1129 LTVDSTAD
+1129 
-1137 FETDGFIKIGNE
+1137 
-1149 IIAYTGKTATSFTG
+1149 FTG

-1170 TTAAAHTLDAQITQ
+1170 TTAQIHADDAKIFQ
-1184 EVSTTDDWV
+1184 EISITDDWV
-1193 DENDPALKIAYDISG
+1193 DETDPALKITYDSSG
-1208 QNFSLQGIPSK
+1208 QNFTLQGIPSK

-1233 YGPGEGNKANA
+1233 FSPGEGNKANA

-1262 VLKAESVL
+1262 LLKAESVL

-1305 ENIPANSAVGVGDGG
+1305 ENIPANSAVGVGDSG

-1333 VDGVATASTTGI
+1333 VDGVATVSNAGI

-1351 LGINATTAISTVT
+1351 LGINATTAITTVT

-1389 EDFFLSNAA
+1389 EDFFLSDAA

-1427 TALQSRINQM
+1427 TALESRINQM
-1437 EDSSGNTVNG
+1437 EDSAGNTVNG
-1447 VTVAYS
+1447 VAVTYS
-1453 TTGNSFSF
+1453 TVDNAFTF

-1474 SGSSRM
+1474 SASSRM
-1480 GLDDLELVTGT
+1480 GLNDLELVTGT

-1501 TASSSTGQSL
+1501 TASSATGQSL

-1529 ATTDGTFAKVFLRPG
+1529 ATTDGSFAKVFLRPG

-1558 QKVGYKG
+1558 QKVGYQG

-1597 VKSVTQD
+1597 VRSVTQD

-1609 KLDGLDI
+1609 KLDGLDVA
-1616 SANGLVSANYTNGL
+1616 ANGLVSANYTNGL

-1713 NTSLTQAIIQI
+1713 NTTLTQAIIQI
-1724 RT
+1724 RS

>member
-57 SGTILKGVKQQFTQG
+57 SGTILKGIKQQFTQG

-135 SVQGGEITD
+135 SVQGGEIAD
-144 AQPLKLEL
+144 AEPLKLEL

-174 VFASADDFDSANPAT
+174 VFASADDFDPKNPAT

-218 QGNEATHKY
+218 SGSEATHKY

-271 SVAQTQPLFFLDDL
+271 SVAQTQPLFYLDDL
-285 SNKTVSKSATV
+285 SNKTVSKAATV

-319 LQYDTTYEA
+319 LQYNTTYEA

-364 SYTAATLAAEVQ
+364 TYTAATLASEVQ

-400 IQFNQLDNNDEIQTL
+400 IQFNQLDNNDELQTL
-415 TAINVDLMQDSFV
+415 SAIKVDLMQDSFI
-428 TESLFSTT
+428 TEDLFSATS
-436 NGIENVASPNFTREE
+436 GIENVASPNFTREE
-451 FLAHSQL
+451 FLAHAQL
-458 RINDALNRA
+458 QINDALNRA

-472 GNTNSSSTYGVNAS
+472 GNTNNASTYGVSSS
-486 LFNRVTGKALTGAI
+486 LFARASGAKLAGAI
-500 KETEVLSFNYKK
+500 KETEVLSFNYKQ
-512 PTTDL
+512 PATDL
-517 TDENNITTEEKFL
+517 LDENAITNETKFL
-530 LHSYYNSSPT
+530 LHSYYNSSPE
-540 LKVFDKALDVTAVS
+540 LKVFEKALDVKAVS

-560 DSSGTLK
+560 DASGTLK
-567 VYINDT
+567 VYVNDPD
-573 ANAISSTT
+573 STIT
-581 FPTEVYLA
+581 TTSFPTEVYIA
-589 GEFSTATSTVNN
+589 GEFDTTTSEINN
-601 LKYNGAKF
+601 LKYNGAQF
-609 SVSSAGTDANGNEF
+609 SVSSAGTDANGNTF
-623 LNLKSDSTTAI
+623 LNLKSDSTSAI
-634 NISDTKI
+634 NITETKI
-641 KVLHTESKDVSA
+641 KVLHTTSKDVSA
-653 YFEGGTDVFSGQT
+653 YFEGGTDIFDNQT
-666 EHFGSNRIVLKELNK
+666 QHFGSNRIVLKELNK
-681 HTYLN
+681 HGYLN
-686 NNVKQ
+686 KDANQAN
-691 PDTLLN
+691 TILN
-697 GAFASSSSPSTGS
+697 GAITNSDTTL
-710 GVITVDTTVG
+710 TVDTTTG
-720 FPSSG
+720 FPTSG
-725 TLLVGTEQI
+725 TLLIGTEEM
-734 TYTGTTATTFT
+734 TYTGKTSTTFT
-745 GITRGANSSTAAS
+745 GITRNTNSAGAAS
-758 ALDDATVKLL
+758 AVDDATVKLASFSE
-768 DFTDGIMS
+768 DIFSGFTDQ
-776 DFTDILRSTTLSS
+776 LRNTF
-789 VPSTRS
+789 
-795 SSVGTADANSQTAA
+795 AA
-809 APIPGTNVIYEKTG
+809 AAVTSG
-823 AISHTSDTTTL
+823 APAA
-834 TVDGGTQ
+834 GGT
-841 GIRVGDKVVAKGF
+841 
-854 NHATRVTAVNHDT
+854 
-867 SVVTI
+867 
-872 SNAAT
+872 
-877 VTLTGATTTAAGD
+877 
-890 KVTFLSSSHTTGTQI
+890 
-905 TSGQTTIVVED
+905 
-916 ATNIA
+916 
-921 VGDRVYGTGIHASAY
+921 
-936 VTVISG
+936 
-942 TTVTMSNATTA
+942 
-953 AIFGGEINFVDI
+953 
-965 EGLGVATTTDG
+965 
-976 IEAVG
+976 
-981 QTIITVTAANNIQ
+981 
-994 VGDVVEAVGVTA
+994 
-1006 GTTVT
+1006 
-1011 GISGVDITISAAT
+1011 
-1024 TVEMGDDTLITFLPA
+1024 
-1039 DSEKLTVGST
+1039 LTVGST
-1049 SGFAAATADAP
+1049 DGFPDTGTIKVGDEHMTYTAKTATTFTIGVKAQDNTTTYTAPTAILDGAITATSTTITVDTFPNGGFPETGTLLIGSEHVTYTGFTANSTTRPFPNNDTIEITFTGLTRGANGTTAAIGSDNAAVTLLSEVSLVESIETMGLETRTTAVNDGSGITAAATSMTVDSTD
-1060 GKFKLG
+1060 GFEDTG
-1066 NEIITF
+1066 FIRVGTEVMSY

-1078 TLTGITRGA
+1078 T
-1087 YNSESNAVAASTVIS
+1087 
-1102 SYDSIENLGLSQRK
+1102 
-1116 TDVGSALTSTATT
+1116 
-1129 LTVDSTAD
+1129 
-1137 FETDGFIKIGNE
+1137 
-1149 IIAYTGKTATSFTG
+1149 FTG

-1170 TTAAAHTLDAQITQ
+1170 TTAQIHADDAKIFQ
-1184 EVSTTDDWV
+1184 EISITDDWV
-1193 DENDPALKIAYDISG
+1193 DEADPALKITYDSSG
-1208 QNFSLQGIPSK
+1208 QNFTLQGIPSK
-1219 IGTSTPSKMFSFSA
+1219 IGTSTASKMFSFSA
-1233 YGPGEGNKANA
+1233 YSPGEGNKANA

-1262 VLKAESVL
+1262 LLKAESVL

-1305 ENIPANSAVGVGDGG
+1305 ENIPANSAVGVGDSG

-1333 VDGVATASTTGI
+1333 VDGVATTSNAGI

-1351 LGINATTAISTVT
+1351 LGINATTAITTVT

-1378 LNGKTSNEDLS
+1378 LSGKTSNEDLS
-1389 EDFFLSNAA
+1389 EDFFLSDAA

-1427 TALQSRINQM
+1427 NALESRINQM
-1437 EDSSGNTVNG
+1437 EDSAGNTVNG
-1447 VTVAYS
+1447 VAVTYS
-1453 TTGNSFSF
+1453 TVDNAFTF

-1466 GLNSKIFV
+1466 GINSKIFV
-1474 SGSSRM
+1474 SASSRM

-1501 TASSSTGQSL
+1501 TASSATGQSL

-1529 ATTDGTFAKVFLRPG
+1529 ATTDGSFAKVFLRPG

-1558 QKVGYKG
+1558 QKVGYQG

-1570 AAAGT
+1570 AAAAT
-1575 NALSIDLDLNFDGST
+1575 NALSIDLDLNFGGST

-1597 VKSVTQD
+1597 VRSVTQD

-1609 KLDGLDI
+1609 KLDGLDVA
-1616 SANGLVSANYTNGL
+1616 ANGLVSANYTNGL

-1661 SGVAAVGEAGADGYG
+1661 SGVASVGEAGADGYG

-1713 NTSLTQAIIQI
+1713 NTTLTQAIIQI
-1724 RT
+1724 RS

>member
-57 SGTILKGVKQQFTQG
+57 SGTILKGIKQQFTQG

-135 SVQGGEITD
+135 SVQGGEIAD
-144 AQPLKLEL
+144 AEPLKLEL

-174 VFASADDFDSANPAT
+174 VFASADDFDSKNPAT

-218 QGNEATHKY
+218 SGSEATHKY

-271 SVAQTQPLFFLDDL
+271 SVAQTQPLFYLDDL
-285 SNKTVSKSATV
+285 SNKTVSKAATV

-319 LQYDTTYEA
+319 LQYNTTYEA

-364 SYTAATLAAEVQ
+364 TYTAATLASEVQ

-400 IQFNQLDNNDEIQTL
+400 IQFNQLDNNDELQTL
-415 TAINVDLMQDSFV
+415 SAIKVDLMQDSFI
-428 TESLFSTT
+428 TEDLFSATS
-436 NGIENVASPNFTREE
+436 GIENVASPNFTREE
-451 FLAHSQL
+451 FLAHAQL
-458 RINDALNRA
+458 QINDALNRA

-472 GNTNSSSTYGVNAS
+472 GNTNSASTYGVSSS
-486 LFNRVTGKALTGAI
+486 LFARATGAKLAGAI
-500 KETEVLSFNYKK
+500 KETEVLSFNYKQ
-512 PTTDL
+512 PATDL
-517 TDENNITTEEKFL
+517 LDENAITDETKFL
-530 LHSYYNSSPT
+530 LHSYYNSSPD
-540 LKVFDKALDVTAVS
+540 LKVFEKSLDVKAVS

-560 DSSGTLK
+560 DASGTLK
-567 VYINDT
+567 VYVNDPD
-573 ANAISSTT
+573 STIT
-581 FPTEVYLA
+581 TTSFPTEVFIA
-589 GEFSTATSTVNN
+589 GEFDTTTSEVNN

-609 SVSSAGTDANGNEF
+609 SVSSAGTDANGNTF
-623 LNLKSDSTTAI
+623 LNLKSDSTAAI
-634 NISDTKI
+634 NITETKI
-641 KVLHTESKDVSA
+641 KVLHTTSKDVSA
-653 YFEGGTDVFSGQT
+653 YFEGGTDIFDNQT

-681 HTYLN
+681 HGYLN
-686 NNVKQ
+686 KDANQAN
-691 PDTLLN
+691 TLLN
-697 GAFASSSSPSTGS
+697 GAITNSSPTL
-710 GVITVDTTVG
+710 TVDTTEG
-720 FPSSG
+720 FPTSG
-725 TLLVGTEQI
+725 TLLIGTEEM
-734 TYTGTTATTFT
+734 TYTGKTSTTFT
-745 GITRGANSSTAAS
+745 GLTRNTNSAGAAA
-758 ALDDATVKLL
+758 ALDDATVKLASFS
-768 DFTDGIMS
+768 DDIFSGFTDQ
-776 DFTDILRSTTLSS
+776 LRNTF
-789 VPSTRS
+789 
-795 SSVGTADANSQTAA
+795 AA
-809 APIPGTNVIYEKTG
+809 AAVTG
-823 AISHTSDTTTL
+823 SAPAA
-834 TVDGGTQ
+834 GGT
-841 GIRVGDKVVAKGF
+841 
-854 NHATRVTAVNHDT
+854 
-867 SVVTI
+867 
-872 SNAAT
+872 
-877 VTLTGATTTAAGD
+877 
-890 KVTFLSSSHTTGTQI
+890 
-905 TSGQTTIVVED
+905 
-916 ATNIA
+916 
-921 VGDRVYGTGIHASAY
+921 
-936 VTVISG
+936 
-942 TTVTMSNATTA
+942 
-953 AIFGGEINFVDI
+953 
-965 EGLGVATTTDG
+965 
-976 IEAVG
+976 
-981 QTIITVTAANNIQ
+981 
-994 VGDVVEAVGVTA
+994 
-1006 GTTVT
+1006 
-1011 GISGVDITISAAT
+1011 
-1024 TVEMGDDTLITFLPA
+1024 
-1039 DSEKLTVGST
+1039 LTVGST
-1049 SGFAAATADAP
+1049 NGFPDTGTIKVGNEHMTYTAKTATTFTIGVKAQDNTTTYTAPTAILDGAITATSTTITVDTFPNGGFPETGTLLIGTEHVTYTGFTANSTTRPFPNNDTIEVTFTGLTRGANGTTAATGSNNAAVTLLSEVSLVESVESMGLETRATAVNNGAGITAAATSMTVDSTV
-1060 GKFKLG
+1060 GFEDSG
-1066 NEIITF
+1066 FIRVGTEVMSY

-1078 TLTGITRGA
+1078 T
-1087 YNSESNAVAASTVIS
+1087 
-1102 SYDSIENLGLSQRK
+1102 
-1116 TDVGSALTSTATT
+1116 
-1129 LTVDSTAD
+1129 
-1137 FETDGFIKIGNE
+1137 
-1149 IIAYTGKTATSFTG
+1149 FTG

-1170 TTAAAHTLDAQITQ
+1170 TTAQIHADNAKIFQ
-1184 EVSTTDDWV
+1184 EISITDDWV
-1193 DENDPALKIAYDISG
+1193 DETDPALKITYDSSG
-1208 QNFSLQGIPSK
+1208 QNFTLQGIPSK

-1233 YGPGEGNKANA
+1233 YSPGEGNKANA

-1262 VLKAESVL
+1262 LLKAESVL

-1305 ENIPANSAVGVGDGG
+1305 ENIPANSAVGVGDSG

-1333 VDGVATASTTGI
+1333 VDGVATSSNAGI

-1351 LGINATTAISTVT
+1351 LGINATTAITTVT

-1378 LNGKTSNEDLS
+1378 LSGKTSNEDLS
-1389 EDFFLSNAA
+1389 EDFFLSDAA

-1427 TALQSRINQM
+1427 NALESRINQM
-1437 EDSSGNTVNG
+1437 EDSAGNTVNG
-1447 VTVAYS
+1447 VAVTYS
-1453 TTGNSFSF
+1453 TVDNAFTF

-1474 SGSSRM
+1474 SASSRM
-1480 GLDDLELVTGT
+1480 GLNDLELVTGT

-1501 TASSSTGQSL
+1501 TASSATGQSL

-1529 ATTDGTFAKVFLRPG
+1529 ATTDGSFAKVFLRPG

-1558 QKVGYKG
+1558 QKVGYQG

-1597 VKSVTQD
+1597 VRSVTQD

-1609 KLDGLDI
+1609 KLDGLDVA
-1616 SANGLVSANYTNGL
+1616 ANGLVSANYTNGL

-1713 NTSLTQAIIQI
+1713 NTTLTQAIIQI
-1724 RT
+1724 RS

>member
-57 SGTILKGVKQQFTQG
+57 SGTILKGIKQQFTQG

-135 SVQGGEITD
+135 SVQGGEIAD
-144 AQPLKLEL
+144 AEPLKLEL

-174 VFASADDFDSANPAT
+174 VFASADDFDPKNPAT

-218 QGNEATHKY
+218 SGSEATHKY

-271 SVAQTQPLFFLDDL
+271 SVAQTQPLFYLDDL
-285 SNKTVSKSATV
+285 SNKTVSKAATV

-319 LQYDTTYEA
+319 LQYNTTYEA

-364 SYTAATLAAEVQ
+364 TYTAATLASEVQ

-400 IQFNQLDNNDEIQTL
+400 IQFNQLDNNDELQTL
-415 TAINVDLMQDSFV
+415 SAIKVDLMQDSFI
-428 TESLFSTT
+428 TEDLFSATS
-436 NGIENVASPNFTREE
+436 GIENVASPNFTREE
-451 FLAHSQL
+451 FLAHAQL
-458 RINDALNRA
+458 QINDALNRA

-472 GNTNSSSTYGVNAS
+472 GNTNSASTYGVSSS
-486 LFNRVTGKALTGAI
+486 LFARATGAKLAGAI
-500 KETEVLSFNYKK
+500 KETEVLSFNYKQ
-512 PTTDL
+512 PATDL
-517 TDENNITTEEKFL
+517 LDENAITNETKFL
-530 LHSYYNSSPT
+530 LHSYYNSSPE
-540 LKVFDKALDVTAVS
+540 LKVFEKALDVKAVS

-560 DSSGTLK
+560 DASGTLK
-567 VYINDT
+567 VYVNDP
-573 ANAISSTT
+573 NSTIT
-581 FPTEVYLA
+581 TTSFPTEVYIA
-589 GEFSTATSTVNN
+589 GEFDTTTSEVNN

-609 SVSSAGTDANGNEF
+609 SVSSAGTDANGNTF
-623 LNLKSDSTTAI
+623 LNLKSDSTAAI
-634 NISDTKI
+634 NITETKI
-641 KVLHTESKDVSA
+641 KVLHTTSKDVSA
-653 YFEGGTDVFSGQT
+653 YFEGGTDIFDNQT

-681 HTYLN
+681 HGYLN
-686 NNVKQ
+686 KDAKQ
-691 PDTLLN
+691 ATTLLN
-697 GAFASSSSPSTGS
+697 GAIANNSPTL
-710 GVITVDTTVG
+710 TVDTTEG
-720 FPSSG
+720 FPTSG
-725 TLLVGTEQI
+725 TLLIGTEEM
-734 TYTGTTATTFT
+734 TYTGKTSTTFT
-745 GITRGANSSTAAS
+745 GLTRNTNAAGAAA
-758 ALDDATVKLL
+758 ALDDATVKLASFSE
-768 DFTDGIMS
+768 DIFSGFTDQ
-776 DFTDILRSTTLSS
+776 LRNTYAAVAVTSS
-789 VPSTRS
+789 VPAAGGTL
-795 SSVGTADANSQTAA
+795 SVGSTDGFPDTGTIKVGNEHMTYTAKTATTFTIGVKAQDNTTTYTAPTAILDGAITATSTTITVDTFPNGGFPETGTLLIGTEHVTYTGFTANSTTR
-809 APIPGTNVIYEKTG
+809 PFPNNDTIELTFTG
-823 AISHTSDTTTL
+823 L
-834 TVDGGTQ
+834 T
-841 GIRVGDKVVAKGF
+841 R
-854 NHATRVTAVNHDT
+854 
-867 SVVTI
+867 
-872 SNAAT
+872 
-877 VTLTGATTTAAGD
+877 GANG
-890 KVTFLSSSHTTGTQI
+890 
-905 TSGQTTIVVED
+905 
-916 ATNIA
+916 
-921 VGDRVYGTGIHASAY
+921 
-936 VTVISG
+936 
-942 TTVTMSNATTA
+942 TTA
-953 AIFGGEINFVDI
+953 AIGSNNAAVTLLSEVSLV
-965 EGLGVATTTDG
+965 ESVESMGLETRATAVNNGAG
-976 IEAVG
+976 I
-981 QTIITVTAANNIQ
+981 T
-994 VGDVVEAVGVTA
+994 
-1006 GTTVT
+1006 
-1011 GISGVDITISAAT
+1011 
-1024 TVEMGDDTLITFLPA
+1024 
-1039 DSEKLTVGST
+1039 
-1049 SGFAAATADAP
+1049 AAATSMTVDSTV
-1060 GKFKLG
+1060 GFEDSG
-1066 NEIITF
+1066 FIRVGTEVMSY

-1078 TLTGITRGA
+1078 T
-1087 YNSESNAVAASTVIS
+1087 
-1102 SYDSIENLGLSQRK
+1102 
-1116 TDVGSALTSTATT
+1116 
-1129 LTVDSTAD
+1129 
-1137 FETDGFIKIGNE
+1137 
-1149 IIAYTGKTATSFTG
+1149 FTG

-1170 TTAAAHTLDAQITQ
+1170 TTAQIHADDAKIFQ
-1184 EVSTTDDWV
+1184 EISITDDWV
-1193 DENDPALKIAYDISG
+1193 DETDPALKITYDSSG
-1208 QNFSLQGIPSK
+1208 QNFTLQGIPSK

-1233 YGPGEGNKANA
+1233 YSPGEGNKANA

-1262 VLKAESVL
+1262 LLKAESVL

-1292 LTRKFSIASGSTG
+1292 LTRKYSIASGSTG
-1305 ENIPANSAVGVGDGG
+1305 ENIPANSAVGVGDSG

-1333 VDGVATASTTGI
+1333 VDGVATLSNAGI

-1351 LGINATTAISTVT
+1351 LGINATTAITTVT

-1378 LNGKTSNEDLS
+1378 LSGKTSNEDLS
-1389 EDFFLSNAA
+1389 EDFFLSDAA

-1427 TALQSRINQM
+1427 TALESRINQM
-1437 EDSSGNTVNG
+1437 EDSAGNTVNG
-1447 VTVAYS
+1447 VAVTYS
-1453 TTGNSFSF
+1453 TVDNAFTF

-1474 SGSSRM
+1474 SASSRM
-1480 GLDDLELVTGT
+1480 GLNDLELVTGT

-1501 TASSSTGQSL
+1501 TASSATGQSL

-1529 ATTDGTFAKVFLRPG
+1529 ATTDGSFAKVFLRPG

-1558 QKVGYKG
+1558 QKVGYQG

-1597 VKSVTQD
+1597 VRSVTQD

-1609 KLDGLDI
+1609 KLDGLDVA
-1616 SANGLVSANYTNGL
+1616 ANGLVSANYTNGL

-1713 NTSLTQAIIQI
+1713 NTTLTQAIIQI
-1724 RT
+1724 RS

>member
-57 SGTILKGVKQQFTQG
+57 SGTILKGIKQQFTQG

-135 SVQGGEITD
+135 SVQGGEIAD
-144 AQPLKLEL
+144 AEPLKLEL

-174 VFASADDFDSANPAT
+174 VFASADDFDPKNPAT

-218 QGNEATHKY
+218 SGSEATHKY

-271 SVAQTQPLFFLDDL
+271 SVAQTQPLFYLDDL
-285 SNKTVSKSATV
+285 SNKTVSKAATV

-319 LQYDTTYEA
+319 LQYNTTYEA

-364 SYTAATLAAEVQ
+364 TYTAATLASEVQ

-400 IQFNQLDNNDEIQTL
+400 IQFNQLDNNDELQTL
-415 TAINVDLMQDSFV
+415 TAIKVDLMQDSFI
-428 TESLFSTT
+428 TEDLFSATS
-436 NGIENVASPNFTREE
+436 GIENVASPNFTREE
-451 FLAHSQL
+451 FLAHAQL
-458 RINDALNRA
+458 QINDALNRA

-472 GNTNSSSTYGVNAS
+472 GNTNNASTYGVSSS
-486 LFNRVTGKALTGAI
+486 LFARATGAKLSGAI
-500 KETEVLSFNYKK
+500 KETEVLSFNYKQ
-512 PTTDL
+512 PATDL
-517 TDENNITTEEKFL
+517 LDENAITNETKFL
-530 LHSYYNSSPT
+530 LHSYYNSSPD
-540 LKVFDKALDVTAVS
+540 LKVFEKALDVKAVS

-560 DSSGTLK
+560 DASGTLK
-567 VYINDT
+567 VYVNDP
-573 ANAISSTT
+573 NSTIT
-581 FPTEVYLA
+581 TTSFPTEVYIA
-589 GEFSTATSTVNN
+589 GEFDTTTSTVNN

-609 SVSSAGTDANGNEF
+609 SVSSAGTDANGNTF
-623 LNLKSDSTTAI
+623 LNLKSDSTSAI
-634 NISDTKI
+634 NITETKI
-641 KVLHTESKDVSA
+641 KVLHTTSKDVSA
-653 YFEGGTDVFSGQT
+653 YFEGGTDIFDNQT

-681 HTYLN
+681 HGYLN
-686 NNVKQ
+686 KDANQAN
-691 PDTLLN
+691 TLLN
-697 GAFASSSSPSTGS
+697 GAITNSATS
-710 GVITVDTTVG
+710 ITVDTTTG
-720 FPSSG
+720 FPTSG
-725 TLLVGTEQI
+725 TLLIGTEEM
-734 TYTGTTATTFT
+734 TYTGKTSTTFT
-745 GITRGANSSTAAS
+745 GLTRNTNSAGAAT
-758 ALDDATVKLL
+758 ALDDATVKLASFSENIFSG
-768 DFTDGIMS
+768 FTDQ
-776 DFTDILRSTTLSS
+776 LRNTYAAVAVTSS
-789 VPSTRS
+789 AP
-795 SSVGTADANSQTAA
+795 AA
-809 APIPGTNVIYEKTG
+809 
-823 AISHTSDTTTL
+823 
-834 TVDGGTQ
+834 
-841 GIRVGDKVVAKGF
+841 
-854 NHATRVTAVNHDT
+854 
-867 SVVTI
+867 
-872 SNAAT
+872 
-877 VTLTGATTTAAGD
+877 
-890 KVTFLSSSHTTGTQI
+890 
-905 TSGQTTIVVED
+905 
-916 ATNIA
+916 
-921 VGDRVYGTGIHASAY
+921 
-936 VTVISG
+936 SG
-942 TTVTMSNATTA
+942 T
-953 AIFGGEINFVDI
+953 
-965 EGLGVATTTDG
+965 
-976 IEAVG
+976 
-981 QTIITVTAANNIQ
+981 
-994 VGDVVEAVGVTA
+994 
-1006 GTTVT
+1006 
-1011 GISGVDITISAAT
+1011 
-1024 TVEMGDDTLITFLPA
+1024 
-1039 DSEKLTVGST
+1039 LTVGST
-1049 SGFAAATADAP
+1049 AGFPDTGTLKVGNEHMTYTAKTATTFTIGVKAQDNTTTYTAPTAVLDGAITASSTTIVVDGFQNGPFPESGTLLIGTEHVTYTGYTSSSTTRPYPNDASIEVTFTGLTRGVNGTTAASGSDNATVTLLSEVSLVESVETMGLETRTTAVNNGAGITAAATSMTVDSTV
-1060 GKFKLG
+1060 GFEDSG
-1066 NEIITF
+1066 FIRVGTEVISY

-1078 TLTGITRGA
+1078 T
-1087 YNSESNAVAASTVIS
+1087 
-1102 SYDSIENLGLSQRK
+1102 
-1116 TDVGSALTSTATT
+1116 
-1129 LTVDSTAD
+1129 
-1137 FETDGFIKIGNE
+1137 
-1149 IIAYTGKTATSFTG
+1149 FTG
-1163 LTRGAGG
+1163 LSRGAGG
-1170 TTAAAHTLDAQITQ
+1170 TTAQIHADDAKIFQ
-1184 EVSTTDDWV
+1184 EISITDDWV
-1193 DENDPALKIAYDISG
+1193 DETDPALKITYDSSG
-1208 QNFSLQGIPSK
+1208 QNFTLQGIPSK

-1233 YGPGEGNKANA
+1233 FSPGEGNKANA

-1262 VLKAESVL
+1262 LLKAESVL

-1305 ENIPANSAVGVGDGG
+1305 ENIPANSAVGVGDSG

-1333 VDGVATASTTGI
+1333 VDGVATVSNAGI

-1351 LGINATTAISTVT
+1351 LGINATTAITTVT

-1389 EDFFLSNAA
+1389 EDFFLSDAA

-1437 EDSSGNTVNG
+1437 EDSAGNTVNG
-1447 VTVAYS
+1447 VAVTYS
-1453 TTGNSFSF
+1453 TVNNAFTF

-1474 SGSSRM
+1474 SASSRM
-1480 GLDDLELVTGT
+1480 GLNDLELVTGT

-1501 TASSSTGQSL
+1501 TASSATGQSL

-1529 ATTDGTFAKVFLRPG
+1529 ATTDGSFAKVFLRPG

-1558 QKVGYKG
+1558 QKVGYQG

-1597 VKSVTQD
+1597 VRSVTQD

-1609 KLDGLDI
+1609 KLDGLDVA
-1616 SANGLVSANYTNGL
+1616 ANGLVSANYTNGL

-1713 NTSLTQAIIQI
+1713 NTTLTQAIIQI
-1724 RT
+1724 RS

>member
-57 SGTILKGVKQQFTQG
+57 SGTILKGIKQQFTQG

-135 SVQGGEITD
+135 SVQGGEIAD
-144 AQPLKLEL
+144 AEPLKLEL

-174 VFASADDFDSANPAT
+174 VFASADDFDPKNPAT

-218 QGNEATHKY
+218 SGSEATHKY

-271 SVAQTQPLFFLDDL
+271 SVAQTQPLFYLDDL
-285 SNKTVSKSATV
+285 SNKTVSKAATV

-319 LQYDTTYEA
+319 LQYNTTYEA

-364 SYTAATLAAEVQ
+364 TYTAATLASEVQ

-400 IQFNQLDNNDEIQTL
+400 IQFNQLDNNDELQTL
-415 TAINVDLMQDSFV
+415 SAIKVDLMQDSFI
-428 TESLFSTT
+428 TEDLFSATS
-436 NGIENVASPNFTREE
+436 GIENVASPNFTREE
-451 FLAHSQL
+451 FLAHAQL
-458 RINDALNRA
+458 QINDALNRA

-472 GNTNSSSTYGVNAS
+472 GNTNNASTYGVSSS
-486 LFNRVTGKALTGAI
+486 LFARATGAKLAGAI
-500 KETEVLSFNYKK
+500 KETEVLSFNYKQ
-512 PTTDL
+512 PATDL
-517 TDENNITTEEKFL
+517 LDENAITNETKFL
-530 LHSYYNSSPT
+530 LHSYYNSSPE
-540 LKVFDKALDVTAVS
+540 LKVFEKALDVKAVS

-560 DSSGTLK
+560 DASGTLK
-567 VYINDT
+567 VYVNDP
-573 ANAISSTT
+573 NSTIT
-581 FPTEVYLA
+581 TTSFPTEVYIA
-589 GEFSTATSTVNN
+589 GEFDTTTSEVNN

-609 SVSSAGTDANGNEF
+609 SVSSAGTDANGNTF
-623 LNLKSDSTTAI
+623 LNLKSDSTAAI
-634 NISDTKI
+634 NITETKI
-641 KVLHTESKDVSA
+641 KVLHTTSKDVSA
-653 YFEGGTDVFSGQT
+653 YFEGGTDIFDNQT

-681 HTYLN
+681 HGYLN
-686 NNVKQ
+686 KDAKQ
-691 PDTLLN
+691 ATTLLN
-697 GAFASSSSPSTGS
+697 GAIANNSPTL
-710 GVITVDTTVG
+710 TVDTTEG
-720 FPSSG
+720 FPTSG
-725 TLLVGTEQI
+725 TLLIGTEEM
-734 TYTGTTATTFT
+734 TYTGKTSTTFT
-745 GITRGANSSTAAS
+745 GLTRNTNAAGAAA
-758 ALDDATVKLL
+758 ALDDATVKLASFS
-768 DFTDGIMS
+768 DDIFSGFTDQ
-776 DFTDILRSTTLSS
+776 LRNTF
-789 VPSTRS
+789 
-795 SSVGTADANSQTAA
+795 AA
-809 APIPGTNVIYEKTG
+809 AAVTG
-823 AISHTSDTTTL
+823 SAPAA
-834 TVDGGTQ
+834 GGT
-841 GIRVGDKVVAKGF
+841 
-854 NHATRVTAVNHDT
+854 
-867 SVVTI
+867 
-872 SNAAT
+872 
-877 VTLTGATTTAAGD
+877 
-890 KVTFLSSSHTTGTQI
+890 
-905 TSGQTTIVVED
+905 
-916 ATNIA
+916 
-921 VGDRVYGTGIHASAY
+921 
-936 VTVISG
+936 
-942 TTVTMSNATTA
+942 
-953 AIFGGEINFVDI
+953 
-965 EGLGVATTTDG
+965 
-976 IEAVG
+976 
-981 QTIITVTAANNIQ
+981 
-994 VGDVVEAVGVTA
+994 
-1006 GTTVT
+1006 
-1011 GISGVDITISAAT
+1011 
-1024 TVEMGDDTLITFLPA
+1024 
-1039 DSEKLTVGST
+1039 LTVGST
-1049 SGFAAATADAP
+1049 NGFPDTGTIKVGNEHMTYTAKTATTFTIGVKAQDNTTTYTAPTAILDGAITATSTTITVDTFPNGGFPETGTLLIGSEHVTYTGFTANSTTRPFPNNDTIEVTFTGLTRGANGTTAATGSNNAAVTLLSEVSLVESVESMGLETRATAVNNGAGITAAATSMTVDSTV
-1060 GKFKLG
+1060 GFEDSG
-1066 NEIITF
+1066 FIRVGTEVMSY

-1078 TLTGITRGA
+1078 T
-1087 YNSESNAVAASTVIS
+1087 
-1102 SYDSIENLGLSQRK
+1102 
-1116 TDVGSALTSTATT
+1116 
-1129 LTVDSTAD
+1129 
-1137 FETDGFIKIGNE
+1137 
-1149 IIAYTGKTATSFTG
+1149 FTG

-1170 TTAAAHTLDAQITQ
+1170 TTAQIHADDAKIFQ
-1184 EVSTTDDWV
+1184 EISITDDWV
-1193 DENDPALKIAYDISG
+1193 DETDPALKITYDSSG
-1208 QNFSLQGIPSK
+1208 QNFTLQGIPSK

-1233 YGPGEGNKANA
+1233 YSPGEGNKANA

-1262 VLKAESVL
+1262 LLKAESVL

-1305 ENIPANSAVGVGDGG
+1305 ENIPANSAVGVGDSG

-1333 VDGVATASTTGI
+1333 VDGVATLSNAGI

-1351 LGINATTAISTVT
+1351 LGINATTAITTVT

-1378 LNGKTSNEDLS
+1378 LSGKTSNEDLS
-1389 EDFFLSNAA
+1389 EDFFLSDAA

-1427 TALQSRINQM
+1427 NALESRINQM
-1437 EDSSGNTVNG
+1437 EDSAGNTVNG
-1447 VTVAYS
+1447 VAVTYS
-1453 TTGNSFSF
+1453 TVDNAFTF

-1474 SGSSRM
+1474 SASSRM
-1480 GLDDLELVTGT
+1480 GLNDLELVTGT

-1501 TASSSTGQSL
+1501 TASSATGQSL

-1529 ATTDGTFAKVFLRPG
+1529 ATTDGSFAKVFLRPG

-1558 QKVGYKG
+1558 QKVGYQG

-1597 VKSVTQD
+1597 VRSVTQD

-1609 KLDGLDI
+1609 KLDGLDVA
-1616 SANGLVSANYTNGL
+1616 ANGLVSANYTNGL

-1713 NTSLTQAIIQI
+1713 NTTLTQAIIQI
-1724 RT
+1724 RS

>member
-57 SGTILKGVKQQFTQG
+57 SGTILKGIKQQFTQG

-135 SVQGGEITD
+135 SVQGGEIVD

-174 VFASADDFDSANPAT
+174 VFASADDFDSTNPAT

-218 QGNEATHKY
+218 SGSDATHKY
-227 QTKFIVDGREVEP
+227 ETKFIVDGREVEP

-263 MNEKPQII
+263 LNEKPQII

-285 SNKTVSKSATV
+285 SNKTVSKAATV

-319 LQYDTTYEA
+319 LQYYTTYEA

-364 SYTAATLAAEVQ
+364 SYTATTLASEVQ

-385 DAKLSI
+385 DSKLSI

-415 TAINVDLMQDSFV
+415 TAIKVNLMEDSFV
-428 TESLFSTT
+428 TEGIFSTT
-436 NGIENVASPNFTREE
+436 NGIENIASPNFTREQ

-458 RINDALNRA
+458 KINDALNRA

-472 GNTNSSSTYGVNAS
+472 GNTNNSSTYGVNSS
-486 LFNRVTGKALTGAI
+486 LFNRVTGKALSGTI
-500 KETEVLSFNYKK
+500 KETEVLSFNYKQ

-517 TDENNITTEEKFL
+517 TDENNITDEEKFL
-530 LHSYYNSSPT
+530 LHSYNNSSPV
-540 LKVFDKALDVTAVS
+540 LKVFDNSVDVKAVS

-560 DSSGTLK
+560 DASGTLK
-567 VYINDT
+567 VYIT
-573 ANAISSTT
+573 TTSSITST
-581 FPTEVYLA
+581 SFPTEVFLA
-589 GEFSTATSTVNN
+589 GEFSTATSTVNE

-609 SVSSAGTDANGNEF
+609 SVSSAGTDANGNQF

-634 NISDTKI
+634 NITDTKI
-641 KVLHTESKDVSA
+641 KVLHTESKDVSS
-653 YFEGGTDVFSGQT
+653 YFEGGTGIFSGQN
-666 EHFGSNRIVLKELNK
+666 EHFGSSRIVLKELNK
-681 HTYLN
+681 HSYLN
-686 NNVKQ
+686 KDVKQ
-691 PDTLLN
+691 PNTLLN
-697 GAFASSSSPSTGS
+697 DANVVAGTPADGASL
-710 GVITVDTTVG
+710 TVDTTSG
-720 FPSSG
+720 FPTSG

-734 TYTGTTATTFT
+734 TYTGTTSTTFT
-745 GITRGANSSTAAS
+745 GLDRGANSTTAATHS
-758 ALDDATVKLL
+758 DDATIKLL
-768 DFTDGIMS
+768 DFTDGIIS
-776 DFTDILRSTTLSS
+776 GFKDVLRSTTLTS
-789 VPSTRS
+789 VPTTRTATG
-795 SSVGTADANSQTAA
+795 GTADANSKTTA
-809 APIPGTNVIYEKTG
+809 APIPGTNVIHEKTG
-823 AISHTSDTTTL
+823 TISNSTDTTTL

-841 GIRVGDKVVAKGF
+841 GIQIGDKVVAKGF
-854 NHATRVTAVNHDT
+854 NNATYVTAINHDT

-877 VTLTGATTTAAGD
+877 VTLAGATTTSAGD
-890 KVTFLSSSHTTGTQI
+890 KVTFLASAHTTGTAANGD
-905 TSGQTTIVVED
+905 TALTIAD

-921 VGDRVYGTGIHASAY
+921 LGDRVYGTGITSGSY
-936 VTVISG
+936 VAAISG
-942 TTVTMSNATTA
+942 TSVTLSTNTSA
-953 AIFGGEINFVDI
+953 AVTGFDLSFVDI
-965 EGLGVATTTDG
+965 EGLGVATSLGAAAAAGATTL
-976 IEAVG
+976 
-981 QTIITVTAANNIQ
+981 TVAANNNIQ
-994 VGDVVEAVGVTA
+994 VGDIVEVAGVTP

-1011 GISGVDITISAAT
+1011 IISGTTITISAAT
-1024 TVEMGDDTLITFLPA
+1024 TAAIVNATPVTFLPA
-1039 DSEKLTVGST
+1039 DSETLVVGST
-1049 SGFAAATADAP
+1049 AGFTVASATAP

-1066 NEIITF
+1066 DEIITY
-1072 TGKTAT
+1072 TGMTAT

-1087 YNSESNAVAASTVIS
+1087 ENSESKSVIATTTVS
-1102 SYDSIENLGLSQRK
+1102 LFDSVETLGLAQRK
-1116 TDVGSALTSTATT
+1116 TDVSVALTTTATT
-1129 LTVDSTAD
+1129 LTVDSTLA
-1137 FETDGFIKIGNE
+1137 FEDSGFITVGNE
-1149 IIAYTGKTATSFTG
+1149 LMAYTGKTATSFTG
-1163 LTRGAGG
+1163 ITRGAGG
-1170 TTAAAHTLDAQITQ
+1170 TTAKAHTVDAVITQ
-1184 EVSTTDDWV
+1184 DISNTDDWV
-1193 DENDPALKIAYDISG
+1193 DETDPALKIAYDISG

-1233 YGPGEGNKANA
+1233 FGPGEGNKANA

-1249 QSNKASSNIGGGA
+1249 LSNKASANIGGGA
-1262 VLKAESVL
+1262 VLKAESIL
-1270 FTGDQIAAD
+1270 FGGDQIAAD
-1279 TQRAYGVEVSYNN
+1279 TQRAYGIDVSYNN

-1305 ENIPANSAVGVGDGG
+1305 ENIPANSAVGVGDSG
-1320 QASSNIEIGRLAI
+1320 QAASNIEIGRLAI

-1351 LGINATTAISTVT
+1351 FGINATTAISTVT
-1364 ADTSGKGLQSSAAV
+1364 ADTTGKGLQSSAAV
-1378 LNGKTSNEDLS
+1378 LTGKQSNEDLG

-1447 VTVAYS
+1447 VKVEYL
-1453 TTGNSFSF
+1453 TTSNSFKF

-1466 GLNSKIFV
+1466 GLDSKIFV

-1480 GLDDLELVTGT
+1480 GLDDLTLVTGT

-1501 TASSSTGQSL
+1501 TAQSATGQSL
-1511 YVNDAGT
+1511 YVNDTGT
-1518 TTTLAPENSWT
+1518 TTTLAPDSSWT
-1529 ATTDGTFAKVFLRPG
+1529 PTTDGTFAKVFLKPG

-1575 NALSIDLDLNFDGST
+1575 SALSIDLDLNFDGST

-1609 KLDGLDI
+1609 KLDGLDVA
-1616 SANGLVSANYTNGL
+1616 ANGLVSANYTNGL
-1630 NIALGRLV
+1630 NLALGRLV

-1661 SGVAAVGEAGADGYG
+1661 SGVADVGEAGADGYG

-1713 NTSLTQAIIQI
+1713 NTTLTQAIIQI
-1724 RT
+1724 RS

>member
-57 SGTILKGVKQQFTQG
+57 SGTILKGIKQQFTQG

-135 SVQGGEITD
+135 SVQGGEIAD
-144 AQPLKLEL
+144 AEPLKLEL

-174 VFASADDFDSANPAT
+174 VFASADDFDPKNPAT

-218 QGNEATHKY
+218 SGSEATHKY

-271 SVAQTQPLFFLDDL
+271 SVAQTQPLFYLDDL
-285 SNKTVSKSATV
+285 SNKTVSKAATV

-319 LQYDTTYEA
+319 LQYNTTYEA

-364 SYTAATLAAEVQ
+364 TYTAATLASEVQ

-400 IQFNQLDNNDEIQTL
+400 IQFNQLDNNDELQTL
-415 TAINVDLMQDSFV
+415 SAIKVDLMQDSFI
-428 TESLFSTT
+428 TEDLFSATS
-436 NGIENVASPNFTREE
+436 GIENVASPNFTREE
-451 FLAHSQL
+451 FLAHAQL
-458 RINDALNRA
+458 QINDALNRA

-472 GNTNSSSTYGVNAS
+472 GNTNSASTYGVSSS
-486 LFNRVTGKALTGAI
+486 LFARASGAKLAGAI
-500 KETEVLSFNYKK
+500 KETEVLSFNYKQ
-512 PTTDL
+512 PATDL
-517 TDENNITTEEKFL
+517 LDENAITDETKFL
-530 LHSYYNSSPT
+530 LHSYYNSSPD
-540 LKVFDKALDVTAVS
+540 LKVFEKSLDVKAVS

-560 DSSGTLK
+560 DASGTLK
-567 VYINDT
+567 VYVNDPDST
-573 ANAISSTT
+573 ITTTT
-581 FPTEVYLA
+581 FPTEVYIA
-589 GEFSTATSTVNN
+589 GEFDTATSEVNN

-609 SVSSAGTDANGNEF
+609 SVSSAGTDANGNTF
-623 LNLKSDSTTAI
+623 LNLKSDSTAAI
-634 NISDTKI
+634 NITETKI
-641 KVLHTESKDVSA
+641 KVLHTTSKDVSA
-653 YFEGGTDVFSGQT
+653 YFEGGTDIFDNQT

-681 HTYLN
+681 HGYLN
-686 NNVKQ
+686 KDAKQ
-691 PDTLLN
+691 ANTLLN
-697 GAFASSSSPSTGS
+697 GAISNSATTL
-710 GVITVDTTVG
+710 TVDTTTG
-720 FPSSG
+720 FPTSG
-725 TLLVGTEQI
+725 TLLIGTEEM
-734 TYTGTTATTFT
+734 TYTGKTSTTFT
-745 GITRGANSSTAAS
+745 GITRNTNSAGAAA
-758 ALDDATVKLL
+758 ALDDATVKLASFSE
-768 DFTDGIMS
+768 DIFSGFTDQ
-776 DFTDILRSTTLSS
+776 LRNTF
-789 VPSTRS
+789 
-795 SSVGTADANSQTAA
+795 AA
-809 APIPGTNVIYEKTG
+809 AAV
-823 AISHTSDTTTL
+823 TSSAPAA
-834 TVDGGTQ
+834 GGT
-841 GIRVGDKVVAKGF
+841 
-854 NHATRVTAVNHDT
+854 
-867 SVVTI
+867 
-872 SNAAT
+872 
-877 VTLTGATTTAAGD
+877 
-890 KVTFLSSSHTTGTQI
+890 
-905 TSGQTTIVVED
+905 
-916 ATNIA
+916 
-921 VGDRVYGTGIHASAY
+921 
-936 VTVISG
+936 
-942 TTVTMSNATTA
+942 
-953 AIFGGEINFVDI
+953 
-965 EGLGVATTTDG
+965 
-976 IEAVG
+976 
-981 QTIITVTAANNIQ
+981 
-994 VGDVVEAVGVTA
+994 
-1006 GTTVT
+1006 
-1011 GISGVDITISAAT
+1011 
-1024 TVEMGDDTLITFLPA
+1024 
-1039 DSEKLTVGST
+1039 LTVGST
-1049 SGFAAATADAP
+1049 DGFPDTGTIKVGNEHMTYTAKTATTFTIGVKAQDNTTTYTAPTAILDGAITATSTTITVDTFPNGGFPESGTLLIGTEHVTYTGFTANSTTRPFPNNDTIEVTFTGLTRGANGTTAAIGSDNAAVTLLSEVSLVESVESMGLETRATAVNNGAGITAAATSMTVDSTV
-1060 GKFKLG
+1060 GFEDSG
-1066 NEIITF
+1066 FIRVGTEVMSY

-1078 TLTGITRGA
+1078 T
-1087 YNSESNAVAASTVIS
+1087 
-1102 SYDSIENLGLSQRK
+1102 
-1116 TDVGSALTSTATT
+1116 
-1129 LTVDSTAD
+1129 
-1137 FETDGFIKIGNE
+1137 
-1149 IIAYTGKTATSFTG
+1149 FTG

-1170 TTAAAHTLDAQITQ
+1170 TTAQIHADDAKIFQ
-1184 EVSTTDDWV
+1184 EISITDDWV
-1193 DENDPALKIAYDISG
+1193 DETDPALKITYDSSG
-1208 QNFSLQGIPSK
+1208 QNFTLQGIPSK

-1233 YGPGEGNKANA
+1233 YSPGEGNKANA

-1262 VLKAESVL
+1262 LLKAESVL

-1305 ENIPANSAVGVGDGG
+1305 ENIPANSAVGVGDSG

-1333 VDGVATASTTGI
+1333 VDGVATVSNAGI

-1351 LGINATTAISTVT
+1351 LGINATTAITTVT

-1378 LNGKTSNEDLS
+1378 LSGKTSNEDLS
-1389 EDFFLSNAA
+1389 EDFFLSDAA

-1427 TALQSRINQM
+1427 SALESRINQM
-1437 EDSSGNTVNG
+1437 EDSAGNTVNG
-1447 VTVAYS
+1447 VAVTYS
-1453 TTGNSFSF
+1453 TVDNAFTF

-1474 SGSSRM
+1474 SASSRM
-1480 GLDDLELVTGT
+1480 GLNDLELVTGT

-1501 TASSSTGQSL
+1501 TASSATGQSL

-1529 ATTDGTFAKVFLRPG
+1529 ATTDGSFAKVFLRPG

-1558 QKVGYKG
+1558 QKVGYQG

-1597 VKSVTQD
+1597 VRSVTQD

-1609 KLDGLDI
+1609 KLDGLDVA
-1616 SANGLVSANYTNGL
+1616 ANGLVSANYTNGL

-1713 NTSLTQAIIQI
+1713 NTTLTQAIIQI
-1724 RT
+1724 RS

>member
-57 SGTILKGVKQQFTQG
+57 SGTILKGIKQQFTQG

-135 SVQGGEITD
+135 SVQGGEIVD
-144 AQPLKLEL
+144 AKPLKLEL

-164 LAVNLPASST
+164 LAVNLPASSS
-174 VFASADDFDSANPAT
+174 VFASADDFDPTNPAT

-271 SVAQTQPLFFLDDL
+271 SVAQTQPLFYLDDL

-308 TAPSITVVTDP
+308 TAPSITIVTDP
-319 LQYDTTYEA
+319 LQYNTTYEA

-364 SYTAATLAAEVQ
+364 SYTAASLASEVQ
-376 RAINAGLGD
+376 RAINSGLGD
-385 DAKLSI
+385 DSKLSI

-400 IQFNQLDNNDEIQTL
+400 IQFNQLDNNDELQTL
-415 TAINVDLMQDSFV
+415 TAIKVDLMQDSFI
-428 TESLFSTT
+428 TEDLFAAT

-451 FLAHSQL
+451 FLAHAQL
-458 RINDALNRA
+458 QINDALNRA

-472 GNTNSSSTYGVNAS
+472 GSTNSSSTYGVSSS
-486 LFNRVTGKALTGAI
+486 LFARATGSKLTGAI
-500 KETEVLSFNYKK
+500 KETEVLSFNYKQ
-512 PTTDL
+512 PATDL
-517 TDENNITTEEKFL
+517 TDENSISDETKFL

-540 LKVFDKALDVTAVS
+540 LNVFEKSLDVKAVG

-560 DSSGTLK
+560 DASGTLK
-567 VYINDT
+567 VYVNDPDAT
-573 ANAISSTT
+573 ISTTT

-589 GEFSTATSTVNN
+589 GEFDTTTSTVND

-609 SVSSAGTDANGNEF
+609 SVSSAGTDANGNTF
-623 LNLKSDSTTAI
+623 LNLKSDSTSAI
-634 NISDTKI
+634 NITDTKI
-641 KVLHTESKDVSA
+641 KVLHTTSKDVSA
-653 YFEGGTDVFSGQT
+653 YFEGGTGIFDNQT

-681 HTYLN
+681 HAYLN
-686 NNVKQ
+686 KDAKQ
-691 PDTLLN
+691 ANTLLN
-697 GAFASSSSPSTGS
+697 GAINNSVTS
-710 GVITVDTTVG
+710 ITVDTTTG
-720 FPSSG
+720 FPASG
-725 TLLVGTEQI
+725 TLLIGTEEM
-734 TYTGTTATTFT
+734 TYTGKTATTFT
-745 GITRGANSSTAAS
+745 GITRNTNSVGAAS
-758 ALDDATVKLL
+758 ALDDATVKLASFS
-768 DFTDGIMS
+768 DDIFSGFTDK
-776 DFTDILRSTTLSS
+776 LRNTY
-789 VPSTRS
+789 
-795 SSVGTADANSQTAA
+795 AA
-809 APIPGTNVIYEKTG
+809 AKVTNT
-823 AISHTSDTTTL
+823 APAA
-834 TVDGGTQ
+834 GGT
-841 GIRVGDKVVAKGF
+841 
-854 NHATRVTAVNHDT
+854 
-867 SVVTI
+867 
-872 SNAAT
+872 
-877 VTLTGATTTAAGD
+877 
-890 KVTFLSSSHTTGTQI
+890 
-905 TSGQTTIVVED
+905 
-916 ATNIA
+916 
-921 VGDRVYGTGIHASAY
+921 
-936 VTVISG
+936 
-942 TTVTMSNATTA
+942 
-953 AIFGGEINFVDI
+953 
-965 EGLGVATTTDG
+965 
-976 IEAVG
+976 
-981 QTIITVTAANNIQ
+981 
-994 VGDVVEAVGVTA
+994 
-1006 GTTVT
+1006 
-1011 GISGVDITISAAT
+1011 
-1024 TVEMGDDTLITFLPA
+1024 
-1039 DSEKLTVGST
+1039 LTVGST
-1049 SGFAAATADAP
+1049 EGFPAT
-1060 GKFKLG
+1060 GTILVG
-1066 NEIITF
+1066 NEKMTY
-1072 TGKTAT
+1072 TAKTAT
-1078 TLTGITRGA
+1078 TFTIGVKAQGHTTTYTGSEAKLKGAITATSPANGGTMTIDNLTNASFPKSGTLLVGSEHITYTGWTADTTSRPLSGSSANTLTLSGITRGVNGTTA
-1087 YNSESNAVAASTVIS
+1087 ATGSDNLDIDLLADVSLVTSVETMGLETRTTEINGAINASV
-1102 SYDSIENLGLSQRK
+1102 
-1116 TDVGSALTSTATT
+1116 TS
-1129 LTVDSTAD
+1129 LTVDSTVG
-1137 FETDGFIKIGNE
+1137 FEDTGFIRVGTE
-1149 IIAYTGKTATSFTG
+1149 IMSYTGKTATSFTG

-1170 TTAAAHTLDAQITQ
+1170 TTAAAHSDDADIFQ
-1184 EVSTTDDWV
+1184 EISITDDWV
-1193 DENDPALKIAYDISG
+1193 DETDPALKITYDSSG
-1208 QNFSLQGIPSK
+1208 QNFTLQGIPSK
-1219 IGTSTPSKMFSFSA
+1219 IGTSTASKMFSFSA
-1233 YGPGEGNKANA
+1233 YAPGEGNKANA

-1249 QSNKASSNIGGGA
+1249 QTNKASSNIGGGA

-1305 ENIPANSAVGVGDGG
+1305 ENIPANSAVGVGDSG

-1333 VDGVATASTTGI
+1333 VDGVATASTTGT

-1364 ADTSGKGLQSSAAV
+1364 ADTSGKGLKSSAAV
-1378 LNGKTSNEDLS
+1378 LNGKQSNEDLS

-1447 VTVAYS
+1447 VSVSYDTV
-1453 TTGNSFSF
+1453 GNSFSF

-1480 GLDDLELVTGT
+1480 GLNDLELVTGT
-1491 TPSFVNMATA
+1491 TPSFVNMANA
-1501 TASSSTGQSL
+1501 TASSATGQSL

-1518 TTTLAPENSWT
+1518 TTTLAPANSWT
-1529 ATTDGTFAKVFLRPG
+1529 ATTDGTFAKVFLKPG

-1565 DFAAD
+1565 DFAAN
-1570 AAAGT
+1570 AETGT

-1616 SANGLVSANYTNGL
+1616 AANGLVSANYTNGL
-1630 NIALGRLV
+1630 NLALGRLV

>member
-57 SGTILKGVKQQFTQG
+57 SGTILKGIKQQFTQG

-135 SVQGGEITD
+135 SVQGGEIVD
-144 AQPLKLEL
+144 AKPLKLEL

-164 LAVNLPASST
+164 LAVNLPASSS
-174 VFASADDFDSANPAT
+174 VFASADDFDPTNPAT

-271 SVAQTQPLFFLDDL
+271 SVAQTQPLFYLDDL

-308 TAPSITVVTDP
+308 TAPSITIVTDP
-319 LQYDTTYEA
+319 LQYNTTYEA

-364 SYTAATLAAEVQ
+364 SYTAASLASEVQ
-376 RAINAGLGD
+376 RAINSGLGD
-385 DAKLSI
+385 DSKLSI

-400 IQFNQLDNNDEIQTL
+400 IQFNQLDNNDELQTL
-415 TAINVDLMQDSFV
+415 TAIKVDLMQDSFI
-428 TESLFSTT
+428 TEDLFAAT

-451 FLAHSQL
+451 FLAHTQL
-458 RINDALNRA
+458 QINDALNRA

-472 GNTNSSSTYGVNAS
+472 GSTNSSSTYGVSSS
-486 LFNRVTGKALTGAI
+486 LFARATGSKLTGAI
-500 KETEVLSFNYKK
+500 KETEVLSFNYKQ
-512 PTTDL
+512 PATDL
-517 TDENNITTEEKFL
+517 TDENSISDETKFL

-540 LKVFDKALDVTAVS
+540 LNVFEKSLDVKAVG

-560 DSSGTLK
+560 DASGTLK
-567 VYINDT
+567 VYVNDPDAT
-573 ANAISSTT
+573 ISTTT

-589 GEFSTATSTVNN
+589 GEFDTTTSTVND

-609 SVSSAGTDANGNEF
+609 SVSSAGTDANGNTF
-623 LNLKSDSTTAI
+623 LNLKSDSTSAI
-634 NISDTKI
+634 NITDTKI
-641 KVLHTESKDVSA
+641 KVLHTTSKDVSA
-653 YFEGGTDVFSGQT
+653 YFEGGTGIFDNQT

-681 HTYLN
+681 HAYLN
-686 NNVKQ
+686 KDAKQ
-691 PDTLLN
+691 ANTLLN
-697 GAFASSSSPSTGS
+697 GAINSSVTS
-710 GVITVDTTVG
+710 ITVDTTTG
-720 FPSSG
+720 FPASG
-725 TLLVGTEQI
+725 TLLIGTEEM
-734 TYTGTTATTFT
+734 TYTGKTATTFT
-745 GITRGANSSTAAS
+745 GITRNTNSVGAAS
-758 ALDDATVKLL
+758 ALDDATVKLASFS
-768 DFTDGIMS
+768 DDIFSGFTDK
-776 DFTDILRSTTLSS
+776 LRNTY
-789 VPSTRS
+789 
-795 SSVGTADANSQTAA
+795 AA
-809 APIPGTNVIYEKTG
+809 AKVTNT
-823 AISHTSDTTTL
+823 APAA
-834 TVDGGTQ
+834 GGT
-841 GIRVGDKVVAKGF
+841 
-854 NHATRVTAVNHDT
+854 
-867 SVVTI
+867 
-872 SNAAT
+872 
-877 VTLTGATTTAAGD
+877 
-890 KVTFLSSSHTTGTQI
+890 
-905 TSGQTTIVVED
+905 
-916 ATNIA
+916 
-921 VGDRVYGTGIHASAY
+921 
-936 VTVISG
+936 
-942 TTVTMSNATTA
+942 
-953 AIFGGEINFVDI
+953 
-965 EGLGVATTTDG
+965 
-976 IEAVG
+976 
-981 QTIITVTAANNIQ
+981 
-994 VGDVVEAVGVTA
+994 
-1006 GTTVT
+1006 
-1011 GISGVDITISAAT
+1011 
-1024 TVEMGDDTLITFLPA
+1024 
-1039 DSEKLTVGST
+1039 LTVGST
-1049 SGFAAATADAP
+1049 EGFPAT
-1060 GKFKLG
+1060 GTILVG
-1066 NEIITF
+1066 NEKMTY
-1072 TGKTAT
+1072 TAKTAT
-1078 TLTGITRGA
+1078 TFTIGVKAQGHTTTYTGSEAKLKGAITATSPANGGTMTIDNLTNASFPKSGTLLVGSEHITYTGWTADTTARPLTASSANTLTLSGITRAVNGTTAATGSDNLDIDLLADVSLVTSVETMGLETRTTEINGA
-1087 YNSESNAVAASTVIS
+1087 INASV
-1102 SYDSIENLGLSQRK
+1102 
-1116 TDVGSALTSTATT
+1116 TS
-1129 LTVDSTAD
+1129 LTVDSTVG
-1137 FETDGFIKIGNE
+1137 FEDTGFIRVGTE
-1149 IIAYTGKTATSFTG
+1149 VIAYTGKTATSFTG

-1170 TTAAAHTLDAQITQ
+1170 TTAAAHSDDADIFQ
-1184 EVSTTDDWV
+1184 EISITDDWV
-1193 DENDPALKIAYDISG
+1193 DETDPALKITYDSSG
-1208 QNFSLQGIPSK
+1208 QNFTLQGIPSK
-1219 IGTSTPSKMFSFSA
+1219 IGTSTASKMFSFSA
-1233 YGPGEGNKANA
+1233 YAPGEGNKANA

-1249 QSNKASSNIGGGA
+1249 QTNKASSNIGGGA

-1305 ENIPANSAVGVGDGG
+1305 ENIPANSAVGVGDSG

-1333 VDGVATASTTGI
+1333 VDGVATASTTGT

-1364 ADTSGKGLQSSAAV
+1364 ADTSGKGLKSSAAV
-1378 LNGKTSNEDLS
+1378 LNGKQSNEDLS

-1447 VTVAYS
+1447 VSVSYDTV
-1453 TTGNSFSF
+1453 GNSFSF

-1480 GLDDLELVTGT
+1480 GLNDLELVTGT
-1491 TPSFVNMATA
+1491 TPSFVNMANA
-1501 TASSSTGQSL
+1501 TASSATGQSL

-1518 TTTLAPENSWT
+1518 TTTLAPANSWT
-1529 ATTDGTFAKVFLRPG
+1529 ATTDGTFAKVFLKPG

-1565 DFAAD
+1565 DFAAN
-1570 AAAGT
+1570 AETGT

-1616 SANGLVSANYTNGL
+1616 AANGLVSANYTNGL
-1630 NIALGRLV
+1630 NLALGRLV

>member
-57 SGTILKGVKQQFTQG
+57 SGTILKGIKQQFTQG

-135 SVQGGEITD
+135 SVQGGEIVD
-144 AQPLKLEL
+144 AKPLKLEL

-164 LAVNLPASST
+164 LAVNLPASSS
-174 VFASADDFDSANPAT
+174 VFASADDFDPTNPAT

-271 SVAQTQPLFFLDDL
+271 SVAQTQPLFYLDDL

-319 LQYDTTYEA
+319 LQYNTTYEA

-364 SYTAATLAAEVQ
+364 SYTAASLASEVQ
-376 RAINAGLGD
+376 RAINSGLGD
-385 DAKLSI
+385 DSKLSI

-400 IQFNQLDNNDEIQTL
+400 IQFNQLDNNDELQTL
-415 TAINVDLMQDSFV
+415 TAIKVDLMQDSFI
-428 TESLFSTT
+428 TEDLFAAT

-451 FLAHSQL
+451 FLAHAQL
-458 RINDALNRA
+458 QINDALNRA

-472 GNTNSSSTYGVNAS
+472 GSTNSSSTYGVSSS
-486 LFNRVTGKALTGAI
+486 LFARATGSKLTGAI
-500 KETEVLSFNYKK
+500 KETEVLSFNYKQ
-512 PTTDL
+512 PATDL
-517 TDENNITTEEKFL
+517 TDENSISDETKFL

-540 LKVFDKALDVTAVS
+540 LNVFEKSLDVKAVG

-560 DSSGTLK
+560 DASGTLK
-567 VYINDT
+567 VYVNDPDAT
-573 ANAISSTT
+573 ISTTT

-589 GEFSTATSTVNN
+589 GEFDTTTSTVNN

-609 SVSSAGTDANGNEF
+609 SVSSAGTDANGNTF
-623 LNLKSDSTTAI
+623 LNLKSDSTSAI
-634 NISDTKI
+634 NITDTKI
-641 KVLHTESKDVSA
+641 KVLHTTSKDVSA
-653 YFEGGTDVFSGQT
+653 YFEGGTGIFDNQT

-681 HTYLN
+681 HAYLN
-686 NNVKQ
+686 KDAKQ
-691 PDTLLN
+691 ANTLLN
-697 GAFASSSSPSTGS
+697 GAINNSVTS
-710 GVITVDTTVG
+710 ITVDTTTG
-720 FPSSG
+720 FPASG
-725 TLLVGTEQI
+725 TLLIGTEEM
-734 TYTGTTATTFT
+734 TYTGKTATTFT
-745 GITRGANSSTAAS
+745 GITRNTNSVGAAS
-758 ALDDATVKLL
+758 ALDDATVKLASFS
-768 DFTDGIMS
+768 DDIFSGFTDK
-776 DFTDILRSTTLSS
+776 LRNTY
-789 VPSTRS
+789 
-795 SSVGTADANSQTAA
+795 AA
-809 APIPGTNVIYEKTG
+809 AKVTNT
-823 AISHTSDTTTL
+823 APAA
-834 TVDGGTQ
+834 GGT
-841 GIRVGDKVVAKGF
+841 
-854 NHATRVTAVNHDT
+854 
-867 SVVTI
+867 
-872 SNAAT
+872 
-877 VTLTGATTTAAGD
+877 
-890 KVTFLSSSHTTGTQI
+890 
-905 TSGQTTIVVED
+905 
-916 ATNIA
+916 
-921 VGDRVYGTGIHASAY
+921 
-936 VTVISG
+936 
-942 TTVTMSNATTA
+942 
-953 AIFGGEINFVDI
+953 
-965 EGLGVATTTDG
+965 
-976 IEAVG
+976 
-981 QTIITVTAANNIQ
+981 
-994 VGDVVEAVGVTA
+994 
-1006 GTTVT
+1006 
-1011 GISGVDITISAAT
+1011 
-1024 TVEMGDDTLITFLPA
+1024 
-1039 DSEKLTVGST
+1039 LTVGST
-1049 SGFAAATADAP
+1049 EGFPAT
-1060 GKFKLG
+1060 GTILVG
-1066 NEIITF
+1066 NEKMTY
-1072 TGKTAT
+1072 TAKTAT
-1078 TLTGITRGA
+1078 TFTIGVKAQGHTTTYTGSEAKLKGAITATSPANGGTMTIDNLTNASFPKSGTLLVGSEHITYTGWTADTTSRPLSGSSANTLTLSGITRGVNGTTA
-1087 YNSESNAVAASTVIS
+1087 ATGSDNLDIDLLADVSLVTSVETMGLETRTTEINGAINASV
-1102 SYDSIENLGLSQRK
+1102 
-1116 TDVGSALTSTATT
+1116 TS
-1129 LTVDSTAD
+1129 LTVDSTVG
-1137 FETDGFIKIGNE
+1137 FEDTGFIRVGTE
-1149 IIAYTGKTATSFTG
+1149 IMSYTGKTATSFTG

-1170 TTAAAHTLDAQITQ
+1170 TTAAAHSDDADIFQ
-1184 EVSTTDDWV
+1184 EISITDDWV
-1193 DENDPALKIAYDISG
+1193 DETDPALKITYDSSG
-1208 QNFSLQGIPSK
+1208 QNFTLQGIPSK
-1219 IGTSTPSKMFSFSA
+1219 IGTSTASKMFSFSA
-1233 YGPGEGNKANA
+1233 YAPGEGNKANA

-1249 QSNKASSNIGGGA
+1249 QTNKASSNIGGGA

-1305 ENIPANSAVGVGDGG
+1305 ENIPANSAVGVGDSG

-1333 VDGVATASTTGI
+1333 VDGVATASTAGT

-1364 ADTSGKGLQSSAAV
+1364 ADTSGKGLKSSAAV
-1378 LNGKTSNEDLS
+1378 LNGKQSNEDLS

-1447 VTVAYS
+1447 VSVSYDTV
-1453 TTGNSFSF
+1453 GNSFSF

-1480 GLDDLELVTGT
+1480 GLNDLELVTGT
-1491 TPSFVNMATA
+1491 TPSFVNMANA
-1501 TASSSTGQSL
+1501 TASSATGQSL

-1518 TTTLAPENSWT
+1518 TTTLAPANSWT
-1529 ATTDGTFAKVFLRPG
+1529 ATTDGTFAKVFLKPG

-1565 DFAAD
+1565 DFAAN
-1570 AAAGT
+1570 AETGT

-1616 SANGLVSANYTNGL
+1616 AANGLVSANYTNGL
-1630 NIALGRLV
+1630 NLALGRLV